1 MKKRWERL
9 IAAVMSVVMVQ
20 TVCPP
25 QAMALAASEVK
36 EAAEYLEIDQLFSAT
51 QSAVTTDSPE
61 NVETQTSA
69 ALFQDG
75 AVRIYHALQLYA
87 IGSNAVVHSGDAQ
100 AETFGTGTVLTDE
113 NGQVLLYDSDG
124 SYQLMNDIALPEGTA
139 WTLPSGFSGTF
150 VSEGESTE
158 APLYDEDTDTIYIYN
173 NYQLL
178 TRAAEDELKTV
189 LSGDNV
195 AETFGLGQVVYAGD
209 QQLEYTQEHNYVVA
223 QSFTG
228 EMPELKA
235 EEILSETTQNA
246 TPGLDGRDYLGQV
259 VYYEPSDTKKQN
271 PYILIGNEQ
280 QLQEIGKDTQVTPM
294 LYVKSTATWEQW
306 EKTGEIILGVPVYDW
321 VKKEEVT
328 YVPYYPGDAD
338 FNLRADKDD
347 ENELVYLYFRDGD
360 NAQDSL
366 MHIDYAE
373 SNLVSNLLG
382 GVLTILDDI
391 VSGLLEGILGSIFWD
406 GTRNK
411 ETTHDIVIV
420 DKEYNDVNAASY
432 VSVKNAP
439 DEYKGLKYTSDA
451 NYIIF
456 RDIELTPAADGEGNW
471 TPLMFH
477 GTMIGAKSENGEK
490 IWNEN
495 GIISTKT
502 PITISNVTVVANEPL
517 QVEKQKGYG
526 FFATIYSEMN
536 REKLGESSGQTVVS
550 NLRLQD
556 VVVNT
561 DTSDY
566 SVDKSLLGLLL
577 GLAGGVTGTILDG
590 LLQLLGFKLNLGAV
604 LTDLLSVHQNDPT
617 KFATGGF
624 AGRIQGDVLVAN
636 CSVENA
642 VVSNINDYTGGFVGY
657 TEGVTKYDDVSG
669 LLQLLVD
676 LLENVLNLIPGLGL
690 GDLVTVLL
698 ENDVPIGNLIPCGYY
713 RPQINNCSV
722 TLSKGDLGNAASEAK
737 DYVGGFVGKQV
748 GTVMDTCT
756 VSGLKSVTAND
767 YAGGFAGA
775 TMDALIRGLLTELGG
790 NISYSPSTENT
801 NCTVQSVVNS
811 SEDEQSETEATLW
824 TITGTNYV
832 GGYTGMTANSNIV
845 NSTVKNLGAVT
856 ASGDYAAGFVGQ
868 ATVGSGALSLG
879 EDENTLL
886 GQIGKL
892 TGDLT
897 GMEGAVLEL
906 FGAAPSRFNNCK
918 ILDSTLSV
926 QAGNYAGGFIGQG
939 DGVQINQ
946 EGGTTTLKNV
956 ASITSA
962 QNYSGGFAGQ
972 LIPTNAGG
980 ALNKVL
986 GIAAIREPVVSN
998 VDVWGADG
1006 EFAVT
1011 ANENYAGGAIGVT
1024 VGGQIKNVTV
1034 SNLQKV
1040 AANAEKGIAGGFLG
1054 SNNASGLV
1062 DAGGLNLLNLDILKV
1077 SNLLNVV
1084 NYLLTDCTNCYVS
1097 FTGNAAPQVTAAS
1110 AGGFVGEMYGGSVN
1124 NSDMTDNRGAVRNL
1138 SNVQGTY
1145 YAGGFAGKIC
1155 SGNLADASGGIEL
1168 AGLKVDVTG
1177 LAGVLQGYVPKVTS
1191 ADVSSAE
1198 TGLKVQA
1205 LKQKMREDN
1214 TTVADKDSGAAG
1226 GYAGLMRGAQ
1236 ITDSDVNALATRG
1249 SFKSEEVSNSDWAV
1263 KAPAYAGGYAG
1274 KIDLGSLATV
1284 GDSVSLLDIVGLDDI
1299 LSALS
1304 VVESRLEQCDV
1315 TGKSGGFNVKASNI
1329 TEKKTVMS
1337 ATVGSAGGFAG
1348 EINGAWLNGCDA
1360 GNYEYIE
1367 GVVSAGGYAGTVQP
1381 GDMVSLLEG
1390 QTNILEIVNASG
1402 LLSALKTFIPRIYN
1416 SSTAAVPCGGYIE
1429 ATGTSV
1435 DEQLK
1440 GMAGG
1445 YVGYNQGGR
1454 IWGNVKTD
1462 PADVSEQPAVLKDQ
1476 KTATTH
1482 RVREVVG
1489 EEFAGG
1495 FTGLMK
1501 SANLV
1506 DSGSVKLLPTGEGGA
1521 VVKLSVPVSALEV
1534 VYAIQTNTQTTG
1546 PLRGLDEDTWKAWV
1560 AAVGSSGVYGEELV
1574 QASYNEL
1581 AEYIYG
1587 YTVTAK
1593 AEDEGSSLVDGGAAG
1608 GYVGRMEAGVITN
1621 AYAQDVKAVTAFRSA
1636 GGFAGEMETGAVANV
1651 GSIKIAE
1658 IDVTGNL
1665 PIVKSFVPV
1674 VYASRVDGYQ
1684 SGMTI
1689 KTTSD
1694 TENSAIGN
1702 AGGFVGVAYG
1712 AQLWREIPKD
1722 EDLDFVRVT
1731 EQAAEVQNLKYVY
1744 GSQYAGGFAG
1754 RIDSASA
1761 ANVEVGSDSGVLDQI
1776 LEHLIQSVTGDVAN
1790 LLSVLD
1796 ATIPTVESAWV
1807 NTRVKKDAKASITRD
1822 DLEATMDFAVLDA
1835 DQAAGG
1841 FVGMACGAVFG
1852 ERNATTKTTEEIP
1865 DTALVISGVRAV
1877 VGGEH
1882 AGGFFGLAEMGGV
1895 AQIAEGGT
1903 GILNLLVLNNV
1914 DVLNAFRTYFY
1925 DCYVFGSAEGM
1936 SVYAQTDSSDGGD
1949 STSGS
1954 DANQV
1959 YHSGNAGGF
1968 GGSLLNATVLR
1979 SHVRNLKLVNGLNY
1993 VGGFVGLSGK
2003 SGVLDLDK
2011 AEVLKNVLIAAAGLM
2026 DIFGSHMD
2034 DSSVTGMANQVGYTL
2049 ASKGGKD
2056 CIAGGFIGYGD
2067 LSRGNNC
2074 KVDQLKQVYSDAQA
2088 GGFVGRTSYTYLAK
2102 IDGASPVLLNPL
2114 LYVINELLDA
2124 LYVGKLE
2131 DIGAIQVTI
2140 PGLEKA
2146 LELKVLSDGDVLS
2159 VTLFGLKISVA
2170 LVKDNGDGTKDV
2182 AQIHIGDS
2190 YVEIPCSEDGIT
2202 ADNLEIGLIKANRTK
2217 VAGCTI
2223 TGVTNGYDVFGGG
2236 AGNGEKEEA
2245 TDPNGYAGGFVGFN
2259 NEGLL
2264 ENNTM
2269 IYADTIRGTA
2279 NLVGAFSGR
2288 TELESSYSFNTL
2300 KEIEG
2305 NNNKYSVYRLDKYG
2319 DELNRILHQSGE
2331 ALSADYQKEKIGEV
2345 SYHVYTVE
2353 HRGPSEILQGEAP
2366 SYFEA
2371 AWKDAVLNS
2380 SKYEQAKFPA
2390 NVYVSAGQANLMLGV
2405 ATEQNEDRTIPG
2417 AGDMQDPCGTE
2428 MLLTVQKI
2436 WFDDG
2441 SIKRPEE
2448 INVTLLQGFKPSKE
2462 GEESTMKPY
2471 QVPVEDQYQPGE
2483 TGASVVDNVLK
2494 ENPFQMNIDMVGAD
2508 PDIWTTQFYVP
2519 VRAEQGENG
2528 ELGQLYTYDVS
2539 EETIDGYVT
2548 FYYKPD
2554 DYTIYIL
2561 NFQISMLMEDDT
2573 VVIDYGLP
2581 VAVDV
2586 LDNDALG
2593 SYQIAGELAGVATF
2607 DEKDLYKTFPDTKRT
2622 FEKMDLSYGTAVTNI
2637 DVGVLGTEL
2646 YDKLSNVKAETPE
2659 TDVKPETPETDGK
2672 AETSET
2678 NAAYKRDVYYV
2689 PDTMQMDS
2697 LEKMLYVV
2705 KLDSEHV
2712 KNDQHYITGALSI
2725 IPATEIFYEDNF
2737 GAIKY
2742 TPGLKNDGTDISWV
2756 NVENSG
2762 SSSDHQQDTDRPG
2775 SKELGK
2781 LWDDLYG
2788 NDTHYKDDATYSNG
2802 STYYVTVDENSDLNQ
2817 LPTAEFEF
2825 TGTGFDIISV
2835 TSGDT
2840 GYVMIEVYN
2849 KKENKLV
2856 RRAIIDT
2863 YYGYTY
2869 DAEKNEWIVDENA
2882 DNTNALYQVP
2892 IAKVDGLG
2900 WGEYSVKV
2908 MPVYE
2913 KVFDHHYQEG
2923 GQDNS
2928 YTFYLDAIR
2937 VYNPANPSGNAY
2949 KDIKDVYLEDGEFNP
2964 QFMEIRDILLNAKN
2978 TSEVTEI
2985 GAVFVDG
2992 NGALTDIEDYKAY
3005 GPKNEV
3011 YLAPGQAISFNL
3023 ETTTK
3028 DIPDKLQLSAKLDSG
3043 SSTQMTIELAVP
3055 DKDQQWVSFRAKT
3068 HTIETAY
3075 DLYYE
3080 FGEQCVWEAQKDEAG
3095 EVVSYKTK
3103 FPIVIRN
3110 SSSSTTEGAGVV
3122 PTDDPNANLDDK
3134 VGNLLSLTNL
3144 QWTGNAKIKQEGD
3157 GTATVQSEENRT
3169 AQQDLL
3175 VTSSWENVEAAYYLL
3190 NPVQQYTVTVKY
3202 QDESGNS
3209 LAEDQVLQVYDGAE
3223 YDATK
3228 LLEQAIKGY
3237 QFQRVQGEA
3246 TGVATGDVE
3255 IVVIY
3260 QKLRMETLQQLIDRA
3275 NTMVDCAHKYVKTQW
3290 EALLDALAA
3299 AEQLLSVEHVTQDQV
3314 DDTASALLEAI
3325 LAQRFQANKENLEAI
3340 LEQAKDMDLSGYTV
3354 ESVARFQAA
3363 LDAAQAVMDDDSL
3376 SEEEQQTVDA
3386 ATEALAAAME
3396 GLTAET
3402 EPEEPEATDAPQ
3414 VTDAPEVS
3422 QQPEATNAPQT
3433 TDEPQAT
3440 PESEAQVP
3448 QTGDE
3453 SGLTIWLTTLFV
3465 CAAAGIAMGM
3475 KIKTRK
3481 EEEQ

>member
-1 MKKRWERL
+1 MENFIWSEGRTMKKRWERL

-124 SYQLMNDIALPEGTA
+124 TYQLMNDIALPDGTM

-223 QSFTG
+223 QSFTAQ
-228 EMPELKA
+228 MPELKA
-235 EEILSETTQNA
+235 EEILSEPTQDA
-246 TPGLDGRDYLGQV
+246 IPGLDGRDYIGQV
-259 VYYEPSDTKKQN
+259 VYYEPSDTNNQE

-280 QLQEIGKDTQVTPM
+280 QLQAIGTGKQVTPM
-294 LYVKSTATWEQW
+294 LFL
-306 EKTGEIILGVPVYDW
+306 KTSFKFLGITFSN
-321 VKKEEVT
+321 KI
-328 YVPYYPGDAD
+328 VPYYPGDAD
-338 FNLRADKDD
+338 LTVRTVHDAGVDYEDIRQEDLSFKYHADASKKGQ
-347 ENELVYLYFRDGD
+347 LL
-360 NAQDSL
+360 
-366 MHIDYAE
+366 AE
-373 SNLVSNLLG
+373 EFDSNLLEMLAG
-382 GVLTILDDI
+382 TIGD
-391 VSGLLEGILGSIFWD
+391 ILGTVLPLGD
-406 GTRNK
+406 T
-411 ETTHDIVIV
+411 EIV
-420 DKEYNDVNAASY
+420 
-432 VSVKNAP
+432 
-439 DEYKGLKYTSDA
+439 GLKVQGSKTSISKRSYTSYYDIQREYGNIKYSSDA

-456 RDIELTPAADGEGNW
+456 RDIELTPAAVGEGNW

-502 PITISNVTVVANEPL
+502 PITISNVNVVANEPL

-566 SVDKSLLGLLL
+566 TVDESLLGLLL
-577 GLAGGVTGTILDG
+577 RLVGGVTGTILDG
-590 LLQLLGFKLNLGAV
+590 LLQLLGFKLNLDAV

-669 LLQLLVD
+669 LFQLLVG
-676 LLENVLNLIPGLGL
+676 LLEGVLNLIPGLGL

-775 TMDALIRGLLTELGG
+775 TMDALIRGLLTKLGG

-868 ATVGSGALSLG
+868 ATVGSGALYLG

-956 ASITSA
+956 ASITST

-986 GIAAIREPVVSN
+986 GIAAVREPVVSN

-1097 FTGNAAPQVTAAS
+1097 FTGNAAPQVSAAS

-1168 AGLKVDVTG
+1168 AGLTVNVTG
-1177 LAGVLQGYVPKVTS
+1177 LADVLQGYVPKVTS
-1191 ADVSSAE
+1191 AGVSSAE

-1205 LKQKMREDN
+1205 LKQNMREDN

-1226 GYAGLMRGAQ
+1226 GYAGLVRGAQ
-1236 ITDSDVNALATRG
+1236 ISYSDVNALATRG

-1304 VVESRLEQCDV
+1304 VVESRLDQCDV

-1329 TEKKTVMS
+1329 TEKKTVTS

-1462 PADVSEQPAVLKDQ
+1462 PADVSEQPAVLNDQ

-1489 EEFAGG
+1489 VEFAGG

-1506 DSGSVKLLPTGEGGA
+1506 DSGSVKLLPTEEGA
-1521 VVKLSVPVSALEV
+1521 VAELSVPVSALEV

-1574 QASYNEL
+1574 QASYGDL

-1636 GGFAGEMETGAVANV
+1636 GGFAGEMETGSVANV
-1651 GSIKIAE
+1651 GSIKIAG

-1694 TENSAIGN
+1694 TGNSAIGN

-1761 ANVEVGSDSGVLDQI
+1761 ANVEVGADSGVLNQI
-1776 LEHLIQSVTGDVAN
+1776 LEHLIQAVTGDVAN

-1807 NTRVKKDAKASITRD
+1807 NTSVKKNAKASITRD

-1852 ERNATTKTTEEIP
+1852 KRNATTKMTEEIP

-1877 VGGEH
+1877 AGGEH

-1949 STSGS
+1949 ITSGS

-1959 YHSGNAGGF
+1959 YHNGNAGGF

-2067 LSRGNNC
+2067 LSRVNNC

-2088 GGFVGRTSYTYLAK
+2088 GGFVGRTSYAYLAK
-2102 IDGASPVLLNPL
+2102 VDSTSPVLLNPL

-2131 DIGAIQVTI
+2131 GIDAIKVSI
-2140 PGLEKA
+2140 PGLNNV

-2159 VTLFGLKISVA
+2159 VTLLGLKISVA
-2170 LVKDNGDGTKDV
+2170 LVKDNGDGTKDM

-2190 YVEIPCSEDGIT
+2190 YVEIPCSKDGIT
-2202 ADNLEIGLIKANRTK
+2202 ADNLKIGLIKANRTK
-2217 VAGCTI
+2217 VANCTVA
-2223 TGVTNGYDVFGGG
+2223 GVTNGYDVFGGG
-2236 AGNGEKEEA
+2236 ATNDVDGSNEF
-2245 TDPNGYAGGFVGFN
+2245 GYAGGFVGCN
-2259 NEGLL
+2259 KEGLL

-2269 IYADTIRGTA
+2269 IYADTIRGTV

-2300 KEIEG
+2300 EEIEG

-2319 DELNRILHQSGE
+2319 DELDLILHQSGK

-2345 SYHVYTVE
+2345 SYRVYTVE

-2428 MLLTVQKI
+2428 MLLTIQKI

-2441 SIKRPEE
+2441 SIERPEE

-2462 GEESTMKPY
+2462 GEEPTMNPY

-2561 NFQISMLMEDDT
+2561 NFQISMLMADDT

-2593 SYQIAGELAGVATF
+2593 SYQIAGELAGVAEF
-2607 DEKDLYKTFPDTKRT
+2607 RQEDLYKTFANTSRT

-2637 DVGVLGTEL
+2637 DEGVLGTEL
-2646 YDKLSNVKAETPE
+2646 YDKLSNVKGET
-2659 TDVKPETPETDGK
+2659 TETDGG
-2672 AETSET
+2672 S
-2678 NAAYKRDVYYV
+2678 KRDVYYV

-2712 KNDQHYITGALSI
+2712 KNDQNYITGALSI

-2737 GAIKY
+2737 GAIKPNPGY
-2742 TPGLKNDGTDISWV
+2742 TKDDTKIVWTPLTGEGSDTDY
-2756 NVENSG
+2756 
-2762 SSSDHQQDTDRPG
+2762 QQDTNRPG
-2775 SKELGK
+2775 SAELGK

-2788 NDTHYKDDATYSNG
+2788 NDTHYEKDRTYSNG
-2802 STYYVTVDENSDLNQ
+2802 TALYVEVGEDTKTS
-2817 LPTAEFEF
+2817 PSAEFTF
-2825 TGTGFDIISV
+2825 TGTGFDVISV
-2835 TSGDT
+2835 TSGET
-2840 GYVMIEVYN
+2840 GTIKVNVYDVNQGN
-2849 KKENKLV
+2849 KKVKGY
-2856 RRAIIDT
+2856 IIDT
-2863 YYGYTY
+2863 YYGYNFV
-2869 DAEKNEWIVDENA
+2869 DGEWVVDESA
-2882 DNTNALYQVP
+2882 DASNALYQVP
-2892 IAKVDGLG
+2892 VLKVEDLP
-2900 WGEYSVKV
+2900 WGTYKAEIIPTYHKA
-2908 MPVYE
+2908 Y
-2913 KVFDHHYQEG
+2913 DDQYQEG
-2923 GQDNS
+2923 KYNS
-2928 YTFYLDAIR
+2928 YRFYLDAIR
-2937 VYNPANPSGNAY
+2937 IYDPAKP
-2949 KDIKDVYLEDGEFNP
+2949 DGEHYKEIEEVYEKDGENRP
-2964 QFMEIRDILLNAKN
+2964 EFMEIRDILLNANN

-2992 NGALTDIEDYKAY
+2992 NGALTDIEDYEAY

-3023 ETTTK
+3023 ETTT
-3028 DIPDKLQLSAKLDSG
+3028 DCIPDKLQLSAKLESG
-3043 SSTQMTIELAVP
+3043 SSTQMTIELAVR
-3055 DKDQQWVSFRAKT
+3055 DQDQQWVSFRAKT
-3068 HTIETAY
+3068 HPIETAY

-3080 FGEQCVWEAQKDEAG
+3080 FGEQCVWEAQKNEAG
-3095 EVVSYKTK
+3095 EVVYKTK

-3110 SSSSTTEGAGVV
+3110 SSSSTTEGADVV

-3144 QWTGNAKIKQEGD
+3144 KWTGSAENKQEGD
-3157 GTATVQSEENRT
+3157 EPTTVQSEENRT

-3202 QDESGNS
+3202 QDENGNS
-3209 LAEDQVLQVYDGAE
+3209 LAENQVLQVYDGAE

-3354 ESVARFQAA
+3354 ESVAKFQAA

-3414 VTDAPEVS
+3414 ATDAPEVS

-3465 CAAAGIAMGM
+3465 CAAAGIGMGM

-3481 EEEQ
+3481 EEQ

>member
-1 MKKRWERL
+1 MQYVVKYKKLKHILEIFIWSEGRTMKKRWERL

-100 AETFGTGTVLTDE
+100 AETFGTGTVLTDD

-124 SYQLMNDIALPEGTA
+124 SYQLMNDIALPDGTM

-228 EMPELKA
+228 NMPELKA
-235 EEILSETTQNA
+235 EEILSETTQDA
-246 TPGLDGRDYLGQV
+246 TPGLDGRDYIGQV
-259 VYYEPSDTKKQN
+259 VYYEPGDTDKQN

-280 QLQEIGKDTQVTPM
+280 QLRAIGDENIRVTPM
-294 LYVKSTATWEQW
+294 LYVKYSY
-306 EKTGEIILGVPVYDW
+306 LYGVF
-321 VKKEEVT
+321 KGIT
-328 YVPYYPGDAD
+328 PYYPGDAD
-338 FNLRADKDD
+338 FGLTSINGD
-347 ENELVYLYFRDGD
+347 EFSHDYTELP
-360 NAQDSL
+360 SL
-366 MHIDYAE
+366 DLT
-373 SNLVSNLLG
+373 SDNLVEGILNFVKDFLG
-382 GVLTILDDI
+382 TVVGVLTGYSSELVGHPD
-391 VSGLLEGILGSIFWD
+391 SGEISYENCKSLNEL
-406 GTRNK
+406 R
-411 ETTHDIVIV
+411 H
-420 DKEYNDVNAASY
+420 EYGNLTYSA
-432 VSVKNAP
+432 
-439 DEYKGLKYTSDA
+439 DA

-456 RDIELTPAADGEGNW
+456 RSIKLTSAADGEGNW

-490 IWNEN
+490 IWDQT
-495 GIISTKT
+495 GIVASGRPVISNITVFMDEEQKLN
-502 PITISNVTVVANEPL
+502 PDKQLGVGFFGTISSEINVNNIGISAGTTL
-517 QVEKQKGYG
+517 
-526 FFATIYSEMN
+526 
-536 REKLGESSGQTVVS
+536 VS
-550 NLRLQD
+550 NLKL
-556 VVVNT
+556 
-561 DTSDY
+561 DTITIKTETNQTESY
-566 SVDKSLLGLLL
+566 ETLLNIITSGTGGLVGGLLDWL
-577 GLAGGVTGTILDG
+577 VNAITFGQI
-590 LLQLLGFKLNLGAV
+590 KLNLKQV
-604 LTDLLSVHQNDPT
+604 LGGLLDARAKDPT
-617 KFATGGF
+617 RFATGSF
-624 AGRIQGDVLVAN
+624 AGRIEGDVRIEN
-636 CSVENA
+636 CEVVNA
-642 VVSNINDYTGGFVGY
+642 TVHNINDYTGGFVGY
-657 TEGVTKYDDVSG
+657 STGITEYSG
-669 LLQLLVD
+669 LSDDLNITTGALESLL
-676 LLENVLNLIPGLGL
+676 NVIPGLGL
-690 GDLVTVLL
+690 GDLITILL
-698 ENDVPIGNLIPCGYY
+698 RNGLAIGHLIPTGYY
-713 RPQINNCSV
+713 RPHIENCTVS
-722 TLSKGDLGNAASEAK
+722 LKNGAGSLGNATSS
-737 DYVGGFVGKQV
+737 YVGGFVGKQV

-775 TMDALIRGLLTELGG
+775 TMDALIRGLLTKLGG

-856 ASGDYAAGFVGQ
+856 ASGDYAAGFVGR

-879 EDENTLL
+879 KDENTLL

-956 ASITSA
+956 ASITSTK
-962 QNYSGGFAGQ
+962 NYSGGFAGQ

-1062 DAGGLNLLNLDILKV
+1062 NAGGLNLLNLDILKV

-1097 FTGNAAPQVTAAS
+1097 FTGNAAPQVSAAS

-1177 LAGVLQGYVPKVTS
+1177 LTGVLQGYVPKVTS

-1205 LKQKMREDN
+1205 LKQTMREDN

-1226 GYAGLMRGAQ
+1226 GYAGLVRGAQ
-1236 ITDSDVNALATRG
+1236 ISYSDVNALATRG

-1284 GDSVSLLDIVGLDDI
+1284 GDSVSLLDIVGLNGI

-1315 TGKSGGFNVKASNI
+1315 TGKSGGFNVKASNV
-1329 TEKKTVMS
+1329 TEEKTVTS

-1390 QTNILEIVNASG
+1390 QTNILKIVDASG

-1462 PADVSEQPAVLKDQ
+1462 PDPADVSEQPAVLKDQ

-1489 EEFAGG
+1489 VEFAGG

-1506 DSGSVKLLPTGEGGA
+1506 DSGSVKLLPTEEGA
-1521 VVKLSVPVSALEV
+1521 VAKLSVPVSALEV

-1546 PLRGLDEDTWKAWV
+1546 PLRGLDEETWKAWV

-1574 QASYNEL
+1574 QASYGNL
-1581 AEYIYG
+1581 AQYIYG

-1636 GGFAGEMETGAVANV
+1636 GGFAGEMETGSVANV
-1651 GSIKIAE
+1651 GNIEIAGLK
-1658 IDVTGNL
+1658 VTGNL

-1776 LEHLIQSVTGDVAN
+1776 LEHLIQAVTGDVSN

-1807 NTRVKKDAKASITRD
+1807 NTSVKKNAKASITRD

-1852 ERNATTKTTEEIP
+1852 ERNATTKMTEEIP

-1877 VGGEH
+1877 AGGEH

-1895 AQIAEGGT
+1895 AQIAEEGT
-1903 GILNLLVLNNV
+1903 GILDLLVLNNV

-1936 SVYAQTDSSDGGD
+1936 SVYARTDSRDGGD
-1949 STSGS
+1949 ITSGS

-1959 YHSGNAGGF
+1959 YHNGNAGGF

-2011 AEVLKNVLIAAAGLM
+2011 AEVLENVLIAAAGLM

-2067 LSRGNNC
+2067 LSRVNNC

-2088 GGFVGRTSYTYLAK
+2088 GGFVGRTSYAYLAK
-2102 IDGASPVLLNPL
+2102 VDGTSPVLLNPL

-2131 DIGAIQVTI
+2131 DIGAIQVKI

-2146 LELKVLSDGDVLS
+2146 LELEVLSDGDVLS
-2159 VTLFGLKISVA
+2159 VTLLGLKISVA
-2170 LVKDNGDGTKDV
+2170 LVKDNGDGTKDM

-2202 ADNLEIGLIKANRTK
+2202 ADNLKIGLIKANRTK
-2217 VAGCTI
+2217 VDGCTV

-2236 AGNGEKEEA
+2236 AGND
-2245 TDPNGYAGGFVGFN
+2245 TDGTDEHGYAGGFVGYN

-2264 ENNTM
+2264 QNNTM
-2269 IYADTIRGTA
+2269 YRADTIRGSVKSVDIDGEKVTLG
-2279 NLVGAFSGR
+2279 LVGTFSGE
-2288 TELESSYSFNTL
+2288 TSL
-2300 KEIEG
+2300 KTVYENINDLKDIEG
-2305 NNNKYSVYRLDKYG
+2305 VNNHYFVYRLNKYG
-2319 DELNRILHQSGE
+2319 DPLDEIVKGDKQLNQVDTQRNKELVPYKQDGDYNVYAVWHLGGDDDITVAKDQTYFS
-2331 ALSADYQKEKIGEV
+2331 AMWQDAQLS
-2345 SYHVYTVE
+2345 S
-2353 HRGPSEILQGEAP
+2353 R
-2366 SYFEA
+2366 
-2371 AWKDAVLNS
+2371 
-2380 SKYEQAKFPA
+2380 KYPNAKFPV
-2390 NVYVSAGQANLMLGV
+2390 NVYVSAAQANLMLGV

-2441 SIKRPEE
+2441 SIERPEE

-2462 GEESTMKPY
+2462 GEEPTMKPY

-2494 ENPFQMNIDMVGAD
+2494 ENSFQMNSDMVGAD

-2561 NFQISMLMEDDT
+2561 NFQISMLMADDT

-2593 SYQIAGELAGVATF
+2593 SYKIYGELAGVAAFNKDNLHKIF
-2607 DEKDLYKTFPDTKRT
+2607 DETTQTSPNMKLT
-2622 FEKMDLSYGTAVTNI
+2622 YGFAVTDKTDENLEQQ
-2637 DVGVLGTEL
+2637 LGKERFEQL
-2646 YDKLSNVKAETPE
+2646 QKVVSET
-2659 TDVKPETPETDGK
+2659 TETDGD
-2672 AETSET
+2672 S
-2678 NAAYKRDVYYV
+2678 KRDVYYV

-2712 KNDQHYITGALSI
+2712 KNDQNYITGALSI

-2737 GAIKY
+2737 GAIEYSDGK
-2742 TPGLKNDGTDISWV
+2742 KNDGSPIVWDKPHG
-2756 NVENSG
+2756 SG
-2762 SSSDHQQDTDRPG
+2762 FKSDYQQDTDRPG
-2775 SKELGK
+2775 STELGK

-2788 NDTHYKDDATYSNG
+2788 NDTHYKDDSTYSNG
-2802 STYYVTVDENSDLNQ
+2802 TAKYVEIGEDTKTFPS
-2817 LPTAEFEF
+2817 AEFTF
-2825 TGTGFDIISV
+2825 TGTGFDVISV
-2835 TSGDT
+2835 TSGET
-2840 GYVMIEVYN
+2840 GTIKVNVYDVNQEN
-2849 KKENKLV
+2849 KKVKGY
-2856 RRAIIDT
+2856 IIDT
-2863 YYGYTY
+2863 YYGYNFV
-2869 DAEKNEWIVDENA
+2869 DGEWVVDESA
-2882 DNTNALYQVP
+2882 DASNALYQVP
-2892 IAKVDGLG
+2892 VLKVEDLP
-2900 WGEYSVKV
+2900 WGTYKAEIIPTYHKA
-2908 MPVYE
+2908 Y
-2913 KVFDHHYQEG
+2913 DDQYQEG
-2923 GQDNS
+2923 EYNS
-2928 YTFYLDAIR
+2928 YRFYLDAIR
-2937 VYNPANPSGNAY
+2937 IYDPAKP
-2949 KDIKDVYLEDGEFNP
+2949 DGEHYKEIEEVYEKDGENRP
-2964 QFMEIRDILLNAKN
+2964 EFMEIRDILLNANN
-2978 TSEVTEI
+2978 TSEGTEI

-2992 NGALTDIEDYKAY
+2992 NGALTDIKDYEAY

-3023 ETTTK
+3023 ETTSE
-3028 DIPDKLQLSAKLDSG
+3028 DIPDKLQLSAKLESG

-3055 DKDQQWVSFRAKT
+3055 DKNRQWVPFRAKT
-3068 HTIETAY
+3068 YKIETAY

-3080 FGEQCVWEAQKDEAG
+3080 FGEQCVWEAQKNEKG
-3095 EVVSYKTK
+3095 EIVSYKTK

-3110 SSSSTTEGAGVV
+3110 SSSSTTEGADVV

-3144 QWTGNAKIKQEGD
+3144 KWTGSAENKQEGD
-3157 GTATVQSEENRT
+3157 EPTTVQSEENRT

-3202 QDESGNS
+3202 QDENGNS

-3275 NTMVDCAHKYVKTQW
+3275 KTMVDCAHKYVKTQW

-3414 VTDAPEVS
+3414 ATDAPEVS

-3465 CAAAGIAMGM
+3465 CAAAGIGMGM

>member
-1 MKKRWERL
+1 MENFIWSEGRTMKKRWERL

-113 NGQVLLYDSDG
+113 NGQVLLYNSDG

-158 APLYDEDTDTIYIYN
+158 APLYNEDTDTIYIYN

-209 QQLEYTQEHNYVVA
+209 QQLEYTQEHNYVVS

-235 EEILSETTQNA
+235 EEILSETTQDA

-259 VYYEPSDTKKQN
+259 VYNDSATGLQ
-271 PYILIGNEQ
+271 YILIGNKQ
-280 QLQEIGKDTQVTPM
+280 QLQAIGQTEREWQMVGVLVQYVNVAIKVTEP
-294 LYVKSTATWEQW
+294 LW
-306 EKTGEIILGVPVYDW
+306 EKDGREWKQV
-321 VKKEEVT
+321 
-328 YVPYYPGDAD
+328 YPGDAD
-338 FNLRADKDD
+338 LSSDQKLWGNDDFYHTIGQKYYGSKLVNGQVVCDESATKYHVNIERNGKD
-347 ENELVYLYFRDGD
+347 EPTYSTN
-360 NAQDSL
+360 
-366 MHIDYAE
+366 
-373 SNLVSNLLG
+373 
-382 GVLTILDDI
+382 
-391 VSGLLEGILGSIFWD
+391 
-406 GTRNK
+406 
-411 ETTHDIVIV
+411 
-420 DKEYNDVNAASY
+420 
-432 VSVKNAP
+432 
-439 DEYKGLKYTSDA
+439 A

-456 RDIELTPAADGEGNW
+456 RDINLNYEEW
-471 TPLMFH
+471 TPLAFH
-477 GTMIGAKSENGEK
+477 GTMIGAKTDGTSK
-490 IWNEN
+490 IWDDTGIVASKRPEISRIIVTMDENEQLEVDKQL
-495 GIISTKT
+495 GVGFFS
-502 PITISNVTVVANEPL
+502 TIS
-517 QVEKQKGYG
+517 
-526 FFATIYSEMN
+526 SEMN
-536 REKLGESSGQTVVS
+536 EKNVGVSSGQVIVS
-550 NLRLQD
+550 NLILDD
-556 VVVNT
+556 V
-561 DTSDY
+561 
-566 SVDKSLLGLLL
+566 SVQTLTNKTKDSQSLLNAITSGVGGILGELLDTL
-577 GLAGGVTGTILDG
+577 LNILTFG
-590 LLQLLGFKLNLGAV
+590 KLNLNFKKV
-604 LTDLLSVHQNDPT
+604 LGGLLNARAKDPT
-617 KFATGGF
+617 RFATGAFAGRIEGDVKVYNCDVIGADVKNINDFTGGF
-624 AGRIQGDVLVAN
+624 AGY
-636 CSVENA
+636 S
-642 VVSNINDYTGGFVGY
+642 TG
-657 TEGVTKYDDVSG
+657 TTKYDG
-669 LLQLLVD
+669 LSEALGDIERLLTN
-676 LLENVLNLIPGLGL
+676 LLNIIPGIGL
-690 GDLVTVLL
+690 GDLITILL
-698 ENDVPIGNLIPCGYY
+698 RNGLAIGHLIPTGYY
-713 RPQINNCSV
+713 RPHIENCTVS
-722 TLSKGDLGNAASEAK
+722 LKNGAGSLGNATSS
-737 DYVGGFVGKQV
+737 YVGGFVGKQV

-956 ASITSA
+956 ASITSTK
-962 QNYSGGFAGQ
+962 NYSGGFAGQ

-986 GIAAIREPVVSN
+986 GFAAIREPVVSN

-1062 DAGGLNLLNLDILKV
+1062 NAGGLNLLNLDILKV

-1097 FTGNAAPQVTAAS
+1097 FTGNAAPQVSAAS
-1110 AGGFVGEMYGGSVN
+1110 AGGFVGEMYGGTVD
-1124 NSDMTDNRGAVRNL
+1124 NSTMTDNQGAVRNV
-1138 SNVQGTY
+1138 SNIQGTY

-1155 SGNLADASGGIEL
+1155 SGNLADAGGGIEL

-1177 LAGVLQGYVPKVTS
+1177 LTGVLQGYVPKVTS

-1205 LKQKMREDN
+1205 LKQKMQEDD

-1226 GYAGLMRGAQ
+1226 GYAGLVRGAQ
-1236 ITDSDVNALATRG
+1236 ISYSDVNALATRG

-1284 GDSVSLLDIVGLDDI
+1284 GDSVSLLDIVGLDNI

-1304 VVESRLEQCDV
+1304 VVESRLDQCDV
-1315 TGKSGGFNVKASNI
+1315 TGKSGGFNVKASNV
-1329 TEKKTVMS
+1329 TEEKTVTS

-1462 PADVSEQPAVLKDQ
+1462 PADVSKQPAVLNDQ

-1489 EEFAGG
+1489 VEFAGG

-1506 DSGSVKLLPTGEGGA
+1506 DSGSVKLLPTEEGA
-1521 VVKLSVPVSALEV
+1521 VAELSVPVSALEV

-1574 QASYNEL
+1574 QASYGNL
-1581 AEYIYG
+1581 AQYIYG

-1636 GGFAGEMETGAVANV
+1636 GGFAGEMETGSVANV

-1658 IDVTGNL
+1658 INVTGNL

-1712 AQLWREIPKD
+1712 AQLWNEIPED

-1761 ANVEVGSDSGVLDQI
+1761 ANVEVGADSGVLDQI
-1776 LEHLIQSVTGDVAN
+1776 LEHLIQAVTGDVSN

-1807 NTRVKKDAKASITRD
+1807 NTSVKKNAKASITRD

-1852 ERNATTKTTEEIP
+1852 KRNATTKMTEEIP

-1877 VGGEH
+1877 AGGEH

-1949 STSGS
+1949 ITSGS

-1959 YHSGNAGGF
+1959 YHNGNAGGF

-2011 AEVLKNVLIAAAGLM
+2011 AEVLENVLIAAAGLM
-2026 DIFGSHMD
+2026 DIFGSHVD

-2067 LSRGNNC
+2067 LSRVNNC
-2074 KVDQLKQVYSDAQA
+2074 QVDQLKQVYSDAQA
-2088 GGFVGRTSYTYLAK
+2088 GGFVGRTSYAYLAK
-2102 IDGASPVLLNPL
+2102 VDGDSPDLLKPL
-2114 LYVINELLDA
+2114 LEVINTLLKA
-2124 LYVGKLE
+2124 LYADKLQ
-2131 DIGAIQVTI
+2131 DIDAIKVSI
-2140 PGLEKA
+2140 PGLNKV

-2170 LVKDNGDGTKDV
+2170 LVKDNGDGTKDM

-2202 ADNLEIGLIKANRTK
+2202 EDALKIGLIKANRTK

-2236 AGNGEKEEA
+2236 ANND
-2245 TDPNGYAGGFVGFN
+2245 TDGSSKFGYAGGFVGFN

-2269 IYADTIRGTA
+2269 LYADTIRGTA
-2279 NLVGAFSGR
+2279 NRVGAFSGR

-2319 DELNRILHQSGE
+2319 DELNRILHQSGKP
-2331 ALSADYQKEKIGEV
+2331 LSADHQKEKIGEV

-2353 HRGPSEILQGEAP
+2353 HRGPSKILQGEAP

-2380 SKYEQAKFPA
+2380 SEHEQAKFPA
-2390 NVYVSAGQANLMLGV
+2390 NVYVSAAQANLMLGV

-2462 GEESTMKPY
+2462 GEEPTMKPY
-2471 QVPVEDQYQPGE
+2471 QVPVEDQYQSGE
-2483 TGASVVDNVLK
+2483 NGASVVDNVLK
-2494 ENPFQMNIDMVGAD
+2494 ENPFQMNSDMVGAD

-2548 FYYKPD
+2548 FYCKPD

-2561 NFQISMLMEDDT
+2561 NFQISMLMADDT

-2593 SYQIAGELAGVATF
+2593 SYKIYGELAGVAAFNKDNLHKIF
-2607 DEKDLYKTFPDTKRT
+2607 DETTQTSPNMKLT
-2622 FEKMDLSYGTAVTNI
+2622 YGFAVTDKTDENLEQQ
-2637 DVGVLGTEL
+2637 LGKERFEQL
-2646 YDKLSNVKAETPE
+2646 QKVVSET
-2659 TDVKPETPETDGK
+2659 TETDGG
-2672 AETSET
+2672 S
-2678 NAAYKRDVYYV
+2678 KRDVYYV

-2712 KNDQHYITGALSI
+2712 KNDQNYITGELSI

-2737 GAIKY
+2737 GAIKPNPGY
-2742 TPGLKNDGTDISWV
+2742 TKDDTKIVWTTLTGEGSDTDY
-2756 NVENSG
+2756 
-2762 SSSDHQQDTDRPG
+2762 QQDTNRPG
-2775 SKELGK
+2775 SAELGK

-2788 NDTHYKDDATYSNG
+2788 NDTHYKDDSTYSNG
-2802 STYYVTVDENSDLNQ
+2802 TAWYVEVGEDTKTSPSV
-2817 LPTAEFEF
+2817 EFAF
-2825 TGTGFDIISV
+2825 TGTGFDLISV

-2840 GYVMIEVYN
+2840 GYVLIEVYD
-2849 KKENKLV
+2849 KENQLV
-2856 RRAIIDT
+2856 RRSVIDT
-2863 YYGYTY
+2863 YYGYVY
-2869 DAEKNEWIVDENA
+2869 DAEKDEWIVDENA
-2882 DNTNALYQVP
+2882 DNSNALYQVP

-2937 VYNPANPSGNAY
+2937 VYNPANPLGNAY
-2949 KDIKDVYLEDGEFNP
+2949 EDIKDVYLEDGEFNP
-2964 QFMEIRDILLNAKN
+2964 QFKEIRNILLNANN
-2978 TSEVTEI
+2978 TSAVTEI

-3005 GPKNEV
+3005 GPKHEV

-3023 ETTTK
+3023 ETTTGC
-3028 DIPDKLQLSAKLDSG
+3028 IPDKLQLSAKLESG

-3055 DKDQQWVSFRAKT
+3055 DQDQQWVSFRAKT
-3068 HTIETAY
+3068 HPIETAY

-3080 FGEQCVWEAQKDEAG
+3080 FGEQCVWEAQKNEKG
-3095 EVVSYKTK
+3095 EIVSYKTK

-3110 SSSSTTEGAGVV
+3110 SSSSTTEGADVV

-3134 VGNLLSLTNL
+3134 VGSLLSLTNL
-3144 QWTGNAKIKQEGD
+3144 KWTGNAKIKQEGD

-3275 NTMVDCAHKYVKTQW
+3275 NTMVDCAHNYVKTQW

-3396 GLTAET
+3396 GLTAKT

-3414 VTDAPEVS
+3414 ATDAPEVS

-3465 CAAAGIAMGM
+3465 CAAAGIGMGM

-3481 EEEQ
+3481 EEQ

>member
-1 MKKRWERL
+1 MENFIWSEGRTMKKRWERL

-100 AETFGTGTVLTDE
+100 AETFGTGTVLTDD

-124 SYQLMNDIALPEGTA
+124 SYQLMNDIALPEGTT

-178 TRAAEDELKTV
+178 TRASEDELKTV

-235 EEILSETTQNA
+235 EEILSEPTQDA
-246 TPGLDGRDYLGQV
+246 TAEGRQFAGQV
-259 VYYEPSDTKKQN
+259 IYYENANTAQEKA
-271 PYILIGNEQ
+271 YILIGNAEQ
-280 QLQEIGKDTQVTPM
+280 LGAIGSDKPVYTAVYKRTWVIGWNSHWEIEYDKDNNPIM
-294 LYVKSTATWEQW
+294 LYGGDADLLQSQNGKKNYAFHGIDDDGGLVRDKRCGVNQ
-306 EKTGEIILGVPVYDW
+306 KTGEIDPNMDIDESGQ
-321 VKKEEVT
+321 T
-328 YVPYYPGDAD
+328 Y
-338 FNLRADKDD
+338 
-347 ENELVYLYFRDGD
+347 
-360 NAQDSL
+360 S
-366 MHIDYAE
+366 
-373 SNLVSNLLG
+373 
-382 GVLTILDDI
+382 
-391 VSGLLEGILGSIFWD
+391 
-406 GTRNK
+406 
-411 ETTHDIVIV
+411 
-420 DKEYNDVNAASY
+420 
-432 VSVKNAP
+432 
-439 DEYKGLKYTSDA
+439 SDA

-456 RDIELTPAADGEGNW
+456 RNITLTPADNGGGNW
-471 TPLMFH
+471 TPLMFS
-477 GTMIGAKSENGEK
+477 GTMEGRLYMQVANPSNPNDQSQPTIS
-490 IWNEN
+490 
-495 GIISTKT
+495 GISISTDNTLNPEDDRTGTGVGFFSNIINDSIYRGT
-502 PITISNVTVVANEPL
+502 PKAVYVKNLILEVENVENQYTKVDDGTISL
-517 QVEKQKGYG
+517 LSIILK
-526 FFATIYSEMN
+526 F
-536 REKLGESSGQTVVS
+536 
-550 NLRLQD
+550 
-556 VVVNT
+556 
-561 DTSDY
+561 
-566 SVDKSLLGLLL
+566 LGLLL
-577 GLAGGVTGTILDG
+577 DG
-590 LLQLLGFKLNLGAV
+590 LTAGQLGLQ
-604 LTDLLSVHQNDPT
+604 DLLTADDESME
-617 KFATGGF
+617 FYATGAF
-624 AGRIQGDVLVAN
+624 AGRIIGPVT
-636 CSVENA
+636 VENCN
-642 VVSNINDYTGGFVGY
+642 VSLGTITSEKGMVGGFVGSAEGL
-657 TEGVTKYDDVSG
+657 TEYEGLSNILSDVAEG
-669 LLQLLVD
+669 L
-676 LLENVLNLIPGLGL
+676 ETILNHIPGLGL
-690 GDLVTVLL
+690 GDLVPVLL
-698 ENDVPIGNLIPCGYY
+698 KNPKLVNLDNLIPIGYKA
-713 RPQINNCSV
+713 PVIDDCHV
-722 TLSKGDLGNAASEAK
+722 TMTDSTIIGSEK
-737 DYVGGFVGKQV
+737 TSFNGGFVGCQT
-748 GTVMDTCT
+748 GATISDC
-756 VSGLKSVTAND
+756 SVYGITSVKASN

-775 TMDALIRGLLTELGG
+775 IRDGAIEGLLSGG
-790 NISYSPSTENT
+790 NIDLFEDVIPNLRGIDPSAKNI
-801 NCTVQSVVNS
+801 NCSVNVPDADKPLIQWTVQ
-811 SEDEQSETEATLW
+811 A
-824 TITGTNYV
+824 
-832 GGYTGMTANSNIV
+832 
-845 NSTVKNLGAVT
+845 
-856 ASGDYAAGFVGQ
+856 GDYAGGLAGIIANSDVSRAVVQGLKKVAATGDYAGGLTGRATLGSGLTMVGEVEEGEEDYNILGQVTNLLEGVLTGNTDEHLQLLNALGVSPSNIHSCTVTGSELEIEAVNFVGGFLGQGDGTQIGKVDKGVKNSVSNLNSITAKNGSYAGGFVGQ
-868 ATVGSGALSLG
+868 LVPA
-879 EDENTLL
+879 
-886 GQIGKL
+886 
-892 TGDLT
+892 
-897 GMEGAVLEL
+897 
-906 FGAAPSRFNNCK
+906 
-918 ILDSTLSV
+918 
-926 QAGNYAGGFIGQG
+926 
-939 DGVQINQ
+939 
-946 EGGTTTLKNV
+946 
-956 ASITSA
+956 
-962 QNYSGGFAGQ
+962 
-972 LIPTNAGG
+972 NAGG
-980 ALNKVL
+980 VLNSTL
-986 GIAAIREPVVSN
+986 GLISLQIPDVSY
-998 VDVWGADG
+998 VSVCGQADG
-1006 EFAVT
+1006 FTVQASSGS
-1011 ANENYAGGAIGVT
+1011 YAGGAIGVV
-1024 VGGQIKNVTV
+1024 VGGTIDNVTV
-1034 SNLQKV
+1034 TNLLSV
-1040 AANAEKGIAGGFLG
+1040 TANAENGIAGGFMG

-1062 DAGGLNLLNLDILKV
+1062 NAGGLNLLNLDILKV

-1097 FTGNAAPQVTAAS
+1097 FTGNAAPQVSAAS

-1177 LAGVLQGYVPKVTS
+1177 LTDVLQGYVPKVTS
-1191 ADVSSAE
+1191 AGVSSAE

-1226 GYAGLMRGAQ
+1226 GYAGLVRGAQ
-1236 ITDSDVNALATRG
+1236 ISYSDVNALATRG

-1315 TGKSGGFNVKASNI
+1315 TGKSGGFNVKASNV
-1329 TEKKTVMS
+1329 TEEKTVTS

-1390 QTNILEIVNASG
+1390 QANILEIVDASG

-1462 PADVSEQPAVLKDQ
+1462 PADVSKQPAVLKDQ

-1489 EEFAGG
+1489 VEFAGG

-1506 DSGSVKLLPTGEGGA
+1506 DSGSVKLLPTEEGA
-1521 VVKLSVPVSALEV
+1521 VAKLSVPVSALEV

-1574 QASYNEL
+1574 QASYGNL
-1581 AEYIYG
+1581 AQYIYG

-1636 GGFAGEMETGAVANV
+1636 GGFAGEMETGSVANV

-1658 IDVTGNL
+1658 IEVTGNL

-1712 AQLWREIPKD
+1712 AQLWNEIPED

-1761 ANVEVGSDSGVLDQI
+1761 ANVEVGADSGVLDQI
-1776 LEHLIQSVTGDVAN
+1776 LEHLIQAVTGDVSN

-1807 NTRVKKDAKASITRD
+1807 NTSVKKNAKASITRD

-1852 ERNATTKTTEEIP
+1852 KRNATTKMTEEIP

-1877 VGGEH
+1877 AGGEH

-1895 AQIAEGGT
+1895 AQIAEEGT

-1936 SVYAQTDSSDGGD
+1936 SVYARTDSRDGGD

-1959 YHSGNAGGF
+1959 YHNGNAGGF

-2011 AEVLKNVLIAAAGLM
+2011 AEVLENVLIAAAGLM

-2067 LSRGNNC
+2067 LSRVNNC

-2088 GGFVGRTSYTYLAK
+2088 GGFVGRTSYAYLAK
-2102 IDGASPVLLNPL
+2102 VDGTSPVLLNPL

-2131 DIGAIQVTI
+2131 DIGAIQVKI

-2146 LELKVLSDGDVLS
+2146 LELEVLSEGDVLS
-2159 VTLFGLKISVA
+2159 VTLLGLKISVA
-2170 LVKDNGDGTKDV
+2170 LVKDNGDGTKDM

-2202 ADNLEIGLIKANRTK
+2202 ADNLKIGLIKANRTK
-2217 VAGCTI
+2217 VANCTVA
-2223 TGVTNGYDVFGGG
+2223 GVTNGYDVFGGG
-2236 AGNGEKEEA
+2236 ATNDVDGSNEF
-2245 TDPNGYAGGFVGFN
+2245 GYAGGFVGCN
-2259 NEGLL
+2259 KEGLL
-2264 ENNTM
+2264 EYNTM
-2269 IYADTIRGTA
+2269 IYADTIRGTV

-2319 DELNRILHQSGE
+2319 DELDRILHQSGKP
-2331 ALSADYQKEKIGEV
+2331 LSADHQKEKIGEV

-2428 MLLTVQKI
+2428 MLLTIQKI

-2462 GEESTMKPY
+2462 GEEPTMKPY
-2471 QVPVEDQYQPGE
+2471 QVPVEDQYQSGE

-2494 ENPFQMNIDMVGAD
+2494 ENPFQMNSDMVGAD

-2519 VRAEQGENG
+2519 MRAEQGENG

-2548 FYYKPD
+2548 FYCKPD

-2561 NFQISMLMEDDT
+2561 NFQISMLMADDT

-2593 SYQIAGELAGVATF
+2593 PYQIAGELAGVAQYDAEKLHKTF
-2607 DEKDLYKTFPDTKRT
+2607 DQTTALTQHEQQ
-2622 FEKMDLSYGTAVTNI
+2622 LSYGKATI
-2637 DVGVLGTEL
+2637 DAPKGV
-2646 YDKLSNVKAETPE
+2646 VAETPE
-2659 TDVKPETPETDGK
+2659 TDVKPKTPETDGK

-2678 NAAYKRDVYYV
+2678 NDVYKRDVYYV

-2697 LEKMLYVV
+2697 LERMLYVV
-2705 KLDSEHV
+2705 ALDSKYV
-2712 KNDQHYITGALSI
+2712 KNGQNYITGALTV

-2737 GAIKY
+2737 GAIKPNPGY
-2742 TPGLKNDGTDISWV
+2742 TKEDTKIVWTPLTG
-2756 NVENSG
+2756 E
-2762 SSSDHQQDTDRPG
+2762 SSDTDYQQDTDRPG
-2775 SKELGK
+2775 SAELGK

-2788 NDTHYKDDATYSNG
+2788 NDTHYGKDATYSNG
-2802 STYYVTVDENSDLNQ
+2802 TAWYVEVGEDTKTS
-2817 LPTAEFEF
+2817 PSAEFTF
-2825 TGTGFDIISV
+2825 KGTGFDVISV
-2835 TSGDT
+2835 TSGET
-2840 GYVMIEVYN
+2840 GTIKVNVYDVNQGN
-2849 KKENKLV
+2849 KKVKGY
-2856 RRAIIDT
+2856 IIDT
-2863 YYGYTY
+2863 YYGYNFV
-2869 DAEKNEWIVDENA
+2869 DGEWVVDESA
-2882 DNTNALYQVP
+2882 DASNALYQVP
-2892 IAKVDGLG
+2892 VLKVEDLP
-2900 WGEYSVKV
+2900 WGTYKAEIIPTYHKA
-2908 MPVYE
+2908 Y
-2913 KVFDHHYQEG
+2913 DDQYQEG
-2923 GQDNS
+2923 KYNS
-2928 YTFYLDAIR
+2928 YRFYLDAIR
-2937 VYNPANPSGNAY
+2937 IYDPAKP
-2949 KDIKDVYLEDGEFNP
+2949 DGEHYKEIEEVYEKDGENRPEFK
-2964 QFMEIRDILLNAKN
+2964 EIRDILLNAKN
-2978 TSEVTEI
+2978 TSAVTEI

-2992 NGALTDIEDYKAY
+2992 NGALTDIKDYEAY

-3023 ETTTK
+3023 ETTSE
-3028 DIPDKLQLSAKLDSG
+3028 DIPDKLQLSAKLESG

-3055 DKDQQWVSFRAKT
+3055 DKNQQWVPFRAKT
-3068 HTIETAY
+3068 YKIETAY

-3080 FGEQCVWEAQKDEAG
+3080 FGEQCVWEAQKNEKG
-3095 EVVSYKTK
+3095 EIVSYKTK

-3110 SSSSTTEGAGVV
+3110 SSSSTTEGADVV

-3144 QWTGNAKIKQEGD
+3144 KWTGSAENKQEGD
-3157 GTATVQSEENRT
+3157 EPTTVQSEENRT

-3396 GLTAET
+3396 GLTAKT
-3402 EPEEPEATDAPQ
+3402 EPEVPEATDAPQ
-3414 VTDAPEVS
+3414 ATDAPEVS

-3465 CAAAGIAMGM
+3465 CAAAGIGMGM

>member
-100 AETFGTGTVLTDE
+100 AETFGTGTVLTDD
-113 NGQVLLYDSDG
+113 NGQVLLYNSDG
-124 SYQLMNDIALPEGTA
+124 SYQLMNDIALPDGTM

-235 EEILSETTQNA
+235 EEILSEPTQDA
-246 TPGLDGRDYLGQV
+246 TAEGRQFAGQV
-259 VYYEPSDTKKQN
+259 IYYENANTAQEKA
-271 PYILIGNEQ
+271 YILIGNAEQ
-280 QLQEIGKDTQVTPM
+280 LGAIGSDKPVYTAVYKRTWVIGWNSHWEIEYDKDNNPIM
-294 LYVKSTATWEQW
+294 LYGGDADLLQSQNGKKNYAFHGIDDDGGLVRDKRCGVNQ
-306 EKTGEIILGVPVYDW
+306 KTGEIDPNMDIDESGQ
-321 VKKEEVT
+321 T
-328 YVPYYPGDAD
+328 Y
-338 FNLRADKDD
+338 
-347 ENELVYLYFRDGD
+347 
-360 NAQDSL
+360 S
-366 MHIDYAE
+366 
-373 SNLVSNLLG
+373 
-382 GVLTILDDI
+382 
-391 VSGLLEGILGSIFWD
+391 
-406 GTRNK
+406 
-411 ETTHDIVIV
+411 
-420 DKEYNDVNAASY
+420 
-432 VSVKNAP
+432 
-439 DEYKGLKYTSDA
+439 SDA

-456 RDIELTPAADGEGNW
+456 RNITLTPADNGGGNW
-471 TPLMFH
+471 TPLMFS
-477 GTMIGAKSENGEK
+477 GTMEGRLYMQVADPSNPNDQSQPTIS
-490 IWNEN
+490 
-495 GIISTKT
+495 GISISTDNTLNPEDDRTGTGVGFFSNIINDSIYRGT
-502 PITISNVTVVANEPL
+502 PKAVYVKNLILEVENVENQYTKVDDGTISL
-517 QVEKQKGYG
+517 LSIILK
-526 FFATIYSEMN
+526 
-536 REKLGESSGQTVVS
+536 
-550 NLRLQD
+550 
-556 VVVNT
+556 
-561 DTSDY
+561 
-566 SVDKSLLGLLL
+566 LLGVL
-577 GLAGGVTGTILDG
+577 LDG
-590 LLQLLGFKLNLGAV
+590 LTAGQLGLQ
-604 LTDLLSVHQNDPT
+604 DLLTADDESME
-617 KFATGGF
+617 FYATGAF
-624 AGRIQGDVLVAN
+624 AGRIIGPVT
-636 CSVENA
+636 VENCN
-642 VVSNINDYTGGFVGY
+642 VSLGTITSEKGMVGGFVGSAEGL
-657 TEGVTKYDDVSG
+657 TEYEGLSNILSGVAEG
-669 LLQLLVD
+669 LKTILD
-676 LLENVLNLIPGLGL
+676 YIPGLGL
-690 GDLVTVLL
+690 GDLVPVLL
-698 ENDVPIGNLIPCGYY
+698 KNPKLVNLDNLIPIGYKA
-713 RPQINNCSV
+713 PVIDDCHV
-722 TLSKGDLGNAASEAK
+722 TMTDSTIIGSEK
-737 DYVGGFVGKQV
+737 TSFNGGFVGCQT
-748 GTVMDTCT
+748 GATISDC
-756 VSGLKSVTAND
+756 SVYGITSVKASN

-775 TMDALIRGLLTELGG
+775 IRDGAIEGLLSGG
-790 NISYSPSTENT
+790 NIDLFEDVIPNLRGIDPSAKNI
-801 NCTVQSVVNS
+801 NCSVNVPDADKPLIQWTVQ
-811 SEDEQSETEATLW
+811 A
-824 TITGTNYV
+824 
-832 GGYTGMTANSNIV
+832 
-845 NSTVKNLGAVT
+845 
-856 ASGDYAAGFVGQ
+856 GDYAGGLAGIIANSDVSRAVVQGLKKVAAAGDYAGGLTGRATLGSGLTMVGEVEEGEEDYNILGQVTNLLEGVLTGNTDEHLQLLNALGVSPSNIHSCTVTGSELEIEAVNFVGGFLGQGDGTQIGKVDKGVKNSVSNLNSITAKNGSYAGGFVGQ
-868 ATVGSGALSLG
+868 LVPA
-879 EDENTLL
+879 
-886 GQIGKL
+886 
-892 TGDLT
+892 
-897 GMEGAVLEL
+897 
-906 FGAAPSRFNNCK
+906 
-918 ILDSTLSV
+918 
-926 QAGNYAGGFIGQG
+926 
-939 DGVQINQ
+939 
-946 EGGTTTLKNV
+946 
-956 ASITSA
+956 
-962 QNYSGGFAGQ
+962 
-972 LIPTNAGG
+972 NAGG
-980 ALNKVL
+980 VLNSTL
-986 GIAAIREPVVSN
+986 GLISLQIPDVSY
-998 VDVWGADG
+998 VSVCGQADG
-1006 EFAVT
+1006 FTVQASSGS
-1011 ANENYAGGAIGVT
+1011 YAGGAIGVV
-1024 VGGQIKNVTV
+1024 VGGTIDNVTV
-1034 SNLQKV
+1034 TNLLSV
-1040 AANAEKGIAGGFLG
+1040 TANAENGIAGGFMG

-1062 DAGGLNLLNLDILKV
+1062 STGGLNLLGLNIVTV
-1077 SNLLNVV
+1077 SELLNAV

-1097 FTGNAAPQVTAAS
+1097 FTGNAAPQVSAAS

-1155 SGNLADASGGIEL
+1155 SGNLADAGGGIEL
-1168 AGLKVDVTG
+1168 AELEVNVTG
-1177 LAGVLQGYVPKVTS
+1177 LTDVLQGYVPKVTS

-1205 LKQKMREDN
+1205 LKQKMQEDD

-1226 GYAGLMRGAQ
+1226 GYAGLVRGAQ
-1236 ITDSDVNALATRG
+1236 ISYSDVNALATRG

-1284 GDSVSLLDIVGLDDI
+1284 GDSVSLLDIVGLDNI

-1315 TGKSGGFNVKASNI
+1315 TGKSGGFNVKASNV
-1329 TEKKTVMS
+1329 TEEKTVTS

-1390 QTNILEIVNASG
+1390 QTNILKIVNASG

-1462 PADVSEQPAVLKDQ
+1462 PADASEQPAVLKDQ

-1489 EEFAGG
+1489 VEFAGG

-1506 DSGSVKLLPTGEGGA
+1506 DSGSVKLLPTEGGA
-1521 VVKLSVPVSALEV
+1521 AAELSVPVSALEV

-1574 QASYNEL
+1574 QASYGNL
-1581 AEYIYG
+1581 AQYIYG

-1593 AEDEGSSLVDGGAAG
+1593 AEDEGSSLVDGGSAG

-1636 GGFAGEMETGAVANV
+1636 GGFAGEMETGSVANV
-1651 GSIKIAE
+1651 GSIEIAGMK
-1658 IDVTGNL
+1658 VTGNL

-1712 AQLWREIPKD
+1712 AQLWNEIPED

-1761 ANVEVGSDSGVLDQI
+1761 ANVEVGADSGVLDQI
-1776 LEHLIQSVTGDVAN
+1776 LEHLIQAVTGDVSN

-1807 NTRVKKDAKASITRD
+1807 NTSVKKNAKASITRD

-1852 ERNATTKTTEEIP
+1852 ERNTTTTTDEIP

-1877 VGGEH
+1877 AGGEH

-1949 STSGS
+1949 ITSGS

-1959 YHSGNAGGF
+1959 YHNGNAGGF

-2011 AEVLKNVLIAAAGLM
+2011 AEVLENVLIAAAGLM

-2067 LSRGNNC
+2067 LSRVNNC

-2088 GGFVGRTSYTYLAK
+2088 GGFVGRTSYAYLAK
-2102 IDGASPVLLNPL
+2102 VDSTSPVLLNPL
-2114 LYVINELLDA
+2114 LYVINKLLDA

-2131 DIGAIQVTI
+2131 NIDAIKVSI
-2140 PGLEKA
+2140 PGLNNV

-2159 VTLFGLKISVA
+2159 VTLLGLKISVA
-2170 LVKDNGDGTKDV
+2170 LVKDNGDGTKDM

-2190 YVEIPCSEDGIT
+2190 YVEIPCSKDGIT
-2202 ADNLEIGLIKANRTK
+2202 ADNLKIGLIKANRTK
-2217 VAGCTI
+2217 VANCTVA
-2223 TGVTNGYDVFGGG
+2223 GVTNGYDVFGGG
-2236 AGNGEKEEA
+2236 ATNDVDGSNEF
-2245 TDPNGYAGGFVGFN
+2245 GYAGGFVGCN
-2259 NEGLL
+2259 KEGLL

-2269 IYADTIRGTA
+2269 IYADTIRGTV

-2319 DELNRILHQSGE
+2319 DELDRILHQSGKP
-2331 ALSADYQKEKIGEV
+2331 LSADHQKDKIGEV

-2380 SKYEQAKFPA
+2380 SNYEQAKFPA

-2462 GEESTMKPY
+2462 GEEPTMNPY
-2471 QVPVEDQYQPGE
+2471 QVPVEDQYQSGE

-2494 ENPFQMNIDMVGAD
+2494 ENPFQMNSDMVGAD

-2561 NFQISMLMEDDT
+2561 NFQISMLMADDT

-2607 DEKDLYKTFPDTKRT
+2607 DEKDLYKTFANTSRT
-2622 FEKMDLSYGTAVTNI
+2622 FEKLDLSYGTAVTNK
-2637 DVGVLGTEL
+2637 GEEMENELGEL
-2646 YDKLSNVKAETPE
+2646 WETLWNVKAETPE

-2672 AETSET
+2672 AEASET
-2678 NAAYKRDVYYV
+2678 NDVYKRDVYYV

-2705 KLDSEHV
+2705 ALDSEHV
-2712 KNDQHYITGALSI
+2712 KNDQNYITGALSI

-2737 GAIKY
+2737 EAIQYVDSEYADEETGVGKWKS
-2742 TPGLKNDGTDISWV
+2742 LLTD
-2756 NVENSG
+2756 EKTTAA
-2762 SSSDHQQDTDRPG
+2762 QQDTDRPG
-2775 SKELGK
+2775 STDLGR
-2781 LWDDLYG
+2781 LWDDWYG
-2788 NDTHYKDDATYSNG
+2788 NDTHYEDDLTYSNG
-2802 STYYVTVDENSDLNQ
+2802 TTHYVTVDESIDSVEES
-2817 LPTAEFEF
+2817 PKVTFDF
-2825 TGTGFDIISV
+2825 MGTGFDAISV
-2835 TSGDT
+2835 TSGETGTVMVNVYDEEGT
-2840 GYVMIEVYN
+2840 EVKGYV
-2849 KKENKLV
+2849 
-2856 RRAIIDT
+2856 IDT
-2863 YYGYTY
+2863 YYGYNY
-2869 DAEKNEWIVDENA
+2869 IDGEWVVDASA
-2882 DNTNALYQVP
+2882 DATNALYQVP
-2892 IAKVDGLG
+2892 ILKVENLP
-2900 WGEYSVKV
+2900 WGQYKAEIIPIYHKS
-2908 MPVYE
+2908 
-2913 KVFDHHYQEG
+2913 FDNQYDVSEDH
-2923 GQDNS
+2923 S
-2928 YTFYLDAIR
+2928 YVFYLDAIR
-2937 VYNPANPSGNAY
+2937 VHGPARP
-2949 KDIKDVYLEDGEFNP
+2949 DGEDYDQIEEIYIQDGENKP
-2964 QFMEIRDILLNAKN
+2964 DYTEIRDILINANN
-2978 TSEVTEI
+2978 TSELQNI
-2985 GAVFVDG
+2985 GVVFIDG
-2992 NGALTDIEDYKAY
+2992 NGELNNIEDYKAY

-3023 ETTTK
+3023 WTDVK
-3028 DIPDKLQLSAKLDSG
+3028 PDKVQLAAKLEMGDS
-3043 SSTQMTIELAVP
+3043 TNLTIAIAVP
-3055 DKDQQWVSFRAKT
+3055 TNDEQKWQAFRSQVHEVK
-3068 HTIETAY
+3068 TAY
-3075 DLYYE
+3075 DLYYD
-3080 FGEQCVWEAQKDEAG
+3080 FGDLCIWDSVDNGDYA
-3095 EVVSYKTK
+3095 YKTRY
-3103 FPIVIRN
+3103 PIVIMNN
-3110 SSSSTTEGAGVV
+3110 SKETQVIGNVSESPAPGLG
-3122 PTDDPNANLDDK
+3122 LDD
-3134 VGNLLSLTNL
+3134 VTNNLLSLTKL
-3144 QWTGNAKIKQEGD
+3144 QWTGRNKLESDD
-3157 GTATVQSEENRT
+3157 GIETIALEESGEKTSKLVATASKT
-3169 AQQDLL
+3169 
-3175 VTSSWENVEAAYYLL
+3175 NVEAAYYLL

-3202 QDESGNS
+3202 QDENGNS

-3275 NTMVDCAHKYVKTQW
+3275 KTMVDCAHKYVKTQW

-3325 LAQRFQANKENLEAI
+3325 MAQRFQANKENLEAI

-3354 ESVARFQAA
+3354 ESVAKFQAA

-3402 EPEEPEATDAPQ
+3402 EPEEPEATDVPQ
-3414 VTDAPEVS
+3414 ATDAPEVS

-3440 PESEAQVP
+3440 PESELQVP

-3453 SGLTIWLTTLFV
+3453 SGLTIWMTTLFV
-3465 CAAAGIAMGM
+3465 CAAAGIGMGM

>member
-1 MKKRWERL
+1 MQYVVKYKRLKHILEIFIWSEGRTMKKRWERL

-36 EAAEYLEIDQLFSAT
+36 EAAEYLEIDQLFSPT
-51 QSAVTTDSPE
+51 QSSVATDSPE

-100 AETFGTGTVLTDE
+100 AETFGTGTVLTDD
-113 NGQVLLYDSDG
+113 NGQVLLYNSDG
-124 SYQLMNDIALPEGTA
+124 SYQLMNDIALPDGTM

-228 EMPELKA
+228 KMPELKA
-235 EEILSETTQNA
+235 EEILSEPTQDA
-246 TPGLDGRDYLGQV
+246 TAEGRQFAGQV
-259 VYYEPSDTKKQN
+259 IYYENANTAQEKA
-271 PYILIGNEQ
+271 YILIGNAEQ
-280 QLQEIGKDTQVTPM
+280 LGAIGSDKPVYTAVYKRTWVISWNSHWEIEYDKDNNPIM
-294 LYVKSTATWEQW
+294 LYGGDADLLQSQNGKKNYAFHGIDDDGGLVGDKRCGVNQ
-306 EKTGEIILGVPVYDW
+306 KTGEIDPNMDIDESGQ
-321 VKKEEVT
+321 T
-328 YVPYYPGDAD
+328 Y
-338 FNLRADKDD
+338 
-347 ENELVYLYFRDGD
+347 
-360 NAQDSL
+360 S
-366 MHIDYAE
+366 
-373 SNLVSNLLG
+373 
-382 GVLTILDDI
+382 
-391 VSGLLEGILGSIFWD
+391 
-406 GTRNK
+406 
-411 ETTHDIVIV
+411 
-420 DKEYNDVNAASY
+420 
-432 VSVKNAP
+432 
-439 DEYKGLKYTSDA
+439 SDA

-456 RDIELTPAADGEGNW
+456 RNITLTPADNGGGNW
-471 TPLMFH
+471 TPLMFS
-477 GTMIGAKSENGEK
+477 GTMEGRLYMQVADPSNPNDQSQPTIS
-490 IWNEN
+490 
-495 GIISTKT
+495 GISISTDNT
-502 PITISNVTVVANEPL
+502 LNPEDDRTGTGV
-517 QVEKQKGYG
+517 G
-526 FFATIYSEMN
+526 FFSNIINDSIY
-536 REKLGESSGQTVVS
+536 RGTPKAVYVK
-550 NLRLQD
+550 NLILEVENVENQY
-556 VVVNT
+556 T
-561 DTSDY
+561 K
-566 SVDKSLLGLLL
+566 VDDGSISLLSIILKLL
-577 GLAGGVTGTILDG
+577 GVLLDG
-590 LLQLLGFKLNLGAV
+590 LTAGQLGLQ
-604 LTDLLSVHQNDPT
+604 DLLTADDESME
-617 KFATGGF
+617 FYATGAF
-624 AGRIQGDVLVAN
+624 AGRIIGPVT
-636 CSVENA
+636 VENCN
-642 VVSNINDYTGGFVGY
+642 VSLGTITSEKGMVGGFVGSAEGL
-657 TEGVTKYDDVSG
+657 TEYEGLSNILNGVTKG
-669 LLQLLVD
+669 L
-676 LLENVLNLIPGLGL
+676 EIILNYIPGLGL
-690 GDLVTVLL
+690 GDLVPVLL
-698 ENDVPIGNLIPCGYY
+698 KNPKLVNLGNLIPIGYKA
-713 RPQINNCSV
+713 PVIDDCHV
-722 TLSKGDLGNAASEAK
+722 TMTDSTIIGSEK
-737 DYVGGFVGKQV
+737 TSFNGGFVGCQTGAKIS
-748 GTVMDTCT
+748 DC
-756 VSGLKSVTAND
+756 SVYGITSVKASN

-775 TMDALIRGLLTELGG
+775 IRDGAIEGLLSGG
-790 NISYSPSTENT
+790 NIDLFEDVIPNLRGIDPSAKNI
-801 NCTVQSVVNS
+801 NCSVNVPDADKPLIQWTVQ
-811 SEDEQSETEATLW
+811 A
-824 TITGTNYV
+824 
-832 GGYTGMTANSNIV
+832 
-845 NSTVKNLGAVT
+845 
-856 ASGDYAAGFVGQ
+856 GDYAGGLAGIIANSDVSGAVVQGLKKVAATGDYAGGLTGRATLGSGLTMVGEVEEGEEDYNILGQVTNLLEGVLTGNTDEHLQLLNALGVSPSNIHSCTVTGSELEIEAVNFVGGFLGQGDGTQIGKVDKGVKNSVSNLNSITAKNGSYAGGFVGQ
-868 ATVGSGALSLG
+868 LVPA
-879 EDENTLL
+879 
-886 GQIGKL
+886 
-892 TGDLT
+892 
-897 GMEGAVLEL
+897 
-906 FGAAPSRFNNCK
+906 
-918 ILDSTLSV
+918 
-926 QAGNYAGGFIGQG
+926 
-939 DGVQINQ
+939 
-946 EGGTTTLKNV
+946 
-956 ASITSA
+956 
-962 QNYSGGFAGQ
+962 
-972 LIPTNAGG
+972 NAGG
-980 ALNKVL
+980 VLNSTL
-986 GIAAIREPVVSN
+986 GLISLQIPDVSY
-998 VDVWGADG
+998 VSVCGQADG
-1006 EFAVT
+1006 FTVQASSGS
-1011 ANENYAGGAIGVT
+1011 YAGGAIGVV
-1024 VGGQIKNVTV
+1024 VGGTIDNVTV
-1034 SNLQKV
+1034 TNLLSV
-1040 AANAEKGIAGGFLG
+1040 TANAENGIAGGFMG

-1062 DAGGLNLLNLDILKV
+1062 STGGLNLLGLNIVTV
-1077 SNLLNVV
+1077 SELLNAV

-1124 NSDMTDNRGAVRNL
+1124 NSDMIDNRGAVRNL

-1168 AGLKVDVTG
+1168 AGLKVNVTG
-1177 LAGVLQGYVPKVTS
+1177 LADVLQGYVPKVTS
-1191 ADVSSAE
+1191 AGVSSAE

-1205 LKQKMREDN
+1205 LKQKMQEDD

-1226 GYAGLMRGAQ
+1226 GYAGLVRGAQ
-1236 ITDSDVNALATRG
+1236 ISYSDVNALATRG
-1249 SFKSEEVSNSDWAV
+1249 SFKNEEVSNSDWAV
-1263 KAPAYAGGYAG
+1263 KAPVYAGGYAG

-1284 GDSVSLLDIVGLDDI
+1284 GDSVSLLKIAGLDDI

-1329 TEKKTVMS
+1329 TEKKTVTS

-1416 SSTAAVPCGGYIE
+1416 SSTAAVPCGGYIK

-1574 QASYNEL
+1574 QASYDDL
-1581 AEYIYG
+1581 AQYIYG

-1636 GGFAGEMETGAVANV
+1636 GGFAGEMETGSVANV
-1651 GSIKIAE
+1651 GNIEIAG
-1658 IDVTGNL
+1658 INVTGNL

-1674 VYASRVDGYQ
+1674 VYASRVDGYK

-1694 TENSAIGN
+1694 AENSAIGN

-1712 AQLWREIPKD
+1712 AQLWNEIPED

-1761 ANVEVGSDSGVLDQI
+1761 ANVEVGADSGVLDQI

-1796 ATIPTVESAWV
+1796 ATIPTVESVWV

-1852 ERNATTKTTEEIP
+1852 ERNTTTTTDEIP

-1959 YHSGNAGGF
+1959 YHNGNAGGF

-2049 ASKGGKD
+2049 ASKGGED

-2067 LSRGNNC
+2067 LSRVNNC

-2102 IDGASPVLLNPL
+2102 VDSDSPALLKPL
-2114 LYVINELLDA
+2114 LEVINTLLKA
-2124 LYVGKLE
+2124 LYADKLQ
-2131 DIGAIQVTI
+2131 DIDAIKVSI
-2140 PGLEKA
+2140 PGLNNV

-2159 VTLFGLKISVA
+2159 VTLLGLKISVA
-2170 LVKDNGDGTKDV
+2170 LVEDNGDGTKDV
-2182 AQIHIGDS
+2182 AKIHIGDS

-2202 ADNLEIGLIKANRTK
+2202 EDALKIGLIKANRTK

-2319 DELNRILHQSGE
+2319 DELNLILHQSGDE
-2331 ALSADYQKEKIGEV
+2331 LSANYQKEKIGEV
-2345 SYHVYTVE
+2345 PYHVYTVE
-2353 HRGPSEILQGEAP
+2353 HRGPSKIEQGDAP

-2371 AWKDAVLNS
+2371 AWKDAVLSS

-2462 GEESTMKPY
+2462 GEEPAMKAY
-2471 QVPVEDQYQPGE
+2471 EVPVEDQYQPGE

-2561 NFQISMLMEDDT
+2561 NFQISMLMADDT

-2607 DEKDLYKTFPDTKRT
+2607 AEEDLYKTFANTSRT
-2622 FEKMDLSYGTAVTNI
+2622 FEKLDLSYGTAVTNI

-2678 NAAYKRDVYYV
+2678 NDVYKRDVYYV

-2705 KLDSEHV
+2705 ALDSKYV
-2712 KNDQHYITGALSI
+2712 KNGQNYITGALSI

-2737 GAIKY
+2737 EAIQYIDSVDADEETGVGKWK
-2742 TPGLKNDGTDISWV
+2742 PLLTD
-2756 NVENSG
+2756 EKTTAA
-2762 SSSDHQQDTDRPG
+2762 QQDTDRPG
-2775 SKELGK
+2775 SAELGK

-2788 NDTHYKDDATYSNG
+2788 NDTHYENDATYSNG
-2802 STYYVTVDENSDLNQ
+2802 TAKYVEVGEDTATS
-2817 LPTAEFEF
+2817 PSAEFTF
-2825 TGTGFDIISV
+2825 TGTGFDVISV
-2835 TSGDT
+2835 TSGET
-2840 GYVMIEVYN
+2840 GTIKVNVYDVNQGN
-2849 KKENKLV
+2849 KKVKGY
-2856 RRAIIDT
+2856 IIDT
-2863 YYGYTY
+2863 YYGYNFV
-2869 DAEKNEWIVDENA
+2869 DGEWVVDESA
-2882 DNTNALYQVP
+2882 DASNALYQVP
-2892 IAKVDGLG
+2892 VLKVENLP
-2900 WGEYSVKV
+2900 WGTYKAEIIPTYHKA
-2908 MPVYE
+2908 Y
-2913 KVFDHHYQEG
+2913 DDQYQEG
-2923 GQDNS
+2923 EYNS
-2928 YTFYLDAIR
+2928 YRFYLDAIR
-2937 VYNPANPSGNAY
+2937 IYDPAKP
-2949 KDIKDVYLEDGEFNP
+2949 DGEHYEEIEEVYEKDGENRP
-2964 QFMEIRDILLNAKN
+2964 EFMEIRDILLNANN

-2992 NGALTDIEDYKAY
+2992 NGTLTDIEDYKAY

-3023 ETTTK
+3023 ETTSK
-3028 DIPDKLQLSAKLDSG
+3028 DIPDKLQLSAKLESG

-3068 HTIETAY
+3068 YTIETAY

-3080 FGEQCVWEAQKDEAG
+3080 FGEQCVWEAQKNEAG

-3110 SSSSTTEGAGVV
+3110 SSSSTTEGADVV

-3414 VTDAPEVS
+3414 ATDAPEAS

-3465 CAAAGIAMGM
+3465 CAAAGIGMGM

>member
-9 IAAVMSVVMVQ
+9 IAAVMSVVLVQ

-124 SYQLMNDIALPEGTA
+124 SYQLMNDIALPDGTM

-158 APLYDEDTDTIYIYN
+158 APLYNEDTDTIYIYN

-223 QSFTG
+223 QSFTAQ
-228 EMPELKA
+228 MPELKA
-235 EEILSETTQNA
+235 EEILTEAQNDDQL
-246 TPGLDGRDYLGQV
+246 GGRDYIGQV
-259 VYYEPSDTKKQN
+259 VYYEPTDTKKQN

-280 QLQEIGKDTQVTPM
+280 QLSAIGDENIRVTPM
-294 LYVKSTATWEQW
+294 LYVKYSY
-306 EKTGEIILGVPVYDW
+306 LYGV
-321 VKKEEVT
+321 VKGIT
-328 YVPYYPGDAD
+328 PYYPGDAD
-338 FNLRADKDD
+338 FGLTSINGD
-347 ENELVYLYFRDGD
+347 EFSHDYTELP
-360 NAQDSL
+360 SL
-366 MHIDYAE
+366 DLT
-373 SNLVSNLLG
+373 SDNLVEGILNFVKDFLG
-382 GVLTILDDI
+382 TVVGVLTGYSSELVGHPD
-391 VSGLLEGILGSIFWD
+391 SGEISYNNYKSLQDL
-406 GTRNK
+406 K
-411 ETTHDIVIV
+411 
-420 DKEYNDVNAASY
+420 KEYGDLTYS
-432 VSVKNAP
+432 
-439 DEYKGLKYTSDA
+439 SDA
-451 NYIIF
+451 DYIIF
-456 RDIELTPAADGEGNW
+456 RDIDLSGVDW
-471 TPLMFH
+471 TPLKFT
-477 GTMIGAKSENGEK
+477 GTMEGRLNMQ
-490 IWNEN
+490 
-495 GIISTKT
+495 T
-502 PITISNVTVVANEPL
+502 PDPTNPNDNSQPTISNVQISTGSELNLKNENDSTG
-517 QVEKQKGYG
+517 VG
-526 FFATIYSEMN
+526 FFSIITNDIYQGDGSEVYVKN
-536 REKLGESSGQTVVS
+536 IALDIVKVDNNYTEIKDTDSLITDILGG
-550 NLRLQD
+550 
-556 VVVNT
+556 
-561 DTSDY
+561 
-566 SVDKSLLGLLL
+566 LGRFLEAIL
-577 GLAGGVTGTILDG
+577 GPLFEA
-590 LLQLLGFKLNLGAV
+590 FKLELSLDLKAL
-604 LTDLLSVHQNDPT
+604 LTADNESME
-617 KFATGGF
+617 FYATGGF
-624 AGRIQGDVLVAN
+624 AGRIVGPV
-636 CSVENA
+636 SVENCD
-642 VVSNINDYTGGFVGY
+642 VSIETIESTKSMVGAFVGSAEGL
-657 TEGVTKYDDVSG
+657 TEYEGLSKLLGDTSDSLSG
-669 LLQLLVD
+669 I
-676 LLENVLNLIPGLGL
+676 LNIIPGLGI
-690 GDLVTVLL
+690 GDLIPILVKNPELL
-698 ENDVPIGNLIPCGYY
+698 DLSQLIPIGYHSPSIESCE
-713 RPQINNCSV
+713 V
-722 TLSKGDLGNAASEAK
+722 TMKNGTIGTEQNSF
-737 DYVGGFVGKQV
+737 VGGFVGCQTGCQISDCV
-748 GTVMDTCT
+748 VT
-756 VSGLKSVTAND
+756 GLSSVIAKK

-775 TMDALIRGLLTELGG
+775 TRDAVIRGLL
-790 NISYSPSTENT
+790 ENLDVSIFNVDPASET
-801 NCTVQSVVNS
+801 TTCSVVGTALEIQSEAYAGGFTGIVANSDVSNS
-811 SEDEQSETEATLW
+811 SVSGLSA
-824 TITGTNYV
+824 V
-832 GGYTGMTANSNIV
+832 
-845 NSTVKNLGAVT
+845 STT
-856 ASGDYAAGFVGQ
+856 
-868 ATVGSGALSLG
+868 
-879 EDENTLL
+879 
-886 GQIGKL
+886 
-892 TGDLT
+892 
-897 GMEGAVLEL
+897 
-906 FGAAPSRFNNCK
+906 
-918 ILDSTLSV
+918 
-926 QAGNYAGGFIGQG
+926 GNYAGGFAGRATLGSSVILVGEGDIADKGLLGEVTGLLGSILEGNDAETLLNVVGVFPSHLDGCTVGGTAWSVSAGDYAGGFVGQG
-939 DGVQINQ
+939 DGLQINQ
-946 EGGTTTLKNV
+946 STQNSATTVNGLK
-956 ASITSA
+956 S
-962 QNYSGGFAGQ
+962 
-972 LIPTNAGG
+972 
-980 ALNKVL
+980 
-986 GIAAIREPVVSN
+986 VVSN
-998 VDVWGADG
+998 G
-1006 EFAVT
+1006 
-1011 ANENYAGGAIGVT
+1011 NYAGGCAGQLVVATGGGVVNGLVGLVAIKEPKASNVNVVGDTEGLEVQTKGDGVSYAGGAFGVS
-1024 VGGQIKNVTV
+1024 VGGQFSNIKIT
-1034 SNLQKV
+1034 NLKSV
-1040 AANAEKGIAGGFLG
+1040 AADMDEGMAGGFIG
-1054 SNNASGLV
+1054 SNNAAGLV
-1062 DAGGLNLLNLDILKV
+1062 NAQGIDLLGWDLLTIR
-1077 SNLLNVV
+1077 NLLNVV

-1155 SGNLADASGGIEL
+1155 SGNLADAGGGIEL
-1168 AGLKVDVTG
+1168 AELEVNVTG
-1177 LAGVLQGYVPKVTS
+1177 LTDVLQGYVPKVTS

-1226 GYAGLMRGAQ
+1226 GYAGLVRGAQ
-1236 ITDSDVNALATRG
+1236 ISYSDVNALATRG

-1284 GDSVSLLDIVGLDDI
+1284 GDSVSLLDIVGLDGI

-1315 TGKSGGFNVKASNI
+1315 TGKSGGFNVKASNV
-1329 TEKKTVMS
+1329 TEEKTVTS

-1416 SSTAAVPCGGYIE
+1416 SSTAAVPCGGYVK

-1489 EEFAGG
+1489 VEFAGG
-1495 FTGLMK
+1495 FTGLME

-1506 DSGSVKLLPTGEGGA
+1506 DSGSLKLLPTEEGGA
-1521 VVKLSVPVSALEV
+1521 VAELSVPVSALQV
-1534 VYAIQTNTQTTG
+1534 VYPTETNTQTTG
-1546 PLRGLDEDTWKAWV
+1546 PLRGLNKETWNAWV
-1560 AAVGSSGVYGEELV
+1560 TAVGSSGVYGEELV
-1574 QASYNEL
+1574 QASYGDL
-1581 AEYIYG
+1581 AQYIYG

-1636 GGFAGEMETGAVANV
+1636 GGFAGEMETGSVANV

-1658 IDVTGNL
+1658 LQVTGNL

-1712 AQLWREIPKD
+1712 AQLWNEIPED

-1731 EQAAEVQNLKYVY
+1731 EQAAEVQNLKCVY

-1761 ANVEVGSDSGVLDQI
+1761 ANVEVGADSGVLDQI
-1776 LEHLIQSVTGDVAN
+1776 LEHLIQAVTGDVSN

-1807 NTRVKKDAKASITRD
+1807 NTSVKKNAKASITRD

-1852 ERNATTKTTEEIP
+1852 ERNTTTTTEEIP

-1877 VGGEH
+1877 AGGEH

-1895 AQIAEGGT
+1895 AQIAEEGT

-1936 SVYAQTDSSDGGD
+1936 SVYARTDSRDGGD

-1959 YHSGNAGGF
+1959 YHNGNAGGF

-2067 LSRGNNC
+2067 LSRVNNC
-2074 KVDQLKQVYSDAQA
+2074 QVDQLKQVYSDAQA
-2088 GGFVGRTSYTYLAK
+2088 GGFVGRTSYAYLAK
-2102 IDGASPVLLNPL
+2102 VDSTSPVLLNPL

-2131 DIGAIQVTI
+2131 DIDAIKVSI
-2140 PGLEKA
+2140 PGLNNV
-2146 LELKVLSDGDVLS
+2146 LELNVLSDGDVLS
-2159 VTLFGLKISVA
+2159 VTLLGLKISVA
-2170 LVKDNGDGTKDV
+2170 LVKDNGDGTKDM

-2190 YVEIPCSEDGIT
+2190 YVEIPCSKDGIT
-2202 ADNLEIGLIKANRTK
+2202 ADNLKIGLIKANRTK
-2217 VAGCTI
+2217 VANCTVA
-2223 TGVTNGYDVFGGG
+2223 GVTNGYDVFGGG
-2236 AGNGEKEEA
+2236 ATNDVDGSNEF
-2245 TDPNGYAGGFVGFN
+2245 GYAGGFVGCN
-2259 NEGLL
+2259 KEGLL
-2264 ENNTM
+2264 EYNTM
-2269 IYADTIRGTA
+2269 IYADTIRGTV

-2319 DELNRILHQSGE
+2319 DELDRILHQSGKP
-2331 ALSADYQKEKIGEV
+2331 LSADHQKEKIGEV

-2428 MLLTVQKI
+2428 MLLTIQKI

-2462 GEESTMKPY
+2462 GEEPTMKPY
-2471 QVPVEDQYQPGE
+2471 QVPVEDQYQSGE

-2494 ENPFQMNIDMVGAD
+2494 ENPFQMNSDMVGAD

-2519 VRAEQGENG
+2519 MRAEQGENG

-2548 FYYKPD
+2548 FYCKPD

-2561 NFQISMLMEDDT
+2561 NFQISMLMADDT

-2593 SYQIAGELAGVATF
+2593 PYQIAGELAGVAQYDAEKLHKTF
-2607 DEKDLYKTFPDTKRT
+2607 DQTTALTQHEQQ
-2622 FEKMDLSYGTAVTNI
+2622 LSYGKATI
-2637 DVGVLGTEL
+2637 DAPKGV
-2646 YDKLSNVKAETPE
+2646 VAETPE
-2659 TDVKPETPETDGK
+2659 TDVKPKTPETDGK

-2678 NAAYKRDVYYV
+2678 NDVYKRDVYYV

-2697 LEKMLYVV
+2697 LERMLYVV
-2705 KLDSEHV
+2705 ALDSKYV
-2712 KNDQHYITGALSI
+2712 KNGQNYITGALTV

-2737 GAIKY
+2737 GAIKPNPGY
-2742 TPGLKNDGTDISWV
+2742 TKEDTKIVWTPLTG
-2756 NVENSG
+2756 E
-2762 SSSDHQQDTDRPG
+2762 SSDTDYQQDTDRPG
-2775 SKELGK
+2775 SAELGK

-2788 NDTHYKDDATYSNG
+2788 NDTHYGKDATYSNG
-2802 STYYVTVDENSDLNQ
+2802 TAWYVEVGEDTKTS
-2817 LPTAEFEF
+2817 PSAEFTF
-2825 TGTGFDIISV
+2825 KGTGFDVISV
-2835 TSGDT
+2835 TSGET
-2840 GYVMIEVYN
+2840 GTIKVNVYDVNQGN
-2849 KKENKLV
+2849 KKVKGY
-2856 RRAIIDT
+2856 IIDT
-2863 YYGYTY
+2863 YYGYNFV
-2869 DAEKNEWIVDENA
+2869 DGEWVVDESA
-2882 DNTNALYQVP
+2882 DASNALYQVP
-2892 IAKVDGLG
+2892 VLKVEDLP
-2900 WGEYSVKV
+2900 WGTYKAEIIPTYHKA
-2908 MPVYE
+2908 Y
-2913 KVFDHHYQEG
+2913 DDQYQEG
-2923 GQDNS
+2923 EYNS
-2928 YTFYLDAIR
+2928 YRFYLDAIR
-2937 VYNPANPSGNAY
+2937 IYDPANPDGANY
-2949 KDIKDVYLEDGEFNP
+2949 KEIEEVYEKDGENRP
-2964 QFMEIRDILLNAKN
+2964 GFMEIRDILLNAKN

-2992 NGALTDIEDYKAY
+2992 NGALTDIKDYEAY

-3011 YLAPGQAISFNL
+3011 YLAPGQAISFHL
-3023 ETTTK
+3023 ETTTNS
-3028 DIPDKLQLSAKLDSG
+3028 IPDKLQLSAKLESG

-3055 DKDQQWVSFRAKT
+3055 DQDKQWVSFRAKT
-3068 HTIETAY
+3068 HPIKTAY

-3080 FGEQCVWEAQKDEAG
+3080 FGEQCVWEAQKNEKG
-3095 EVVSYKTK
+3095 EIVSYKTK

-3110 SSSSTTEGAGVV
+3110 SSSSTTEGADVV

-3144 QWTGNAKIKQEGD
+3144 KWTGSAENKQEGD
-3157 GTATVQSEENRT
+3157 EPTTVQSEENRT

-3202 QDESGNS
+3202 QDENGNS

-3275 NTMVDCAHKYVKTQW
+3275 KTMVDCAHKYVKTQW

-3325 LAQRFQANKENLEAI
+3325 MAQRFQANKENLEAI

-3414 VTDAPEVS
+3414 ATDAPEVS

-3465 CAAAGIAMGM
+3465 CAAAGIGMGM

>member
-100 AETFGTGTVLTDE
+100 AETFGTGTVLTDD

-124 SYQLMNDIALPEGTA
+124 SYQLMNDIALPDGTM

-235 EEILSETTQNA
+235 EEILSETTQDA

-259 VYYEPSDTKKQN
+259 VYNDSATGLQ
-271 PYILIGNEQ
+271 YILIGNKQ
-280 QLQEIGKDTQVTPM
+280 QLQAIGQTEREWQMVGFLVQYVNVAIKVTEP
-294 LYVKSTATWEQW
+294 LW
-306 EKTGEIILGVPVYDW
+306 EKDGREWKQV
-321 VKKEEVT
+321 
-328 YVPYYPGDAD
+328 YPGDAD
-338 FNLRADKDD
+338 LSSDQKLWGNDDFYHTIGQKYYGSKLVNGQVVCDESATKYHVNIERNGKD
-347 ENELVYLYFRDGD
+347 EPTYSTN
-360 NAQDSL
+360 
-366 MHIDYAE
+366 
-373 SNLVSNLLG
+373 
-382 GVLTILDDI
+382 
-391 VSGLLEGILGSIFWD
+391 
-406 GTRNK
+406 
-411 ETTHDIVIV
+411 
-420 DKEYNDVNAASY
+420 
-432 VSVKNAP
+432 
-439 DEYKGLKYTSDA
+439 A

-456 RDIELTPAADGEGNW
+456 RDINLNYEEW
-471 TPLMFH
+471 TPLAFH
-477 GTMIGAKSENGEK
+477 GTMIGAKTDGTSK
-490 IWNEN
+490 IWDDTGIVASKRPEISRIIVTMDENEQLEVDKQL
-495 GIISTKT
+495 GVGFFS
-502 PITISNVTVVANEPL
+502 TIS
-517 QVEKQKGYG
+517 
-526 FFATIYSEMN
+526 SEMN
-536 REKLGESSGQTVVS
+536 EKNVGVSSGQVIVS
-550 NLRLQD
+550 NLILDD
-556 VVVNT
+556 V
-561 DTSDY
+561 
-566 SVDKSLLGLLL
+566 SVQTLTNKTKDSQSLLDAITSGVGGILGGLLDTL
-577 GLAGGVTGTILDG
+577 LNILTFG
-590 LLQLLGFKLNLGAV
+590 KLNLNLKKV
-604 LTDLLSVHQNDPT
+604 LGGLLNARAKDPT
-617 KFATGGF
+617 RFATGAFAGRIEGDVKVYNCDVIGADVKNINDFTGGF
-624 AGRIQGDVLVAN
+624 AGY
-636 CSVENA
+636 S
-642 VVSNINDYTGGFVGY
+642 TG
-657 TEGVTKYDDVSG
+657 TTKYDG
-669 LLQLLVD
+669 LSEALGDIERLLTN
-676 LLENVLNLIPGLGL
+676 LLNIIPGIGL
-690 GDLVTVLL
+690 GDLITILL
-698 ENDVPIGNLIPCGYY
+698 RNGLAIGHLIPTGYY
-713 RPQINNCSV
+713 RPHIENCTVS
-722 TLSKGDLGNAASEAK
+722 LKNGAGSLGNAISS
-737 DYVGGFVGKQV
+737 YVGGFVGKQV

-775 TMDALIRGLLTELGG
+775 TMDALIRGLLTKLGG

-856 ASGDYAAGFVGQ
+856 ASGDYAAGFVGR

-956 ASITSA
+956 ASITSTK
-962 QNYSGGFAGQ
+962 NYSGGFAGQ

-986 GIAAIREPVVSN
+986 GFAAIREPVVSN

-1040 AANAEKGIAGGFLG
+1040 AANAENGIAGGFLG

-1097 FTGNAAPQVTAAS
+1097 FTGTAVPQVKAAS
-1110 AGGFVGEMYGGSVN
+1110 AGGFVGEMYGGTVD
-1124 NSDMTDNRGAVRNL
+1124 NSTMTDNQGAVRNV
-1138 SNVQGTY
+1138 SNIQGTY

-1177 LAGVLQGYVPKVTS
+1177 LTGVLQGYVPKVTS

-1205 LKQKMREDN
+1205 LKQKMQEDD

-1226 GYAGLMRGAQ
+1226 GYAGLVRGAQ
-1236 ITDSDVNALATRG
+1236 ISYSDVNALATRG

-1284 GDSVSLLDIVGLDDI
+1284 GDSVSLLEVVGLDNI

-1304 VVESRLEQCDV
+1304 VVESRLDQCDV
-1315 TGKSGGFNVKASNI
+1315 TGKSGGFNVKTSNV
-1329 TEKKTVMS
+1329 TEEKTVTS

-1416 SSTAAVPCGGYIE
+1416 SSTAAVPCGGYVK

-1489 EEFAGG
+1489 VEFAGG
-1495 FTGLMK
+1495 FTGLME

-1506 DSGSVKLLPTGEGGA
+1506 DSGSLKLLPTEEGGA
-1521 VVKLSVPVSALEV
+1521 VAELSVPVSALQV
-1534 VYAIQTNTQTTG
+1534 VYPTETNTQTTG
-1546 PLRGLDEDTWKAWV
+1546 PLRGLNKETWNAWV
-1560 AAVGSSGVYGEELV
+1560 TAVGSSGVYGEELV
-1574 QASYNEL
+1574 QASYGDL
-1581 AEYIYG
+1581 AQYIYG

-1636 GGFAGEMETGAVANV
+1636 GGFAGEMETGSVANV

-1658 IDVTGNL
+1658 INVTGNL

-1712 AQLWREIPKD
+1712 AQLWNEIPED

-1761 ANVEVGSDSGVLDQI
+1761 ANVEVGADSGVLNQI
-1776 LEHLIQSVTGDVAN
+1776 LEHLIQAVTGDVAN

-1807 NTRVKKDAKASITRD
+1807 NTSVKKNAKASITRD

-1852 ERNATTKTTEEIP
+1852 KRNATTKMTEEIP

-1877 VGGEH
+1877 AGGEH

-1949 STSGS
+1949 ITSGS

-1959 YHSGNAGGF
+1959 YHNGNAGGF

-2011 AEVLKNVLIAAAGLM
+2011 AEVLENVLIAAAGLM

-2067 LSRGNNC
+2067 LSRVNNC

-2088 GGFVGRTSYTYLAK
+2088 GGFVGRTSYAYLAK
-2102 IDGASPVLLNPL
+2102 VDSTSPVLLNPL

-2131 DIGAIQVTI
+2131 GIGAIQVTI

-2146 LELKVLSDGDVLS
+2146 LKLEVLSDGDVLS
-2159 VTLFGLKISVA
+2159 VTLFDLKISVA
-2170 LVKDNGDGTKDV
+2170 LVKDNGDGTKDM

-2202 ADNLEIGLIKANRTK
+2202 ADNLKIGLIKANRTK
-2217 VAGCTI
+2217 VANCTVA
-2223 TGVTNGYDVFGGG
+2223 GVTNGYDVFGGG
-2236 AGNGEKEEA
+2236 ANND
-2245 TDPNGYAGGFVGFN
+2245 TDGSSKFGYAGGFVGFN

-2264 ENNTM
+2264 EYNTM
-2269 IYADTIRGTA
+2269 LYADTIRGTA
-2279 NLVGAFSGR
+2279 NRVGAFSGD
-2288 TELESSYSFNTL
+2288 TSLGSSYSFNTL
-2300 KEIEG
+2300 EEIEG

-2319 DELNRILHQSGE
+2319 DELNRILHQSGKL
-2331 ALSADYQKEKIGEV
+2331 LSADHQKDKIGEV

-2353 HRGPSEILQGEAP
+2353 HRGPSKILQGEAP

-2380 SKYEQAKFPA
+2380 SKHEQAKFPA

-2462 GEESTMKPY
+2462 GEEPTMKPY
-2471 QVPVEDQYQPGE
+2471 QVPVEDQYQSGE

-2494 ENPFQMNIDMVGAD
+2494 ENPFQMNSDMVGAD

-2519 VRAEQGENG
+2519 MRAEQGENG

-2554 DYTIYIL
+2554 DYTIHIL
-2561 NFQISMLMEDDT
+2561 NFQISMLMADDT

-2607 DEKDLYKTFPDTKRT
+2607 AEADLYKTFADTSRT
-2622 FEKMDLSYGTAVTNI
+2622 KEILDLSYGTAVTNK
-2637 DVGVLGTEL
+2637 GEEMENELGEL
-2646 YDKLSNVKAETPE
+2646 WETLLNVKGET
-2659 TDVKPETPETDGK
+2659 TETDGG
-2672 AETSET
+2672 S
-2678 NAAYKRDVYYV
+2678 KRDVYYV

-2712 KNDQHYITGALSI
+2712 KNDQNYITGALSI

-2737 GAIKY
+2737 EAIQYVDSEYADEETGVGKWKS
-2742 TPGLKNDGTDISWV
+2742 LLTD
-2756 NVENSG
+2756 EKTTAA
-2762 SSSDHQQDTDRPG
+2762 QQDTDRPG
-2775 SKELGK
+2775 STDLGR
-2781 LWDDLYG
+2781 LWDDWYG
-2788 NDTHYKDDATYSNG
+2788 NDTHYEDDLTYSNG
-2802 STYYVTVDENSDLNQ
+2802 TTHYVTVDESIDSVEES
-2817 LPTAEFEF
+2817 PKVTFDF
-2825 TGTGFDIISV
+2825 MGTGFDAISV
-2835 TSGDT
+2835 TSGETGTVMVNVYDEEGT
-2840 GYVMIEVYN
+2840 EVKGYV
-2849 KKENKLV
+2849 
-2856 RRAIIDT
+2856 IDT
-2863 YYGYTY
+2863 YYGYNY
-2869 DAEKNEWIVDENA
+2869 IDGEWVVDASA
-2882 DNTNALYQVP
+2882 DATNALYQVP
-2892 IAKVDGLG
+2892 ILKVENLP
-2900 WGEYSVKV
+2900 WGQYKAEIIPIYHKS
-2908 MPVYE
+2908 
-2913 KVFDHHYQEG
+2913 FDNQYDVSEDH
-2923 GQDNS
+2923 S
-2928 YTFYLDAIR
+2928 YVFYLDAIR
-2937 VYNPANPSGNAY
+2937 VHGPARP
-2949 KDIKDVYLEDGEFNP
+2949 DGEDYDQIEEIYIQDGENKP
-2964 QFMEIRDILLNAKN
+2964 DYTEIRDILINANN
-2978 TSEVTEI
+2978 TSELQNI
-2985 GAVFVDG
+2985 GVVFIDG
-2992 NGALTDIEDYKAY
+2992 NGELNNIEDYKAY

-3023 ETTTK
+3023 WTDVK
-3028 DIPDKLQLSAKLDSG
+3028 PDKVQLAAKLEMGDS
-3043 SSTQMTIELAVP
+3043 TNLTIAIAVP
-3055 DKDQQWVSFRAKT
+3055 TNDEQKWQAFRSQVHEVK
-3068 HTIETAY
+3068 TAY
-3075 DLYYE
+3075 DLYYD
-3080 FGEQCVWEAQKDEAG
+3080 FGDLCIWDSVDNGDYA
-3095 EVVSYKTK
+3095 YKTRY
-3103 FPIVIRN
+3103 PIVIMNN
-3110 SSSSTTEGAGVV
+3110 SKETQVIGNVSESPAPGLG
-3122 PTDDPNANLDDK
+3122 LDD
-3134 VGNLLSLTNL
+3134 VTNNLLSLTKL
-3144 QWTGNAKIKQEGD
+3144 QWTGRNKLESDD
-3157 GTATVQSEENRT
+3157 GIETIALEESGEKTSKLVATASKT
-3169 AQQDLL
+3169 
-3175 VTSSWENVEAAYYLL
+3175 NVEAAYYLL

-3202 QDESGNS
+3202 QDENGNS

-3275 NTMVDCAHKYVKTQW
+3275 KTMVDCAHKYVQTQW
-3290 EALLDALAA
+3290 EALLDALEA
-3299 AEQLLSVEHVTQDQV
+3299 AEQLLSVDHVTQEQV
-3314 DDTASALLEAI
+3314 DNTASTLLEAI

-3340 LEQAKDMDLSGYTV
+3340 LEQAKGMDLSGYTV

-3414 VTDAPEVS
+3414 ATDAPEVS

-3465 CAAAGIAMGM
+3465 CAAAGIGMGM

>member
-100 AETFGTGTVLTDE
+100 AETFGTGTVLTDD

-124 SYQLMNDIALPEGTA
+124 SYQLMNDIALPDGTM

-158 APLYDEDTDTIYIYN
+158 APLYDENTDTIYIYN

-178 TRAAEDELKTV
+178 TRASEDELKTV

-259 VYYEPSDTKKQN
+259 VYYGPSDTDKQN

-280 QLQEIGKDTQVTPM
+280 QLQEIGKGTQVTPM
-294 LYVKSTATWEQW
+294 LYIMT
-306 EKTGEIILGVPVYDW
+306 KTSELGHNGIYFQ
-321 VKKEEVT
+321 K
-328 YVPYYPGDAD
+328 YYPGDAD
-338 FNLRADKDD
+338 FHLVADTELEET
-347 ENELVYLYFRDGD
+347 ENKWVYGEDTSR
-360 NAQDSL
+360 NPENL
-366 MHIDYAE
+366 MHV
-373 SNLVSNLLG
+373 NF
-382 GVLTILDDI
+382 DDT
-391 VSGLLEGILGSIFWD
+391 GLLGSILGGLGSILEESLSALLMPLAKLIHALFPLVPLD
-406 GTRNK
+406 EILEGLLGNK
-411 ETTHDIVIV
+411 EHSLVGITGNGEPISENNYLTWDELKV
-420 DKEYNDVNAASY
+420 EYEN
-432 VSVKNAP
+432 
-439 DEYKGLKYTSDA
+439 LKYSANA

-456 RDIELTPAADGEGNW
+456 RDIKLTSAADGEGNW
-471 TPLMFH
+471 TPLMFC

-502 PITISNVTVVANEPL
+502 PITISNVNVVANEPL

-566 SVDKSLLGLLL
+566 SVDESLLGLLL

-590 LLQLLGFKLNLGAV
+590 LLKLLGFELNLDAV

-676 LLENVLNLIPGLGL
+676 LLEGVLNLIPGLGL
-690 GDLVTVLL
+690 GDLITVLL

-722 TLSKGDLGNAASEAK
+722 TLGKGDLGKAGSEAK

-956 ASITSA
+956 ASITSTK
-962 QNYSGGFAGQ
+962 NYSGGFAGQ

-1062 DAGGLNLLNLDILKV
+1062 DADGLNLLDLDILKI

-1168 AGLKVDVTG
+1168 AGLTVNVTG
-1177 LAGVLQGYVPKVTS
+1177 LADVLQGYVPKVTS
-1191 ADVSSAE
+1191 AGVSSAE

-1205 LKQKMREDN
+1205 LKQNMREDN

-1284 GDSVSLLDIVGLDDI
+1284 GDSVSLLEIIGLDDI

-1304 VVESRLEQCDV
+1304 VVESRLDQCDV
-1315 TGKSGGFNVKASNI
+1315 TGKSGGFNVKASNV
-1329 TEKKTVMS
+1329 TDEKAVTS

-1390 QTNILEIVNASG
+1390 QTNILKIVDASG

-1462 PADVSEQPAVLKDQ
+1462 PADVSEQPAVLNDQ

-1489 EEFAGG
+1489 VEFAGG

-1506 DSGSVKLLPTGEGGA
+1506 DSGGVKLLPTEEGA
-1521 VVKLSVPVSALEV
+1521 VAELSVPVSALEV
-1534 VYAIQTNTQTTG
+1534 VYAIQTNTKTTG

-1574 QASYNEL
+1574 QASYGDL
-1581 AEYIYG
+1581 AQYIYG

-1636 GGFAGEMETGAVANV
+1636 GGFAGEMETGSVANV
-1651 GSIKIAE
+1651 GSIKIAG

-1674 VYASRVDGYQ
+1674 VYASRVDGYK

-1712 AQLWREIPKD
+1712 AQLWKEIPED

-1761 ANVEVGSDSGVLDQI
+1761 ANVEVGADSSVLNQI
-1776 LEHLIQSVTGDVAN
+1776 LEHLIQAVTGDVAN

-1807 NTRVKKDAKASITRD
+1807 NTSVKKNAKASITRD

-1852 ERNATTKTTEEIP
+1852 KRNATTKMTEEIP

-1877 VGGEH
+1877 AGGEH

-1949 STSGS
+1949 ITSGS

-1959 YHSGNAGGF
+1959 YHNGNAGGF

-2011 AEVLKNVLIAAAGLM
+2011 AEVLENVLIAAAGLM

-2067 LSRGNNC
+2067 LSRVNNC

-2088 GGFVGRTSYTYLAK
+2088 GGFVGRTSYAYLAK
-2102 IDGASPVLLNPL
+2102 VDGTSPVLLNPL

-2131 DIGAIQVTI
+2131 DIDAIKVSI
-2140 PGLEKA
+2140 PGLNNV

-2159 VTLFGLKISVA
+2159 VTLLGLKISVA
-2170 LVKDNGDGTKDV
+2170 LVKDNGDGTEDM

-2190 YVEIPCSEDGIT
+2190 YVEIPCSKDGIT
-2202 ADNLEIGLIKANRTK
+2202 ADNLKIGLIKANRTK

-2236 AGNGEKEEA
+2236 AGNDEKEEA
-2245 TDPNGYAGGFVGFN
+2245 TDPKGYAGGFVGFN

-2279 NLVGAFSGR
+2279 NMVGAFSGY
-2288 TELESSYSFNTL
+2288 TSLESSYSFNTL
-2300 KEIEG
+2300 EEIEG

-2319 DELNRILHQSGE
+2319 DELDLILHQSGE

-2353 HRGPSEILQGEAP
+2353 HRGPSEIHQGEAP

-2462 GEESTMKPY
+2462 GEEPTMKPY

-2548 FYYKPD
+2548 FYYKTD

-2561 NFQISMLMEDDT
+2561 NFQISMLMADDT

-2622 FEKMDLSYGTAVTNI
+2622 FEKLDLSYGTAVTNI
-2637 DVGVLGTEL
+2637 DEVMLGKEL
-2646 YDKLSNVKAETPE
+2646 WEKLSNVKGET
-2659 TDVKPETPETDGK
+2659 TETDGG
-2672 AETSET
+2672 S
-2678 NAAYKRDVYYV
+2678 KRDVYYV

-2712 KNDQHYITGALSI
+2712 KNDQNYITGALSI

-2742 TPGLKNDGTDISWV
+2742 SDGKKNDGSLIVWDKPHD
-2756 NVENSG
+2756 SG
-2762 SSSDHQQDTDRPG
+2762 STSDHQQDTDRPG
-2775 SKELGK
+2775 STELGK

-2788 NDTHYKDDATYSNG
+2788 NDTHYKDDSTYSNG
-2802 STYYVTVDENSDLNQ
+2802 TAKYVEIGEDTKTFPS
-2817 LPTAEFEF
+2817 AEFTF
-2825 TGTGFDIISV
+2825 AGTGFDVISV
-2835 TSGDT
+2835 TSGATGVVKVDIYEAKEGGSRVDT
-2840 GYVMIEVYN
+2840 FT
-2849 KKENKLV
+2849 
-2856 RRAIIDT
+2856 IDT
-2863 YYGYTY
+2863 YYGYNY
-2869 DAEKNEWIVDENA
+2869 IDGKWVVDDSADAG
-2882 DNTNALYQVP
+2882 NALYQVP
-2892 IAKVDGLG
+2892 ILKVSDLH
-2900 WGEYSVKV
+2900 WGNYRVV
-2908 MPVYE
+2908 ITPMYYDF
-2913 KVFDHHYQEG
+2913 FDHHYQEG

-2937 VYNPANPSGNAY
+2937 IYDPANPGGANY
-2949 KDIKDVYLEDGEFNP
+2949 KEIEEVYEKDGEFNP
-2964 QFMEIRDILLNAKN
+2964 QFMEIRDILLDANN

-2992 NGALTDIEDYKAY
+2992 NGTLTDIEDYEAY

-3023 ETTTK
+3023 ETTT
-3028 DIPDKLQLSAKLDSG
+3028 DCIPDKLQLSAKLENG

-3068 HTIETAY
+3068 YTIETAY

-3080 FGEQCVWEAQKDEAG
+3080 FGEQCVWEAQKDESG

-3110 SSSSTTEGAGVV
+3110 SSSSTTEGTDVV

-3144 QWTGNAKIKQEGD
+3144 QWTGSAEIKQEGD

-3202 QDESGNS
+3202 QDENGNS

-3325 LAQRFQANKENLEAI
+3325 MAQRFQANKENLEAI

-3414 VTDAPEVS
+3414 TTDAPEVS

-3465 CAAAGIAMGM
+3465 CAAAGIGMGM

-3481 EEEQ
+3481 EEQ

>member
-36 EAAEYLEIDQLFSAT
+36 EAAEYLEIDQLFSPT
-51 QSAVTTDSPE
+51 QSSVATDSPE

-124 SYQLMNDIALPEGTA
+124 SYQLMNDIALPEGATWA
-139 WTLPSGFSGTF
+139 LPSGFSGTF

-209 QQLEYTQEHNYVVA
+209 QQLEYTQEHNYVVS

-235 EEILSETTQNA
+235 EEILSETTQDA

-259 VYYEPSDTKKQN
+259 VYNDSATGLQ
-271 PYILIGNEQ
+271 YILIGNKQ
-280 QLQEIGKDTQVTPM
+280 QLQAIGQTEREWQMVGFLVQYVNVAIKVTEP
-294 LYVKSTATWEQW
+294 LW
-306 EKTGEIILGVPVYDW
+306 EKDGREWKQV
-321 VKKEEVT
+321 
-328 YVPYYPGDAD
+328 YPGDAD
-338 FNLRADKDD
+338 LSSDQKLWGNDDFYHTIGQKYYGSKLVNGQVVCDESATKYHVNIERNGKD
-347 ENELVYLYFRDGD
+347 EPTYSTN
-360 NAQDSL
+360 
-366 MHIDYAE
+366 
-373 SNLVSNLLG
+373 
-382 GVLTILDDI
+382 
-391 VSGLLEGILGSIFWD
+391 
-406 GTRNK
+406 
-411 ETTHDIVIV
+411 
-420 DKEYNDVNAASY
+420 
-432 VSVKNAP
+432 
-439 DEYKGLKYTSDA
+439 A

-456 RDIELTPAADGEGNW
+456 RDINLNYEEW
-471 TPLMFH
+471 TPLAFH
-477 GTMIGAKSENGEK
+477 GTMIGAKTDGTSK
-490 IWNEN
+490 IWDDTGIVASKRPEISRIIVTMDENEQLEVDKQL
-495 GIISTKT
+495 GVGFFS
-502 PITISNVTVVANEPL
+502 TIS
-517 QVEKQKGYG
+517 
-526 FFATIYSEMN
+526 SEMN
-536 REKLGESSGQTVVS
+536 EKNVGVSSGQVIVS
-550 NLRLQD
+550 NLILDD
-556 VVVNT
+556 V
-561 DTSDY
+561 
-566 SVDKSLLGLLL
+566 SVQTLTNKTKDSQSLLNAITSGVGGILGEVLDTLLN
-577 GLAGGVTGTILDG
+577 ILTFG
-590 LLQLLGFKLNLGAV
+590 KLNLNLKKV
-604 LTDLLSVHQNDPT
+604 LGGLLNARAKDPT
-617 KFATGGF
+617 RFATGAF
-624 AGRIQGDVLVAN
+624 AGRIEGDVKVYN
-636 CSVENA
+636 CDVIGA
-642 VVSNINDYTGGFVGY
+642 DVKNINDFTGGFVGY
-657 TEGVTKYDDVSG
+657 STGTTKYDG
-669 LLQLLVD
+669 LSEALGDIERLLTN
-676 LLENVLNLIPGLGL
+676 LLNIIPGIGL
-690 GDLVTVLL
+690 GDLITILL
-698 ENDVPIGNLIPCGYY
+698 ENGLAVGNLIPTGYY
-713 RPQINNCSV
+713 RPQIENCTVSLKNGAG
-722 TLSKGDLGNAASEAK
+722 TLGNTTSC
-737 DYVGGFVGKQV
+737 YVGGFIGKQV

-775 TMDALIRGLLTELGG
+775 TMDALIRGLLTKLGG

-1062 DAGGLNLLNLDILKV
+1062 DAGGLNLLDLDILKV

-1177 LAGVLQGYVPKVTS
+1177 LADVLQGYVPKVTS

-1205 LKQKMREDN
+1205 LKQNMREDN

-1236 ITDSDVNALATRG
+1236 ITDSNVNALATRG
-1249 SFKSEEVSNSDWAV
+1249 SFKNEEVSNSDWAV

-1284 GDSVSLLDIVGLDDI
+1284 GDSVSLLEIIGLDDI

-1636 GGFAGEMETGAVANV
+1636 GGFAGEMETGSVANV
-1651 GSIKIAE
+1651 GNIEIAGLK
-1658 IDVTGNL
+1658 VTGNL

-1712 AQLWREIPKD
+1712 AQLWNEIPED

-1761 ANVEVGSDSGVLDQI
+1761 ANVEVGADSGVLDQI
-1776 LEHLIQSVTGDVAN
+1776 LEHLIQAVTGDVSN

-1807 NTRVKKDAKASITRD
+1807 NTSVKKNAKASITRD

-1852 ERNATTKTTEEIP
+1852 KRNATTKMTEEIP

-1877 VGGEH
+1877 AGGEH

-1895 AQIAEGGT
+1895 AQIAEEGT

-1936 SVYAQTDSSDGGD
+1936 SVYARTDSSDGGD
-1949 STSGS
+1949 ITSGS

-1959 YHSGNAGGF
+1959 YHNGNAGGF

-2011 AEVLKNVLIAAAGLM
+2011 AEVLENVLIAAAGLM

-2067 LSRGNNC
+2067 LSRVNNC

-2088 GGFVGRTSYTYLAK
+2088 GGFVGRTSYAYLAK
-2102 IDGASPVLLNPL
+2102 VDGDSPDLLKPL
-2114 LYVINELLDA
+2114 LEVINTLLKA
-2124 LYVGKLE
+2124 LYADKLQ
-2131 DIGAIQVTI
+2131 DIDAIKVSI
-2140 PGLEKA
+2140 PGLNKV

-2170 LVKDNGDGTKDV
+2170 LVKDNGDGTKDM

-2202 ADNLEIGLIKANRTK
+2202 EDALKIGLIKANRTK
-2217 VAGCTI
+2217 VDGCTV

-2236 AGNGEKEEA
+2236 AGND
-2245 TDPNGYAGGFVGFN
+2245 TDGTDEHGYAGGFVGYN

-2269 IYADTIRGTA
+2269 LYADTIRGTA
-2279 NLVGAFSGR
+2279 DKVGPFSGHTKLK
-2288 TELESSYSFNTL
+2288 TEHDQINNLDV
-2300 KEIEG
+2300 IEG
-2305 NNNKYSVYRLDKYG
+2305 QGNSYSVYRSKTYQDKLDILLQDDQYLLNGDPNQKGEILYDDT
-2319 DELNRILHQSGE
+2319 DELYYI
-2331 ALSADYQKEKIGEV
+2331 
-2345 SYHVYTVE
+2345 YTVH
-2353 HRGPSEILQGEAP
+2353 HRHVAMWPSCEEVDALNG
-2366 SYFEA
+2366 FA
-2371 AWKDAVLNS
+2371 ATWQDAQMS
-2380 SKYEQAKFPA
+2380 SSTLTNAKFPV
-2390 NVYVSAGQANLMLGV
+2390 NVYITSAQANLMLGV

-2462 GEESTMKPY
+2462 GEEPTMKPY
-2471 QVPVEDQYQPGE
+2471 QVPVEDQYQSGE
-2483 TGASVVDNVLK
+2483 PGASVVDNVLK
-2494 ENPFQMNIDMVGAD
+2494 ENPFQMNSDMVGAD

-2519 VRAEQGENG
+2519 MRAEQGENG

-2548 FYYKPD
+2548 FYCKPD

-2561 NFQISMLMEDDT
+2561 NFQISMLMADDT

-2593 SYQIAGELAGVATF
+2593 PYQIAGELAGVAQYDAEKLHKTF
-2607 DEKDLYKTFPDTKRT
+2607 DQTTALTQHEQQ
-2622 FEKMDLSYGTAVTNI
+2622 LSYGKATI
-2637 DVGVLGTEL
+2637 DAPKGV
-2646 YDKLSNVKAETPE
+2646 VAETPE
-2659 TDVKPETPETDGK
+2659 TDVKPKTPETDGK

-2678 NAAYKRDVYYV
+2678 NDVYKRDVYYV

-2697 LEKMLYVV
+2697 LERMLYVV
-2705 KLDSEHV
+2705 ALDSKYV
-2712 KNDQHYITGALSI
+2712 KNGQNYITGALTV

-2737 GAIKY
+2737 GAIKPNPGY
-2742 TPGLKNDGTDISWV
+2742 TKEDTKIVWTPLTG
-2756 NVENSG
+2756 E
-2762 SSSDHQQDTDRPG
+2762 SSDTDYQQDTDRPG
-2775 SKELGK
+2775 SAELGK

-2788 NDTHYKDDATYSNG
+2788 NDTHYGKDATYSNG
-2802 STYYVTVDENSDLNQ
+2802 TAWYVEVGEDTKTS
-2817 LPTAEFEF
+2817 PSAEFTF
-2825 TGTGFDIISV
+2825 KGTGFDVISV
-2835 TSGDT
+2835 TSGET
-2840 GYVMIEVYN
+2840 GTIKVNVYDVNQGN
-2849 KKENKLV
+2849 KKVKGY
-2856 RRAIIDT
+2856 IIDT
-2863 YYGYTY
+2863 YYGYNFV
-2869 DAEKNEWIVDENA
+2869 DGEWVVDESA
-2882 DNTNALYQVP
+2882 DASNALYQVP
-2892 IAKVDGLG
+2892 VLKVEDLP
-2900 WGEYSVKV
+2900 WGTYKAEIIPTYHKA
-2908 MPVYE
+2908 Y
-2913 KVFDHHYQEG
+2913 DDQYQEG
-2923 GQDNS
+2923 EYNS
-2928 YTFYLDAIR
+2928 YRFYLDAIR
-2937 VYNPANPSGNAY
+2937 IYDPANPDGANY
-2949 KDIKDVYLEDGEFNP
+2949 KEIEEVYEKDGENRP
-2964 QFMEIRDILLNAKN
+2964 GFMEIRDILLNAKN

-2992 NGALTDIEDYKAY
+2992 NGALTDIKDYEAY

-3011 YLAPGQAISFNL
+3011 YLAPGQAISFHL
-3023 ETTTK
+3023 ETTTNS
-3028 DIPDKLQLSAKLDSG
+3028 IPDKLQLSAKLESG

-3055 DKDQQWVSFRAKT
+3055 DQDKQWVSFRAKT
-3068 HTIETAY
+3068 HPIKTAY

-3080 FGEQCVWEAQKDEAG
+3080 FGEQCVWEAQKNEKG
-3095 EVVSYKTK
+3095 EIVSYKTK

-3110 SSSSTTEGAGVV
+3110 SSSSTTEGADVV

-3144 QWTGNAKIKQEGD
+3144 KWTGSAENKQEGD
-3157 GTATVQSEENRT
+3157 EPTTVQSEENRT

-3202 QDESGNS
+3202 QDENGNS

-3275 NTMVDCAHKYVKTQW
+3275 KTMVDCAHKYVKTQW

-3414 VTDAPEVS
+3414 ATDAPEVS

-3433 TDEPQAT
+3433 TDGPQAT

-3465 CAAAGIAMGM
+3465 CAAAGIGMGM

>member
-100 AETFGTGTVLTDE
+100 AETFGTGTVLTDD

-158 APLYDEDTDTIYIYN
+158 APLYNEDTDTIYIYN

-235 EEILSETTQNA
+235 EEILAETTQDA

-259 VYYEPSDTKKQN
+259 VYNDSATGLQ
-271 PYILIGNEQ
+271 YILIGNKQ
-280 QLQEIGKDTQVTPM
+280 QLQAIGQTEREWQMVGVRVQYVNVAIKVTEP
-294 LYVKSTATWEQW
+294 LW
-306 EKTGEIILGVPVYDW
+306 EKDGREWKQV
-321 VKKEEVT
+321 
-328 YVPYYPGDAD
+328 YPGDAD
-338 FNLRADKDD
+338 LSSDQKLWGNDDFYHTIGQKYYGSKLVNGQVVCDESATKYHVNIERNGKD
-347 ENELVYLYFRDGD
+347 EPTYSTN
-360 NAQDSL
+360 
-366 MHIDYAE
+366 
-373 SNLVSNLLG
+373 
-382 GVLTILDDI
+382 
-391 VSGLLEGILGSIFWD
+391 
-406 GTRNK
+406 
-411 ETTHDIVIV
+411 
-420 DKEYNDVNAASY
+420 
-432 VSVKNAP
+432 
-439 DEYKGLKYTSDA
+439 A

-456 RDIELTPAADGEGNW
+456 RDINLNYEEW
-471 TPLMFH
+471 TPLAFH
-477 GTMIGAKSENGEK
+477 GTMIGAKTDGTSK
-490 IWNEN
+490 IWDDTGIVASKRPEISRIIVTMDENEQLEVDKQL
-495 GIISTKT
+495 GVGFFS
-502 PITISNVTVVANEPL
+502 TIS
-517 QVEKQKGYG
+517 
-526 FFATIYSEMN
+526 SEMN
-536 REKLGESSGQTVVS
+536 EKNVGVSSGQVIVS
-550 NLRLQD
+550 NLILDD
-556 VVVNT
+556 V
-561 DTSDY
+561 
-566 SVDKSLLGLLL
+566 SVQTLTNKTKDSQSLLNAITSGVGGILGELLDNL
-577 GLAGGVTGTILDG
+577 LNILTFG
-590 LLQLLGFKLNLGAV
+590 KLNLNLNKV
-604 LTDLLSVHQNDPT
+604 LGGLLNARAKDPT
-617 KFATGGF
+617 RFATGAFAGRIEGDVKVYNCDVIGADVKNINDFTGGF
-624 AGRIQGDVLVAN
+624 AGYSIG
-636 CSVENA
+636 
-642 VVSNINDYTGGFVGY
+642 T
-657 TEGVTKYDDVSG
+657 TKYDG
-669 LLQLLVD
+669 LSEALGDIERLLTN
-676 LLENVLNLIPGLGL
+676 LLNIIPGIGL
-690 GDLVTVLL
+690 GDLITILL
-698 ENDVPIGNLIPCGYY
+698 RNGLAIGHLIPTGYY
-713 RPQINNCSV
+713 RPHIENCTVS
-722 TLSKGDLGNAASEAK
+722 LKNGAGSLGNATSS
-737 DYVGGFVGKQV
+737 YVGGFVGKQV

-956 ASITSA
+956 ASITSTK
-962 QNYSGGFAGQ
+962 NYSGGFAGQ

-986 GIAAIREPVVSN
+986 GFAAIREPVVSN

-1062 DAGGLNLLNLDILKV
+1062 NAGGLNLLNLDILKV

-1097 FTGNAAPQVTAAS
+1097 FTGNAAPQVSAAS
-1110 AGGFVGEMYGGSVN
+1110 AGGFVGEMYGGTVD
-1124 NSDMTDNRGAVRNL
+1124 NSTMTDNQGAVRNV
-1138 SNVQGTY
+1138 SNIQGTY

-1155 SGNLADASGGIEL
+1155 SGNLADAGGGIEL

-1177 LAGVLQGYVPKVTS
+1177 LTGVLQGYVPKVTS

-1205 LKQKMREDN
+1205 LKQKMQEDD

-1226 GYAGLMRGAQ
+1226 GYAGLVRGAQ
-1236 ITDSDVNALATRG
+1236 ISYSDVNALATRG

-1284 GDSVSLLDIVGLDDI
+1284 GDSVSLLDIVGLDNI

-1304 VVESRLEQCDV
+1304 VVESRLDQCDV
-1315 TGKSGGFNVKASNI
+1315 TGKSGGFNVKASNV
-1329 TEKKTVMS
+1329 TEEKTVTS

-1462 PADVSEQPAVLKDQ
+1462 PADVSKQPAVLNDQ

-1489 EEFAGG
+1489 VEFAGG

-1506 DSGSVKLLPTGEGGA
+1506 DSGSVKLLPTEEGA
-1521 VVKLSVPVSALEV
+1521 VAELSVPVSALEV

-1574 QASYNEL
+1574 QASYGDL
-1581 AEYIYG
+1581 AQYIYG

-1593 AEDEGSSLVDGGAAG
+1593 AEDEGSSLVDGGSAG

-1636 GGFAGEMETGAVANV
+1636 GGFAGEMETGSVANV
-1651 GSIKIAE
+1651 GSIKIAGMK
-1658 IDVTGNL
+1658 VTGNL

-1712 AQLWREIPKD
+1712 AQLWNEIPED

-1761 ANVEVGSDSGVLDQI
+1761 ANVEVGADSGVLDQI
-1776 LEHLIQSVTGDVAN
+1776 LEHLIQAVTGDVSN

-1807 NTRVKKDAKASITRD
+1807 NTSVKKNAKASITRD

-1852 ERNATTKTTEEIP
+1852 KRNATTKMTEEIP

-1877 VGGEH
+1877 AGGEH

-1949 STSGS
+1949 ITSGS

-1959 YHSGNAGGF
+1959 YHNGNAGGF

-2011 AEVLKNVLIAAAGLM
+2011 AEVLENVLIAAAGLM

-2067 LSRGNNC
+2067 LSRVNNC
-2074 KVDQLKQVYSDAQA
+2074 QVDQLKQVYSDAQA
-2088 GGFVGRTSYTYLAK
+2088 GGFVGRTSYAYLAK
-2102 IDGASPVLLNPL
+2102 VDGTSPVLLNPL

-2131 DIGAIQVTI
+2131 DIGAIQVKI

-2159 VTLFGLKISVA
+2159 VTLLGLKISVA
-2170 LVKDNGDGTKDV
+2170 LVKDNGDGTKDM

-2190 YVEIPCSEDGIT
+2190 YVEIPCSKDGIT
-2202 ADNLEIGLIKANRTK
+2202 EDALKIGLIKANRTK
-2217 VAGCTI
+2217 VANCTVA
-2223 TGVTNGYDVFGGG
+2223 GVTNGYDVFGGG
-2236 AGNGEKEEA
+2236 ATNDVDGSNEF
-2245 TDPNGYAGGFVGFN
+2245 GYAGGFVGFN

-2269 IYADTIRGTA
+2269 LYADTIRGTA
-2279 NLVGAFSGR
+2279 DKVGPFSGHTKLK
-2288 TELESSYSFNTL
+2288 TEHDQINNLDV
-2300 KEIEG
+2300 IEWQG
-2305 NNNKYSVYRLDKYG
+2305 NSYSVYRSKTYQDKLDILLQDDQYLLNGDPNQKGEILYDDT
-2319 DELNRILHQSGE
+2319 DELYYI
-2331 ALSADYQKEKIGEV
+2331 
-2345 SYHVYTVE
+2345 YTVH
-2353 HRGPSEILQGEAP
+2353 HRHVAMWPSCEEVDALNG
-2366 SYFEA
+2366 FA
-2371 AWKDAVLNS
+2371 ATWQDAQMS
-2380 SKYEQAKFPA
+2380 SSTLTNAKFPV
-2390 NVYVSAGQANLMLGV
+2390 NVYITSAQANLMLGV

-2462 GEESTMKPY
+2462 GEEPTMKPY
-2471 QVPVEDQYQPGE
+2471 QVPVEDQYQSGE

-2494 ENPFQMNIDMVGAD
+2494 ENPFQMNSDMVGAD

-2519 VRAEQGENG
+2519 MRAEQGENG

-2548 FYYKPD
+2548 FYCKPD

-2561 NFQISMLMEDDT
+2561 NFQISMLMADDT

-2593 SYQIAGELAGVATF
+2593 PYQIAGELAGVAQYDAEKLHKTF
-2607 DEKDLYKTFPDTKRT
+2607 DQTTALTQHEQQ
-2622 FEKMDLSYGTAVTNI
+2622 LSYGKATI
-2637 DVGVLGTEL
+2637 DAPKGV
-2646 YDKLSNVKAETPE
+2646 VA
-2659 TDVKPETPETDGK
+2659 ETPETDGK

-2678 NAAYKRDVYYV
+2678 NDVYKRDVYYV

-2705 KLDSEHV
+2705 ALDSKYV
-2712 KNDQHYITGALSI
+2712 KNGQNYITGELSI

-2737 GAIKY
+2737 GAIKPNPGY
-2742 TPGLKNDGTDISWV
+2742 TKDDTKIVWTPLTG
-2756 NVENSG
+2756 EG
-2762 SSSDHQQDTDRPG
+2762 SDTQQDTDRPG
-2775 SKELGK
+2775 SAELGK

-2788 NDTHYKDDATYSNG
+2788 NDTHYEKDRTYSNG
-2802 STYYVTVDENSDLNQ
+2802 TALYVEVGEDTKTFPS
-2817 LPTAEFEF
+2817 AEFTF
-2825 TGTGFDIISV
+2825 KGTGFDVISV
-2835 TSGDT
+2835 TSGET
-2840 GYVMIEVYN
+2840 GTIKVNVYDVNQGN
-2849 KKENKLV
+2849 KKVKGY
-2856 RRAIIDT
+2856 IIDT
-2863 YYGYTY
+2863 YYGYNFV
-2869 DAEKNEWIVDENA
+2869 DGEWVVDESA
-2882 DNTNALYQVP
+2882 DASNALYQVP
-2892 IAKVDGLG
+2892 VLKVEDLP
-2900 WGEYSVKV
+2900 WGTYKAEIIPTYHKA
-2908 MPVYE
+2908 Y
-2913 KVFDHHYQEG
+2913 DDQYQEG
-2923 GQDNS
+2923 EDNS
-2928 YTFYLDAIR
+2928 YRFYLDAIR
-2937 VYNPANPSGNAY
+2937 IYDPAKP
-2949 KDIKDVYLEDGEFNP
+2949 DGEHYKEIEEVYEKDGENRP
-2964 QFMEIRDILLNAKN
+2964 GFMEIRDILLNAKN
-2978 TSEVTEI
+2978 TSAVTEI

-2992 NGALTDIEDYKAY
+2992 NGALTDIEDYEAY

-3023 ETTTK
+3023 ETTK
-3028 DIPDKLQLSAKLDSG
+3028 DCIPDKLQLSAKLESG

-3055 DKDQQWVSFRAKT
+3055 DQDRQWVSFRAKT

-3080 FGEQCVWEAQKDEAG
+3080 FGEQCVWEAQKNEAG
-3095 EVVSYKTK
+3095 EVVYKTK

-3110 SSSSTTEGAGVV
+3110 SSSSATEGADVV

-3144 QWTGNAKIKQEGD
+3144 KWTGGAEIKKEGD

-3202 QDESGNS
+3202 QDENGNS
-3209 LAEDQVLQVYDGAE
+3209 LAENQVLQVYDGAE

-3354 ESVARFQAA
+3354 ESVAKFQAA

-3414 VTDAPEVS
+3414 ATDTPEVS

-3465 CAAAGIAMGM
+3465 CAAAGIGMGM

-3481 EEEQ
+3481 EEQ

>member
-124 SYQLMNDIALPEGTA
+124 SYQLMNDIALPDGTM

-209 QQLEYTQEHNYVVA
+209 QQLEYTQDHNYVVA
-223 QSFTG
+223 QSFTAQ
-228 EMPELKA
+228 MPELKA
-235 EEILSETTQNA
+235 EEILSETTQDA
-246 TPGLDGRDYLGQV
+246 TAEGRQFAGQV
-259 VYYEPSDTKKQN
+259 IYYENANTAQEKA
-271 PYILIGNEQ
+271 YILIGNAEQ
-280 QLQEIGKDTQVTPM
+280 LGAIGSDKPVYTAVYKRTWVIGWNSHWEIEYDKDNNPIM
-294 LYVKSTATWEQW
+294 LYGGDADLLQSQNGKKNYAFHGIDDDGGLVGDKRCGVNQ
-306 EKTGEIILGVPVYDW
+306 KTGEIDPNMDIDESGQ
-321 VKKEEVT
+321 T
-328 YVPYYPGDAD
+328 YSA
-338 FNLRADKDD
+338 
-347 ENELVYLYFRDGD
+347 
-360 NAQDSL
+360 
-366 MHIDYAE
+366 
-373 SNLVSNLLG
+373 
-382 GVLTILDDI
+382 
-391 VSGLLEGILGSIFWD
+391 
-406 GTRNK
+406 
-411 ETTHDIVIV
+411 
-420 DKEYNDVNAASY
+420 
-432 VSVKNAP
+432 
-439 DEYKGLKYTSDA
+439 DA

-456 RDIELTPAADGEGNW
+456 RNITLTPADNGGGNW
-471 TPLMFH
+471 TPLMFS
-477 GTMIGAKSENGEK
+477 GTMEGRLYMQVADPSNPNDQSQPTIS
-490 IWNEN
+490 
-495 GIISTKT
+495 GISISTDNTLNPEDDRTGTGVGFFSNIINDSIYRGT
-502 PITISNVTVVANEPL
+502 PKAVYVKNLILEVENVENQYTKVDDGTISL
-517 QVEKQKGYG
+517 LSIILK
-526 FFATIYSEMN
+526 
-536 REKLGESSGQTVVS
+536 
-550 NLRLQD
+550 
-556 VVVNT
+556 
-561 DTSDY
+561 
-566 SVDKSLLGLLL
+566 LLGL
-577 GLAGGVTGTILDG
+577 ILDG
-590 LLQLLGFKLNLGAV
+590 LTAGQLGLQ
-604 LTDLLSVHQNDPT
+604 DLLTADDESME
-617 KFATGGF
+617 FYATGAF
-624 AGRIQGDVLVAN
+624 AGRIIGPVT
-636 CSVENA
+636 VENCN
-642 VVSNINDYTGGFVGY
+642 VSLGTITSEKGMVGGFVGSAEGL
-657 TEGVTKYDDVSG
+657 TEYEG
-669 LLQLLVD
+669 LSNILNGAIRG
-676 LLENVLNLIPGLGL
+676 LETILNYIPGLGL
-690 GDLVTVLL
+690 GDLVPVLL
-698 ENDVPIGNLIPCGYY
+698 KNPKLVNLDNLIPIGYKA
-713 RPQINNCSV
+713 PVIDDCHV
-722 TLSKGDLGNAASEAK
+722 TMTDSTIIGSEK
-737 DYVGGFVGKQV
+737 TSFNGGFVGCQT
-748 GTVMDTCT
+748 GATISDC
-756 VSGLKSVTAND
+756 SVYGITSVKASN

-775 TMDALIRGLLTELGG
+775 IRDGAIEGLLSGG
-790 NISYSPSTENT
+790 NIDLFEDVIPNLRGIDPSAKNI
-801 NCTVQSVVNS
+801 NCSVNVPDADKPLIQWTVQ
-811 SEDEQSETEATLW
+811 A
-824 TITGTNYV
+824 
-832 GGYTGMTANSNIV
+832 
-845 NSTVKNLGAVT
+845 
-856 ASGDYAAGFVGQ
+856 GDYAGGLAGIIANSDVSRAVVQGLKKVAATGDYAGGLTGRATLGSGLTMVGEVEEGEEDYNILGQVTNLLEGVLTGNTDEHLQLLNALGVSPSNIHSCTVTGSELEIEAVNFVGGFLGQGDGTQIGKVDKGVKNSVSNLNSITAKNGSYAGGFVGQ
-868 ATVGSGALSLG
+868 LVPA
-879 EDENTLL
+879 
-886 GQIGKL
+886 
-892 TGDLT
+892 
-897 GMEGAVLEL
+897 
-906 FGAAPSRFNNCK
+906 
-918 ILDSTLSV
+918 
-926 QAGNYAGGFIGQG
+926 
-939 DGVQINQ
+939 
-946 EGGTTTLKNV
+946 
-956 ASITSA
+956 
-962 QNYSGGFAGQ
+962 
-972 LIPTNAGG
+972 NAGG
-980 ALNKVL
+980 VLNSTL
-986 GIAAIREPVVSN
+986 GLISLQIPDVSY
-998 VDVWGADG
+998 VSVCGQADG
-1006 EFAVT
+1006 FTVQASSGS
-1011 ANENYAGGAIGVT
+1011 YAGGAIGVV
-1024 VGGQIKNVTV
+1024 VGGTIDNVTV
-1034 SNLQKV
+1034 TNLLSV
-1040 AANAEKGIAGGFLG
+1040 TANAENGIAGGFMG

-1062 DAGGLNLLNLDILKV
+1062 SAGGLNLLGLNIVTV
-1077 SNLLNVV
+1077 SELLNVV

-1177 LAGVLQGYVPKVTS
+1177 LTGVLQGYVPKVTS

-1205 LKQKMREDN
+1205 LKQNMREDN

-1226 GYAGLMRGAQ
+1226 GYAGLVRGAQ
-1236 ITDSDVNALATRG
+1236 ISYSDVNALATRG
-1249 SFKSEEVSNSDWAV
+1249 GFKSEEVSNSDWAV

-1284 GDSVSLLDIVGLDDI
+1284 GDSVSLLDIVGLDGI

-1329 TEKKTVMS
+1329 TEEKTVTS

-1462 PADVSEQPAVLKDQ
+1462 PADVSEQSAVLNDQ

-1489 EEFAGG
+1489 VEFAGG

-1506 DSGSVKLLPTGEGGA
+1506 DSGSVKLLPTAEGA
-1521 VVKLSVPVSALEV
+1521 AAELSVPVSALEV

-1574 QASYNEL
+1574 QASYGDL
-1581 AEYIYG
+1581 AQYIYG

-1636 GGFAGEMETGAVANV
+1636 GGFAGEMETGSVANV

-1658 IDVTGNL
+1658 INVTGNL
-1665 PIVKSFVPV
+1665 PTVKSFVPV

-1712 AQLWREIPKD
+1712 AQLWNEIPED

-1776 LEHLIQSVTGDVAN
+1776 LEHLIQAVTGDVTE
-1790 LLSVLD
+1790 LLTVLN

-1807 NTRVKKDAKASITRD
+1807 NTSVKKNAKASITRD

-1852 ERNATTKTTEEIP
+1852 KRNATTKMTEEIP

-1877 VGGEH
+1877 AGGEH

-1949 STSGS
+1949 ITSGS

-1959 YHSGNAGGF
+1959 YHNGNAGGF

-2067 LSRGNNC
+2067 LSRVNNC

-2088 GGFVGRTSYTYLAK
+2088 GGFVGRTSYAYLAK
-2102 IDGASPVLLNPL
+2102 VDGDSPDLLKPL
-2114 LYVINELLDA
+2114 LEVINTLLKA
-2124 LYVGKLE
+2124 LYADKLQ
-2131 DIGAIQVTI
+2131 DIDAIKVSI
-2140 PGLEKA
+2140 PGLNKV

-2170 LVKDNGDGTKDV
+2170 LVKDNGDGTKDM

-2202 ADNLEIGLIKANRTK
+2202 EDALKIGLIKANRTK

-2236 AGNGEKEEA
+2236 ANND
-2245 TDPNGYAGGFVGFN
+2245 TDGSSKFGYAGGFVGFN

-2279 NLVGAFSGR
+2279 NMVGAFSGR

-2300 KEIEG
+2300 EEIEG

-2319 DELNRILHQSGE
+2319 DELNRILHQSGKP
-2331 ALSADYQKEKIGEV
+2331 LSADHQKEKIGEV

-2353 HRGPSEILQGEAP
+2353 HRGPSKILQGEAP

-2380 SKYEQAKFPA
+2380 SKHEQAKFPA

-2462 GEESTMKPY
+2462 GEEPTMKPY
-2471 QVPVEDQYQPGE
+2471 QVPVEDQYQSGE

-2494 ENPFQMNIDMVGAD
+2494 ENPFQMNSDMVGAD

-2519 VRAEQGENG
+2519 MRAEQGENG

-2554 DYTIYIL
+2554 DYTIHIL
-2561 NFQISMLMEDDT
+2561 NFQISMLMADDT

-2593 SYQIAGELAGVATF
+2593 SYQIAGELAGVAQYDAEKLHKTF
-2607 DEKDLYKTFPDTKRT
+2607 DQTTALTQHEQQ
-2622 FEKMDLSYGTAVTNI
+2622 LSYGKATI
-2637 DVGVLGTEL
+2637 DAPKGV
-2646 YDKLSNVKAETPE
+2646 VA
-2659 TDVKPETPETDGK
+2659 ETPETDGK

-2678 NAAYKRDVYYV
+2678 NDVYKRDVYYV

-2705 KLDSEHV
+2705 ALDSKYV
-2712 KNDQHYITGALSI
+2712 KNGQNYITGELSI

-2737 GAIKY
+2737 GAIKPNPGY
-2742 TPGLKNDGTDISWV
+2742 TKDDTEIVWTTLTG
-2756 NVENSG
+2756 EG
-2762 SSSDHQQDTDRPG
+2762 SDTQQDTDRPG

-2788 NDTHYKDDATYSNG
+2788 NDKHYKDDATYSNG
-2802 STYYVTVDENSDLNQ
+2802 STYYVTVDENLDLNR

-2840 GYVMIEVYN
+2840 GYVLIEVYD
-2849 KKENKLV
+2849 KGNKLV
-2856 RRAIIDT
+2856 RRSVIDT
-2863 YYGYTY
+2863 YYGYVY
-2869 DAEKNEWIVDENA
+2869 DAEKDEWIVDENA
-2882 DNTNALYQVP
+2882 DDSNALYQVP

-2913 KVFDHHYQEG
+2913 KAFDHHYQEG

-2949 KDIKDVYLEDGEFNP
+2949 EDIKDVYLEDGEFNP
-2964 QFMEIRDILLNAKN
+2964 QFKEIRDILLNAKN
-2978 TSEVTEI
+2978 TSAVTEI

-3005 GPKNEV
+3005 GPKHEV

-3023 ETTTK
+3023 ETTTGC
-3028 DIPDKLQLSAKLDSG
+3028 IPDKLQLSAKLESG

-3055 DKDQQWVSFRAKT
+3055 DQDRQWVSFRAKT
-3068 HTIETAY
+3068 YTIETAY

-3080 FGEQCVWEAQKDEAG
+3080 FGEQCVWEAKKNEAG
-3095 EVVSYKTK
+3095 EVVYKTK

-3110 SSSSTTEGAGVV
+3110 SSSSTTEGADVV

-3144 QWTGNAKIKQEGD
+3144 KWTGNAKIKQEGD

-3396 GLTAET
+3396 GLTAKT

-3414 VTDAPEVS
+3414 ATDAPEVS

-3465 CAAAGIAMGM
+3465 CAAAGIGMGM

>member
-36 EAAEYLEIDQLFSAT
+36 EAAEYLEVDQLFSTT

-124 SYQLMNDIALPEGTA
+124 SYQLMNDIELPEGATWA
-139 WTLPSGFSGTF
+139 LPSGFSGTF

-209 QQLEYTQEHNYVVA
+209 QQLEYTQDHNYVVA
-223 QSFTG
+223 QSFTAQ
-228 EMPELKA
+228 MPELKA
-235 EEILSETTQNA
+235 EEILSETTQDA
-246 TPGLDGRDYLGQV
+246 TAEGRQFAGQV
-259 VYYEPSDTKKQN
+259 IYYENANTAQEKA
-271 PYILIGNEQ
+271 YILIGNAEQ
-280 QLQEIGKDTQVTPM
+280 LGAIGSDKPVYTAVYKRTWVIGWNSHWEIEYDKDNNPIM
-294 LYVKSTATWEQW
+294 LYGGDADLLQSQNGKKNYAFHGIDDDGGLVGDKRCGVNQ
-306 EKTGEIILGVPVYDW
+306 KTGEIDPNMDIDESGQ
-321 VKKEEVT
+321 T
-328 YVPYYPGDAD
+328 YSA
-338 FNLRADKDD
+338 
-347 ENELVYLYFRDGD
+347 
-360 NAQDSL
+360 
-366 MHIDYAE
+366 
-373 SNLVSNLLG
+373 
-382 GVLTILDDI
+382 
-391 VSGLLEGILGSIFWD
+391 
-406 GTRNK
+406 
-411 ETTHDIVIV
+411 
-420 DKEYNDVNAASY
+420 
-432 VSVKNAP
+432 
-439 DEYKGLKYTSDA
+439 DA

-456 RDIELTPAADGEGNW
+456 RNITLTPADNGGGNW
-471 TPLMFH
+471 TPLMFS
-477 GTMIGAKSENGEK
+477 GTMEGRLYMQVADPSNPNDQSQPTIS
-490 IWNEN
+490 
-495 GIISTKT
+495 GISISTDNTLNPEDDRTGTGVGFFSNIINDSIYRGT
-502 PITISNVTVVANEPL
+502 PKAVYVKNLILEVENVENQYTKVDDGTISL
-517 QVEKQKGYG
+517 LSIILK
-526 FFATIYSEMN
+526 
-536 REKLGESSGQTVVS
+536 
-550 NLRLQD
+550 
-556 VVVNT
+556 
-561 DTSDY
+561 
-566 SVDKSLLGLLL
+566 LLGL
-577 GLAGGVTGTILDG
+577 ILDG
-590 LLQLLGFKLNLGAV
+590 LTAGQLGLQ
-604 LTDLLSVHQNDPT
+604 DLLTADDESME
-617 KFATGGF
+617 FYATGAF
-624 AGRIQGDVLVAN
+624 AGRIIGPVT
-636 CSVENA
+636 VENCN
-642 VVSNINDYTGGFVGY
+642 VSLGTITSEKGMVGGFVGSAEGL
-657 TEGVTKYDDVSG
+657 TEYEG
-669 LLQLLVD
+669 LSNILNGAIRG
-676 LLENVLNLIPGLGL
+676 LETILNYIPGLGL
-690 GDLVTVLL
+690 GDLVPVLL
-698 ENDVPIGNLIPCGYY
+698 KNPKLVNLDNLIPIGYKA
-713 RPQINNCSV
+713 PVIDDCHV
-722 TLSKGDLGNAASEAK
+722 TMTDSTIIGSEK
-737 DYVGGFVGKQV
+737 TSFNGGFVGCQT
-748 GTVMDTCT
+748 GATISDC
-756 VSGLKSVTAND
+756 SVYGITSVKASN

-775 TMDALIRGLLTELGG
+775 IRDGAIEGLLSGG
-790 NISYSPSTENT
+790 NIDLFEDVIPNLRGIDPSAKNI
-801 NCTVQSVVNS
+801 NCSVNVPDADKPLIQWTVQ
-811 SEDEQSETEATLW
+811 A
-824 TITGTNYV
+824 
-832 GGYTGMTANSNIV
+832 
-845 NSTVKNLGAVT
+845 
-856 ASGDYAAGFVGQ
+856 GDYAGGLAGIIANSDVSRAVVQGLKKVAATGDYAGGLTGRATLGSGLTMVGEVEEGEEDYNILGQVTNLLEGVLTGNTDEHLQLLNALGVSPSNIHSCTVTGSELEIEAVNFVGGFLGQGDGTQIGKVDKGVKNSVSNLNSITAKNGSYAGGFVGQ
-868 ATVGSGALSLG
+868 LVPA
-879 EDENTLL
+879 
-886 GQIGKL
+886 
-892 TGDLT
+892 
-897 GMEGAVLEL
+897 
-906 FGAAPSRFNNCK
+906 
-918 ILDSTLSV
+918 
-926 QAGNYAGGFIGQG
+926 
-939 DGVQINQ
+939 
-946 EGGTTTLKNV
+946 
-956 ASITSA
+956 
-962 QNYSGGFAGQ
+962 
-972 LIPTNAGG
+972 NAGG
-980 ALNKVL
+980 VLNSTL
-986 GIAAIREPVVSN
+986 GLISLQIPDVSY
-998 VDVWGADG
+998 VSVCGQADG
-1006 EFAVT
+1006 FTVQASSGS
-1011 ANENYAGGAIGVT
+1011 YAGGAIGVV
-1024 VGGQIKNVTV
+1024 VGGTIDNVTV
-1034 SNLQKV
+1034 TNLLSV
-1040 AANAEKGIAGGFLG
+1040 TANAENGIAGGFMG

-1062 DAGGLNLLNLDILKV
+1062 SAGGLNLLGLNIVTV
-1077 SNLLNVV
+1077 SELLNVV

-1155 SGNLADASGGIEL
+1155 SGNLADAGGGIEL

-1177 LAGVLQGYVPKVTS
+1177 LTGVLQGYVPKVTS

-1205 LKQKMREDN
+1205 LKQKMQEDD

-1226 GYAGLMRGAQ
+1226 GYAGLVRGAQ
-1236 ITDSDVNALATRG
+1236 ISYSDVNALATRG

-1284 GDSVSLLDIVGLDDI
+1284 GDSVSLLDIVGLDNI

-1304 VVESRLEQCDV
+1304 VVESRLDQCDV

-1329 TEKKTVMS
+1329 TEEKTVTS

-1390 QTNILEIVNASG
+1390 QTNILKIVDASG

-1462 PADVSEQPAVLKDQ
+1462 PDPADVSEQPAVLKDQ

-1489 EEFAGG
+1489 VEFAGG

-1506 DSGSVKLLPTGEGGA
+1506 DSGSVKLLPTEEGA
-1521 VVKLSVPVSALEV
+1521 VTELSVPVSALEV

-1574 QASYNEL
+1574 QASHGDL
-1581 AEYIYG
+1581 AQYIYG

-1621 AYAQDVKAVTAFRSA
+1621 AYAQDVKAVAAFRSA
-1636 GGFAGEMETGAVANV
+1636 GGFAGEMETGSVANV

-1658 IDVTGNL
+1658 IEVTGNL

-1712 AQLWREIPKD
+1712 AQLWNEIPED

-1761 ANVEVGSDSGVLDQI
+1761 ANVEVGADSGVLDQI
-1776 LEHLIQSVTGDVAN
+1776 LEHLIQAVTGDVSN

-1807 NTRVKKDAKASITRD
+1807 NTSVKKNAKASITRD

-1852 ERNATTKTTEEIP
+1852 KRNATTKMTEEIP

-1877 VGGEH
+1877 AGGEH

-1936 SVYAQTDSSDGGD
+1936 SVYARTDSRDGGD
-1949 STSGS
+1949 ITSGS

-1959 YHSGNAGGF
+1959 YHNGNAGGF

-2011 AEVLKNVLIAAAGLM
+2011 AEVLENVLIAAAGLM

-2067 LSRGNNC
+2067 LSRVNNC

-2088 GGFVGRTSYTYLAK
+2088 GGFVGRTSYAYLAK
-2102 IDGASPVLLNPL
+2102 VDGDSPDLLKPL
-2114 LYVINELLDA
+2114 LEVINTLLKA
-2124 LYVGKLE
+2124 LYADKLQ
-2131 DIGAIQVTI
+2131 DIDAIKVSI
-2140 PGLEKA
+2140 PGLNKV

-2170 LVKDNGDGTKDV
+2170 LVKDNGDGTKDM

-2202 ADNLEIGLIKANRTK
+2202 EDALKIGLIKANRTK

-2236 AGNGEKEEA
+2236 ANND
-2245 TDPNGYAGGFVGFN
+2245 TDGSSKFGYAGGFVGFN

-2279 NLVGAFSGR
+2279 NMVGAFSGR

-2300 KEIEG
+2300 EEIEG

-2319 DELNRILHQSGE
+2319 DELDRILHQSGKP
-2331 ALSADYQKEKIGEV
+2331 LSADHQKDKIGEV

-2380 SKYEQAKFPA
+2380 SKHEQAKFPA

-2462 GEESTMKPY
+2462 GEEPTMKPY
-2471 QVPVEDQYQPGE
+2471 QVPVEDQYQSGE

-2494 ENPFQMNIDMVGAD
+2494 ENPFQMNSDMVGAD

-2519 VRAEQGENG
+2519 MRAEQGENG

-2554 DYTIYIL
+2554 DYTIHIL
-2561 NFQISMLMEDDT
+2561 NFQISMLMADDT

-2593 SYQIAGELAGVATF
+2593 SYQIAGELAGVAQYDAEKLHKTF
-2607 DEKDLYKTFPDTKRT
+2607 DQTTALTQHEQQ
-2622 FEKMDLSYGTAVTNI
+2622 LSYGKATI
-2637 DVGVLGTEL
+2637 DAPKGV
-2646 YDKLSNVKAETPE
+2646 VA
-2659 TDVKPETPETDGK
+2659 ETPETDGK

-2678 NAAYKRDVYYV
+2678 NDVYKRDVYYV

-2705 KLDSEHV
+2705 ALDSKYV
-2712 KNDQHYITGALSI
+2712 KNGQNYITGELSI

-2737 GAIKY
+2737 GAIKPNPGY
-2742 TPGLKNDGTDISWV
+2742 TKDDTEIVWTTLTG
-2756 NVENSG
+2756 EG
-2762 SSSDHQQDTDRPG
+2762 SDTQQDTDRPG

-2788 NDTHYKDDATYSNG
+2788 NDKHYKDDATYSNG
-2802 STYYVTVDENSDLNQ
+2802 STYYVTVDENLDLNR

-2840 GYVMIEVYN
+2840 GYVLIEVYD
-2849 KKENKLV
+2849 KGNKLV
-2856 RRAIIDT
+2856 RRSVIDT
-2863 YYGYTY
+2863 YYGYVY
-2869 DAEKNEWIVDENA
+2869 DAEKDEWIVDENA
-2882 DNTNALYQVP
+2882 DDSNALYQVP

-2913 KVFDHHYQEG
+2913 KAFDHHYQEG

-2949 KDIKDVYLEDGEFNP
+2949 EDIKDVYLEDGEFNP
-2964 QFMEIRDILLNAKN
+2964 QFKEIRDILLNAKN
-2978 TSEVTEI
+2978 TSAVTEI

-3005 GPKNEV
+3005 GPKHEV

-3023 ETTTK
+3023 ETTTGC
-3028 DIPDKLQLSAKLDSG
+3028 IPDKLQLSAKLESG

-3055 DKDQQWVSFRAKT
+3055 DQDRQWVSFRAKT
-3068 HTIETAY
+3068 YTIETAY

-3080 FGEQCVWEAQKDEAG
+3080 FGEQCVWEAKKNEAG
-3095 EVVSYKTK
+3095 EVVYKTK

-3110 SSSSTTEGAGVV
+3110 SSSSTTEGADVV

-3144 QWTGNAKIKQEGD
+3144 KWTGNAKIKQEGD

-3396 GLTAET
+3396 GLTAKT

-3414 VTDAPEVS
+3414 ATDAPEVS

-3465 CAAAGIAMGM
+3465 CAAAGIGMGM

>member
-1 MKKRWERL
+1 MENFIWSEGRTMKKRWERL

-124 SYQLMNDIALPEGTA
+124 SYQLMNDIALPDGTM

-223 QSFTG
+223 QSFTAQ
-228 EMPELKA
+228 MPELKA
-235 EEILSETTQNA
+235 EEILAETTQDA

-259 VYYEPSDTKKQN
+259 VYNDSATGLQ
-271 PYILIGNEQ
+271 YILIGNKQ
-280 QLQEIGKDTQVTPM
+280 QLQAIGKTDENGDPIKVTEPVWAQKQEAYSVGGIGYWRDVGDPIEYYRGDADIISNGDYTELFSFDQEVGGTGEYEGSILGKDTRNKYYGSM
-294 LYVKSTATWEQW
+294 LNGAEVVCNKNADKYHTNIERGHGDDF
-306 EKTGEIILGVPVYDW
+306 EPVY
-321 VKKEEVT
+321 
-328 YVPYYPGDAD
+328 
-338 FNLRADKDD
+338 
-347 ENELVYLYFRDGD
+347 
-360 NAQDSL
+360 S
-366 MHIDYAE
+366 
-373 SNLVSNLLG
+373 
-382 GVLTILDDI
+382 TI
-391 VSGLLEGILGSIFWD
+391 
-406 GTRNK
+406 
-411 ETTHDIVIV
+411 
-420 DKEYNDVNAASY
+420 
-432 VSVKNAP
+432 
-439 DEYKGLKYTSDA
+439 A

-456 RDIELTPAADGEGNW
+456 REIDLKNEPW

-490 IWNEN
+490 IWDQT
-495 GIISTKT
+495 GIVASGRPVISNITVFMDEEQKLN
-502 PITISNVTVVANEPL
+502 PDKQLGVGFFGTISSEINVNNIGISAGTTL
-517 QVEKQKGYG
+517 
-526 FFATIYSEMN
+526 
-536 REKLGESSGQTVVS
+536 VS
-550 NLRLQD
+550 NLKL
-556 VVVNT
+556 
-561 DTSDY
+561 DTITIKTETNQTES
-566 SVDKSLLGLLL
+566 SETLLKIITSGTGGLVGGLLDWL
-577 GLAGGVTGTILDG
+577 VNAITFGQI
-590 LLQLLGFKLNLGAV
+590 KLNLKQV
-604 LTDLLSVHQNDPT
+604 LGELLNARAKDPT
-617 KFATGGF
+617 RFATGSF
-624 AGRIQGDVLVAN
+624 AGRIEGDVRIEN
-636 CSVENA
+636 CEVVNA
-642 VVSNINDYTGGFVGY
+642 TVHNINDYTGGFVGY
-657 TEGVTKYDDVSG
+657 STGITEYSG
-669 LLQLLVD
+669 LSDDLDIATGALESLL
-676 LLENVLNLIPGLGL
+676 NVIPGLGL
-690 GDLVTVLL
+690 GDLITILL
-698 ENDVPIGNLIPCGYY
+698 RNGLAIGHLIPTGYY
-713 RPQINNCSV
+713 RPHIENCTVS
-722 TLSKGDLGNAASEAK
+722 LKNGAGSLGNATSS
-737 DYVGGFVGKQV
+737 YVGGFVGKQV

-956 ASITSA
+956 ASITSTK
-962 QNYSGGFAGQ
+962 NYSGGFAGQ

-986 GIAAIREPVVSN
+986 GFAAIREPVVSN

-1062 DAGGLNLLNLDILKV
+1062 NAGGLNLLNLDILKV

-1097 FTGNAAPQVTAAS
+1097 FTGNAAPQVSAAS

-1155 SGNLADASGGIEL
+1155 SGNLADAGGGIEL

-1177 LAGVLQGYVPKVTS
+1177 LTGVLQGYVPKVTS

-1205 LKQKMREDN
+1205 LKQKMQEDD

-1226 GYAGLMRGAQ
+1226 GYAGLVRGAQ
-1236 ITDSDVNALATRG
+1236 ISYSDVNALATRG
-1249 SFKSEEVSNSDWAV
+1249 SFKSEGVSNSDWAV

-1284 GDSVSLLDIVGLDDI
+1284 GDSVSLLDIVGLDNI

-1304 VVESRLEQCDV
+1304 VVESRLDQCDV

-1329 TEKKTVMS
+1329 TEKKTVTS

-1390 QTNILEIVNASG
+1390 QTNILKIVNASG

-1462 PADVSEQPAVLKDQ
+1462 PDPADVSEQPAVLNDQ

-1489 EEFAGG
+1489 VEFAGG

-1506 DSGSVKLLPTGEGGA
+1506 DSGSVKLLPTEGGA
-1521 VVKLSVPVSALEV
+1521 AAELSVPVSALEV

-1546 PLRGLDEDTWKAWV
+1546 PLRGLDKDTWKAWV

-1574 QASYNEL
+1574 QASYGDL
-1581 AEYIYG
+1581 AQYIYG

-1593 AEDEGSSLVDGGAAG
+1593 AEDEGSSLVDGGSAG

-1636 GGFAGEMETGAVANV
+1636 GGFAGEMETGSVANV
-1651 GSIKIAE
+1651 GSIKIAGMK
-1658 IDVTGNL
+1658 VTGNL

-1712 AQLWREIPKD
+1712 AQLWNEIPED

-1761 ANVEVGSDSGVLDQI
+1761 ANVEVGADSGVLDQI
-1776 LEHLIQSVTGDVAN
+1776 LEHLIQAVTGDVSN

-1807 NTRVKKDAKASITRD
+1807 NTSVKKNAKASITRD

-1852 ERNATTKTTEEIP
+1852 KRNATTKMTEEIP

-1877 VGGEH
+1877 AGGEH

-1895 AQIAEGGT
+1895 AQIAEEGT

-1936 SVYAQTDSSDGGD
+1936 SVYARTDSRDGGD
-1949 STSGS
+1949 ITSGS

-1959 YHSGNAGGF
+1959 YHNGNAGGF

-2011 AEVLKNVLIAAAGLM
+2011 AEVLENVLIAAAGLM

-2067 LSRGNNC
+2067 LSRVNNC
-2074 KVDQLKQVYSDAQA
+2074 QVDQLKQVYSDAQA
-2088 GGFVGRTSYTYLAK
+2088 GGFVGRTSYAYLAK
-2102 IDGASPVLLNPL
+2102 VDGDSPDLLKPL
-2114 LYVINELLDA
+2114 LEVINTLLKA
-2124 LYVGKLE
+2124 LYADKLQ
-2131 DIGAIQVTI
+2131 DIDAIKVSI
-2140 PGLEKA
+2140 PVWNKV
-2146 LELKVLSDGDVLS
+2146 LELKVLSEGDVLS
-2159 VTLFGLKISVA
+2159 VTLFDLKISVA
-2170 LVKDNGDGTKDV
+2170 LVKDNGDGTKDM

-2202 ADNLEIGLIKANRTK
+2202 EDALKIGLIKANRTK

-2236 AGNGEKEEA
+2236 ANND
-2245 TDPNGYAGGFVGFN
+2245 TDGSSKFGYAGGFVGFN

-2269 IYADTIRGTA
+2269 LYADTIRGTA
-2279 NLVGAFSGR
+2279 NRVGAFSGR

-2300 KEIEG
+2300 EEIEG

-2319 DELNRILHQSGE
+2319 DELNRILHQSGKP
-2331 ALSADYQKEKIGEV
+2331 LSADHQKDKIGEV

-2353 HRGPSEILQGEAP
+2353 HRGPSKILQGEAP

-2371 AWKDAVLNS
+2371 VWEDAMLNS
-2380 SKYEQAKFPA
+2380 SEHPNALAPA
-2390 NVYVSAGQANLMLGV
+2390 NVYVSSAQANLMLGV

-2441 SIKRPEE
+2441 SIERPEE
-2448 INVTLLQGFKPSKE
+2448 INVMLLQGFKPSKE
-2462 GEESTMKPY
+2462 GEEPTMKPY
-2471 QVPVEDQYQPGE
+2471 QVPVEDQYQSGE
-2483 TGASVVDNVLK
+2483 NGASVVDNVLK
-2494 ENPFQMNIDMVGAD
+2494 ENPFQMNSDMVGAD

-2519 VRAEQGENG
+2519 MRAEQGENG

-2548 FYYKPD
+2548 FYCKPD

-2561 NFQISMLMEDDT
+2561 NFQISMLMADDT

-2593 SYQIAGELAGVATF
+2593 SYQIAGELAGVAQYDAEKLHKTF
-2607 DEKDLYKTFPDTKRT
+2607 DQTTALTQHEQQ
-2622 FEKMDLSYGTAVTNI
+2622 LSYGKATI
-2637 DVGVLGTEL
+2637 DAPKGV
-2646 YDKLSNVKAETPE
+2646 VAENPE
-2659 TDVKPETPETDGK
+2659 TDVKPENPETDGK

-2678 NAAYKRDVYYV
+2678 NDVYKRDVYYV

-2705 KLDSEHV
+2705 ALDSKYV
-2712 KNDQHYITGALSI
+2712 KNGQNYITGELSI

-2737 GAIKY
+2737 GAIKPNPGY
-2742 TPGLKNDGTDISWV
+2742 TKDDTKIVWTPLTG
-2756 NVENSG
+2756 EG
-2762 SSSDHQQDTDRPG
+2762 SDTQQDTDRPG
-2775 SKELGK
+2775 SAELGK

-2788 NDTHYKDDATYSNG
+2788 NDTHYKDDSTYSNG
-2802 STYYVTVDENSDLNQ
+2802 TAWYVEVGEDTKTSPSV
-2817 LPTAEFEF
+2817 EFAF
-2825 TGTGFDIISV
+2825 TGTGFDLISV

-2840 GYVMIEVYN
+2840 GYVLIEVYD
-2849 KKENKLV
+2849 KENQLV
-2856 RRAIIDT
+2856 RRSVIDT
-2863 YYGYTY
+2863 YYGYVY
-2869 DAEKNEWIVDENA
+2869 DAEKDEWIVDENA
-2882 DNTNALYQVP
+2882 DNSNALYQVP

-2937 VYNPANPSGNAY
+2937 VYNPANPSDNAY
-2949 KDIKDVYLEDGEFNP
+2949 EDIKDVYLEDGEFNP
-2964 QFMEIRDILLNAKN
+2964 HFKEIRDILLNANN
-2978 TSEVTEI
+2978 TSAVTEI

-2992 NGALTDIEDYKAY
+2992 NGALTDIKDYEAY

-3023 ETTTK
+3023 ETTSE
-3028 DIPDKLQLSAKLDSG
+3028 DIPDKLQLSAKLESG

-3055 DKDQQWVSFRAKT
+3055 DQDRQWVSFRAKT
-3068 HTIETAY
+3068 YTIETAY

-3080 FGEQCVWEAQKDEAG
+3080 FGEQCVWEAKKNEAG
-3095 EVVSYKTK
+3095 EVVYKTK

-3110 SSSSTTEGAGVV
+3110 SSSSTTEGADVV
-3122 PTDDPNANLDDK
+3122 PTDDPNVNLDDK

-3144 QWTGNAKIKQEGD
+3144 KWTGNAKIKQEGD

-3290 EALLDALAA
+3290 EALLDALEA

-3325 LAQRFQANKENLEAI
+3325 MAQRFQANKENLEAI

-3414 VTDAPEVS
+3414 ATDAPEVS

-3465 CAAAGIAMGM
+3465 CAAAGIGMGM

>member
-1 MKKRWERL
+1 MK
-9 IAAVMSVVMVQ
+9 VDNNY
-20 TVCPP
+20 T
-25 QAMALAASEVK
+25 
-36 EAAEYLEIDQLFSAT
+36 EIKD
-51 QSAVTTDSPE
+51 TDSLITAILGRLGGFLEAILGP
-61 NVETQTSA
+61 
-69 ALFQDG
+69 LF
-75 AVRIYHALQLYA
+75 
-87 IGSNAVVHSGDAQ
+87 
-100 AETFGTGTVLTDE
+100 
-113 NGQVLLYDSDG
+113 
-124 SYQLMNDIALPEGTA
+124 
-139 WTLPSGFSGTF
+139 
-150 VSEGESTE
+150 E
-158 APLYDEDTDTIYIYN
+158 AFKLELSLDLKA
-173 NYQLL
+173 LL
-178 TRAAEDELKTV
+178 TA
-189 LSGDNV
+189 DN
-195 AETFGLGQVVYAGD
+195 
-209 QQLEYTQEHNYVVA
+209 
-223 QSFTG
+223 
-228 EMPELKA
+228 
-235 EEILSETTQNA
+235 
-246 TPGLDGRDYLGQV
+246 
-259 VYYEPSDTKKQN
+259 
-271 PYILIGNEQ
+271 
-280 QLQEIGKDTQVTPM
+280 
-294 LYVKSTATWEQW
+294 
-306 EKTGEIILGVPVYDW
+306 
-321 VKKEEVT
+321 
-328 YVPYYPGDAD
+328 
-338 FNLRADKDD
+338 
-347 ENELVYLYFRDGD
+347 
-360 NAQDSL
+360 
-366 MHIDYAE
+366 E
-373 SNLVSNLLG
+373 SM
-382 GVLTILDDI
+382 
-391 VSGLLEGILGSIFWD
+391 EF
-406 GTRNK
+406 
-411 ETTHDIVIV
+411 
-420 DKEYNDVNAASY
+420 Y
-432 VSVKNAP
+432 
-439 DEYKGLKYTSDA
+439 
-451 NYIIF
+451 
-456 RDIELTPAADGEGNW
+456 
-471 TPLMFH
+471 
-477 GTMIGAKSENGEK
+477 
-490 IWNEN
+490 
-495 GIISTKT
+495 
-502 PITISNVTVVANEPL
+502 
-517 QVEKQKGYG
+517 
-526 FFATIYSEMN
+526 
-536 REKLGESSGQTVVS
+536 
-550 NLRLQD
+550 
-556 VVVNT
+556 
-561 DTSDY
+561 
-566 SVDKSLLGLLL
+566 
-577 GLAGGVTGTILDG
+577 
-590 LLQLLGFKLNLGAV
+590 
-604 LTDLLSVHQNDPT
+604 
-617 KFATGGF
+617 ATGGF
-624 AGRIQGDVLVAN
+624 AGRIVGPV
-636 CSVENA
+636 SVENCD
-642 VVSNINDYTGGFVGY
+642 VSIETIESTKSMVGAFVGSAEGL
-657 TEGVTKYDDVSG
+657 TEYEGLSKLLGGMSDSLSG
-669 LLQLLVD
+669 I
-676 LLENVLNLIPGLGL
+676 LNIIPGLGI
-690 GDLVTVLL
+690 GDLIPILVKNPELL
-698 ENDVPIGNLIPCGYY
+698 DLSQLIPIGYHSPSIESCE
-713 RPQINNCSV
+713 V
-722 TLSKGDLGNAASEAK
+722 TMKNGTIGTEQNSF
-737 DYVGGFVGKQV
+737 VGGFVGCQTGCQISDCV
-748 GTVMDTCT
+748 VT
-756 VSGLKSVTAND
+756 GLSSVIAKK

-775 TMDALIRGLLTELGG
+775 TRDAVIRGLL
-790 NISYSPSTENT
+790 ENLDVSIFNVDPASET
-801 NCTVQSVVNS
+801 TTCSVVGTALEIQSEAYAGGFTGIVANSDVSNS
-811 SEDEQSETEATLW
+811 SVSGLSA
-824 TITGTNYV
+824 V
-832 GGYTGMTANSNIV
+832 
-845 NSTVKNLGAVT
+845 STT
-856 ASGDYAAGFVGQ
+856 
-868 ATVGSGALSLG
+868 
-879 EDENTLL
+879 
-886 GQIGKL
+886 
-892 TGDLT
+892 
-897 GMEGAVLEL
+897 
-906 FGAAPSRFNNCK
+906 
-918 ILDSTLSV
+918 
-926 QAGNYAGGFIGQG
+926 GNYAGGFAGRATLGSSVILVGEGDIADKGLLGEVTGLLGSILEGNDAETLLNVVGVFPSHLDGCTVGGTAWSVSAGDYAGGFVGQG
-939 DGVQINQ
+939 DGLQINQ
-946 EGGTTTLKNV
+946 STQNSATTVNGLK
-956 ASITSA
+956 S
-962 QNYSGGFAGQ
+962 
-972 LIPTNAGG
+972 
-980 ALNKVL
+980 
-986 GIAAIREPVVSN
+986 VVSN
-998 VDVWGADG
+998 G
-1006 EFAVT
+1006 
-1011 ANENYAGGAIGVT
+1011 NYAGGCAGQLVVATGGGVVNGLVGLVAIKEPKASNVNVVGDTEGLEVQTKGDGVSYAGGAFGVS
-1024 VGGQIKNVTV
+1024 VGGQFSNIKIT
-1034 SNLQKV
+1034 NLKSV
-1040 AANAEKGIAGGFLG
+1040 AADMDEGMAGGFIG
-1054 SNNASGLV
+1054 SNNAAGLV
-1062 DAGGLNLLNLDILKV
+1062 NAKGIDLLGWDLLTIQ
-1077 SNLLNVV
+1077 NLLNVV

-1155 SGNLADASGGIEL
+1155 SGNLADAGGGIEL
-1168 AGLKVDVTG
+1168 AELEVNVTG
-1177 LAGVLQGYVPKVTS
+1177 LADVLQGYVPKVTS
-1191 ADVSSAE
+1191 AGVSSAE

-1226 GYAGLMRGAQ
+1226 GYAGLVRGAQ
-1236 ITDSDVNALATRG
+1236 ISYSDVNALATRG

-1304 VVESRLEQCDV
+1304 VVESRLDQCDV
-1315 TGKSGGFNVKASNI
+1315 TGKSGGFNVKASNV
-1329 TEKKTVMS
+1329 TEEKTVTS

-1489 EEFAGG
+1489 VEFAGG

-1506 DSGSVKLLPTGEGGA
+1506 DSGSVKLLPTEEGA
-1521 VVKLSVPVSALEV
+1521 VAELSVPVSALEV

-1574 QASYNEL
+1574 QASYGDL
-1581 AEYIYG
+1581 AQYIYG

-1593 AEDEGSSLVDGGAAG
+1593 AEDEGSSLVDGGSAG

-1636 GGFAGEMETGAVANV
+1636 GGFAGEMETGSVANV
-1651 GSIKIAE
+1651 GSIKIAG

-1674 VYASRVDGYQ
+1674 VYASRVDGYK

-1712 AQLWREIPKD
+1712 AQLWNEIPED

-1776 LEHLIQSVTGDVAN
+1776 LEHLIQAVTGDVTE
-1790 LLSVLD
+1790 LLTVLN

-1807 NTRVKKDAKASITRD
+1807 NTSVKKNAKASITRD

-1852 ERNATTKTTEEIP
+1852 KRNATTKMTEEIP

-1877 VGGEH
+1877 AGGEH

-1936 SVYAQTDSSDGGD
+1936 SVYARTDSRDGGD
-1949 STSGS
+1949 ITSGS

-1959 YHSGNAGGF
+1959 YHNGNAGGF

-2011 AEVLKNVLIAAAGLM
+2011 AEVLENVLIAAAGLM

-2067 LSRGNNC
+2067 LSRVNNC

-2088 GGFVGRTSYTYLAK
+2088 GGFVGRTSYAYLAK
-2102 IDGASPVLLNPL
+2102 VDSTSPVLLNPL

-2159 VTLFGLKISVA
+2159 VTLLGLKISVA
-2170 LVKDNGDGTKDV
+2170 LVKDNGDGTKDM

-2190 YVEIPCSEDGIT
+2190 YVEIPCSKDGIT
-2202 ADNLEIGLIKANRTK
+2202 EDALKIGLIKANRTK
-2217 VAGCTI
+2217 VANCTVA
-2223 TGVTNGYDVFGGG
+2223 GVTNGYDVFGGG
-2236 AGNGEKEEA
+2236 ATNDVDGSNEF
-2245 TDPNGYAGGFVGFN
+2245 GYAGGFVGFN

-2279 NLVGAFSGR
+2279 NRVGAFSGR

-2300 KEIEG
+2300 EEIEG

-2319 DELNRILHQSGE
+2319 DELDLILHQSGK

-2345 SYHVYTVE
+2345 SYRVYTVE

-2428 MLLTVQKI
+2428 MLLTIQKI

-2441 SIKRPEE
+2441 SIERPEE

-2462 GEESTMKPY
+2462 GEEPTMNPY

-2483 TGASVVDNVLK
+2483 TGPSVVDNVLK

-2554 DYTIYIL
+2554 DYTIYLL
-2561 NFQISMLMEDDT
+2561 NFQISMLMADDT

-2593 SYQIAGELAGVATF
+2593 SYQIAGELAGVAQY
-2607 DEKDLYKTFPDTKRT
+2607 DAEKLHKTFGQTT
-2622 FEKMDLSYGTAVTNI
+2622 ALTQHEQQLSYGKATI
-2637 DVGVLGTEL
+2637 DAPKGV
-2646 YDKLSNVKAETPE
+2646 VA
-2659 TDVKPETPETDGK
+2659 ETPETDGK

-2678 NAAYKRDVYYV
+2678 NDVYKRDVYYV

-2712 KNDQHYITGALSI
+2712 KNDQNYITGALSI

-2737 GAIKY
+2737 GAIEYSEGK
-2742 TPGLKNDGTDISWV
+2742 KNDGNLIVWDKPHG
-2756 NVENSG
+2756 SG
-2762 SSSDHQQDTDRPG
+2762 STRDHQQDTDRPG
-2775 SKELGK
+2775 STELGK

-2788 NDTHYKDDATYSNG
+2788 NDTHYKDDSTYSNG
-2802 STYYVTVDENSDLNQ
+2802 TAKYVEIGEDTKTFPS
-2817 LPTAEFEF
+2817 AEFTF
-2825 TGTGFDIISV
+2825 KGTGFDVISV
-2835 TSGDT
+2835 TSGET
-2840 GYVMIEVYN
+2840 GTIKVNVYDVNQGN
-2849 KKENKLV
+2849 KKVKGY
-2856 RRAIIDT
+2856 IIDT
-2863 YYGYTY
+2863 YYGYNFV
-2869 DAEKNEWIVDENA
+2869 DGEWVVDESA
-2882 DNTNALYQVP
+2882 DASNALYQVP
-2892 IAKVDGLG
+2892 VLKVENLP
-2900 WGEYSVKV
+2900 WGTYKAEIIPTYHKA
-2908 MPVYE
+2908 Y
-2913 KVFDHHYQEG
+2913 DDQYQEG
-2923 GQDNS
+2923 EYNS
-2928 YTFYLDAIR
+2928 YRFYLDAIR
-2937 VYNPANPSGNAY
+2937 IYDPAKP
-2949 KDIKDVYLEDGEFNP
+2949 DGEHYKEIEEVYEKDGENRPEFK
-2964 QFMEIRDILLNAKN
+2964 EIRNILLNAKN
-2978 TSEVTEI
+2978 TSAVTEI

-2992 NGALTDIEDYKAY
+2992 NGALTDIEDYEAY

-3023 ETTTK
+3023 ETTSE
-3028 DIPDKLQLSAKLDSG
+3028 DIPDKLQLSAKLESG

-3055 DKDQQWVSFRAKT
+3055 DKDKQWVSFRAKT
-3068 HTIETAY
+3068 YTIETAY

-3080 FGEQCVWEAQKDEAG
+3080 FGEQCVWEAQKNEAG

-3110 SSSSTTEGAGVV
+3110 SSSSTTEGADVV

-3144 QWTGNAKIKQEGD
+3144 KWTGSAENKQEGD
-3157 GTATVQSEENRT
+3157 EPTTVQSEENRT

-3202 QDESGNS
+3202 QDENGNS

-3275 NTMVDCAHKYVKTQW
+3275 KTMVDCAHKYVQTQW

-3325 LAQRFQANKENLEAI
+3325 MAQRFQANKENLEAI

-3414 VTDAPEVS
+3414 ATDAPEVS

-3465 CAAAGIAMGM
+3465 CAAAGIGMGM

>member
-1 MKKRWERL
+1 MQYVVKYKKLKHILENFIWSEGRTMKKRWERL

-124 SYQLMNDIALPEGTA
+124 SYQLMNDIALPDGTM

-235 EEILSETTQNA
+235 EEILAETTQNA

-259 VYYEPSDTKKQN
+259 VYNDSATGLQ
-271 PYILIGNEQ
+271 YILIGNKQ
-280 QLQEIGKDTQVTPM
+280 QLQAIGKTEREWQMVGILVQYVNVAIKVTEP
-294 LYVKSTATWEQW
+294 LW
-306 EKTGEIILGVPVYDW
+306 EKDGREWKQV
-321 VKKEEVT
+321 
-328 YVPYYPGDAD
+328 YPGDAD
-338 FNLRADKDD
+338 LSSDQKLWGNDDFYHTIGQKYYGSKLVNGQVVCDESATKYHVNIERNGKD
-347 ENELVYLYFRDGD
+347 EPTYSTN
-360 NAQDSL
+360 
-366 MHIDYAE
+366 
-373 SNLVSNLLG
+373 
-382 GVLTILDDI
+382 
-391 VSGLLEGILGSIFWD
+391 
-406 GTRNK
+406 
-411 ETTHDIVIV
+411 
-420 DKEYNDVNAASY
+420 
-432 VSVKNAP
+432 
-439 DEYKGLKYTSDA
+439 A

-456 RDIELTPAADGEGNW
+456 RDINLNYEEW
-471 TPLMFH
+471 TPLAFH
-477 GTMIGAKSENGEK
+477 GTMIGAKTDGTSK
-490 IWNEN
+490 IWDDTGIVASKRPEISRIIVTMDENEQLEVDKQL
-495 GIISTKT
+495 GVGFFS
-502 PITISNVTVVANEPL
+502 TIS
-517 QVEKQKGYG
+517 
-526 FFATIYSEMN
+526 SEMN
-536 REKLGESSGQTVVS
+536 EKNVGVSSGQVIVS
-550 NLRLQD
+550 NLILDD
-556 VVVNT
+556 V
-561 DTSDY
+561 
-566 SVDKSLLGLLL
+566 SVQTLTNKTKDSQSLLNAITSGVGGILGELLDTL
-577 GLAGGVTGTILDG
+577 LNILTFG
-590 LLQLLGFKLNLGAV
+590 KLNLNLKKV
-604 LTDLLSVHQNDPT
+604 LGGLLNARAKDPT
-617 KFATGGF
+617 RFATGAFAGRIEGDVKVYNCDVIGADVKNINDFTGGF
-624 AGRIQGDVLVAN
+624 AGY
-636 CSVENA
+636 S
-642 VVSNINDYTGGFVGY
+642 TG
-657 TEGVTKYDDVSG
+657 TTKYDG
-669 LLQLLVD
+669 LSEALGDIERLLTN
-676 LLENVLNLIPGLGL
+676 LLNIIPGIGL
-690 GDLVTVLL
+690 GDLITILL
-698 ENDVPIGNLIPCGYY
+698 ENGLAVGNLIPSGYY
-713 RPQINNCSV
+713 RPQIENCTVSLKNGAG
-722 TLSKGDLGNAASEAK
+722 TLGNTTSC
-737 DYVGGFVGKQV
+737 YVGGFIGKQV

-956 ASITSA
+956 ASITSTK
-962 QNYSGGFAGQ
+962 NYSGGFAGQ

-1040 AANAEKGIAGGFLG
+1040 AANAEEGIAGGFLG

-1062 DAGGLNLLNLDILKV
+1062 NAGGLNLLNLDILKV

-1097 FTGNAAPQVTAAS
+1097 FTGNAAPQVSAAS

-1177 LAGVLQGYVPKVTS
+1177 LTGVLQGYVPKVTS

-1205 LKQKMREDN
+1205 LKQTMREDN

-1226 GYAGLMRGAQ
+1226 GYAGLVRGAQ
-1236 ITDSDVNALATRG
+1236 ISYSDVNALATRG

-1284 GDSVSLLDIVGLDDI
+1284 GDSVSLLDIVGLNGI

-1315 TGKSGGFNVKASNI
+1315 TGKSGGFNVKASNV
-1329 TEKKTVMS
+1329 TEEKTVTS

-1390 QTNILEIVNASG
+1390 QTNILKIVDASG

-1462 PADVSEQPAVLKDQ
+1462 PDPADVSEQPAVLKDQ

-1489 EEFAGG
+1489 VEFAGG

-1506 DSGSVKLLPTGEGGA
+1506 DSGSVKLLPTEEGA
-1521 VVKLSVPVSALEV
+1521 AAELSVPVSALEV

-1546 PLRGLDEDTWKAWV
+1546 PLRGLDKDTWKAWV

-1574 QASYNEL
+1574 QASYGDL
-1581 AEYIYG
+1581 AQYIYG

-1636 GGFAGEMETGAVANV
+1636 GGFAGEMETGSVANV
-1651 GSIKIAE
+1651 GSIKIAG
-1658 IDVTGNL
+1658 IDLTGNL

-1674 VYASRVDGYQ
+1674 VYASRVDGYK

-1712 AQLWREIPKD
+1712 AQLWNEIPED

-1761 ANVEVGSDSGVLDQI
+1761 ANVEVGADSGVLDQI
-1776 LEHLIQSVTGDVAN
+1776 LEHLIQAVTGDVSN

-1807 NTRVKKDAKASITRD
+1807 NTSVKKNAKASITRD

-1852 ERNATTKTTEEIP
+1852 KRNATTKMTEEIP

-1877 VGGEH
+1877 AGGEH

-1895 AQIAEGGT
+1895 AQIAEEGT

-1936 SVYAQTDSSDGGD
+1936 SVYARTDSRDGGD

-1959 YHSGNAGGF
+1959 YHNGNAGGF

-2011 AEVLKNVLIAAAGLM
+2011 AEVLENVLIAAAGLM

-2067 LSRGNNC
+2067 LSRVNNC
-2074 KVDQLKQVYSDAQA
+2074 QVDQLKQVYSDAQA
-2088 GGFVGRTSYTYLAK
+2088 GGFVGRTSYAYLAK
-2102 IDGASPVLLNPL
+2102 VDSTSPVLLNPL
-2114 LYVINELLDA
+2114 LHVINELLDA

-2131 DIGAIQVTI
+2131 NIDAIKVSI
-2140 PGLEKA
+2140 PGLNNV
-2146 LELKVLSDGDVLS
+2146 LELKVLNDGDVLS
-2159 VTLFGLKISVA
+2159 VTLLGLKISVA
-2170 LVKDNGDGTKDV
+2170 LVKDNGDGTKDM

-2190 YVEIPCSEDGIT
+2190 YVEIPCSKDGIT
-2202 ADNLEIGLIKANRTK
+2202 ADNLKIGLIKANRTK
-2217 VAGCTI
+2217 VANCTVA
-2223 TGVTNGYDVFGGG
+2223 GVTNGYDVFGGG
-2236 AGNGEKEEA
+2236 ATNDVDGSNEF
-2245 TDPNGYAGGFVGFN
+2245 GYAGGFVGFN

-2264 ENNTM
+2264 EYNTM
-2269 IYADTIRGTA
+2269 LYADTIRGTA
-2279 NLVGAFSGR
+2279 NRVGAFSGR

-2300 KEIEG
+2300 EEIEG

-2319 DELNRILHQSGE
+2319 DELNRILHQSGKP
-2331 ALSADYQKEKIGEV
+2331 LSADHQKEKIGEV

-2353 HRGPSEILQGEAP
+2353 HRGPSKILQGEAP

-2380 SKYEQAKFPA
+2380 SKHEQAKFPA

-2441 SIKRPEE
+2441 SIKRPEK

-2462 GEESTMKPY
+2462 GEEPTMKPY

-2483 TGASVVDNVLK
+2483 PGASVVDNVLK
-2494 ENPFQMNIDMVGAD
+2494 ENPFQMNSDMVGAD

-2519 VRAEQGENG
+2519 MRAEQGENG

-2561 NFQISMLMEDDT
+2561 NFQISMLMADDT

-2593 SYQIAGELAGVATF
+2593 SYQIAGELAGVAQY
-2607 DEKDLYKTFPDTKRT
+2607 DAEKLHKTFGQTT
-2622 FEKMDLSYGTAVTNI
+2622 ALTQHEQQLSYGKATI
-2637 DVGVLGTEL
+2637 DAPKGV
-2646 YDKLSNVKAETPE
+2646 VAETPE
-2659 TDVKPETPETDGK
+2659 TDGG
-2672 AETSET
+2672 S
-2678 NAAYKRDVYYV
+2678 KRDVYYV

-2712 KNDQHYITGALSI
+2712 KNDQNYITGELSI

-2737 GAIKY
+2737 GAIKPNPGY
-2742 TPGLKNDGTDISWV
+2742 TKDDTEIVWTTLTG
-2756 NVENSG
+2756 EG
-2762 SSSDHQQDTDRPG
+2762 SDTQQDTDRPG
-2775 SKELGK
+2775 SAELGK

-2788 NDTHYKDDATYSNG
+2788 NDTHYKDDSTYSNG
-2802 STYYVTVDENSDLNQ
+2802 TAWYVEVGEDTKTSPSV
-2817 LPTAEFEF
+2817 EFAF
-2825 TGTGFDIISV
+2825 TGTGFDLISV

-2840 GYVMIEVYN
+2840 GYVLIEVYD
-2849 KKENKLV
+2849 KENKLV
-2856 RRAIIDT
+2856 RRSVIDT
-2863 YYGYTY
+2863 YYGYVY
-2869 DAEKNEWIVDENA
+2869 DAEKDEWIVDENA
-2882 DNTNALYQVP
+2882 DDSNALYQVP

-2900 WGEYSVKV
+2900 WGAYSVKV

-2937 VYNPANPSGNAY
+2937 VYNPANPLGNAY
-2949 KDIKDVYLEDGEFNP
+2949 EDIKDVYLEDGEFNP
-2964 QFMEIRDILLNAKN
+2964 HFKEIRDILLNANN
-2978 TSEVTEI
+2978 TSAVTEI

-2992 NGALTDIEDYKAY
+2992 NGALTDIKDYEAY

-3023 ETTTK
+3023 ETTTGC
-3028 DIPDKLQLSAKLDSG
+3028 IPDKLQLSAKLESG

-3055 DKDQQWVSFRAKT
+3055 DNAQQWVSFRAKT
-3068 HTIETAY
+3068 YTIETAY

-3080 FGEQCVWEAQKDEAG
+3080 FGEQCVWEAQKDETG
-3095 EVVSYKTK
+3095 KVVSYKTK

-3110 SSSSTTEGAGVV
+3110 SSSSTTEGADVV

-3144 QWTGNAKIKQEGD
+3144 KWTGNAKIKQEGD

-3275 NTMVDCAHKYVKTQW
+3275 KTMVDCAHKYVKTQW

-3414 VTDAPEVS
+3414 ATDAPEAS

-3440 PESEAQVP
+3440 PESDTQVP

-3465 CAAAGIAMGM
+3465 CAAAGIGMGM

-3481 EEEQ
+3481 EEQ

>member
-124 SYQLMNDIALPEGTA
+124 SYQLMNDIALPDGTM

-223 QSFTG
+223 QSFTAQ
-228 EMPELKA
+228 MPELKA
-235 EEILSETTQNA
+235 EEVLQEGTSW
-246 TPGLDGRDYLGQV
+246 DGRQYEGQV
-259 VYYEPSDTKKQN
+259 IYYEKDVQ
-271 PYILIGNEQ
+271 YILIGNKQ
-280 QLQEIGKDTQVTPM
+280 QLQAIGETETIRIGIPELGLGTTVENPIKVTEP
-294 LYVKSTATWEQW
+294 VWEDISGWREDPKW
-306 EKTGEIILGVPVYDW
+306 EKV
-321 VKKEEVT
+321 
-328 YVPYYPGDAD
+328 YPGDAD
-338 FNLRADKDD
+338 IDESVPLWGNKDFSSDQCGSALD
-347 ENELVYLYFRDGD
+347 ENNQLTYNKG
-360 NAQDSL
+360 AQN
-366 MHIDYAE
+366 HVNIGR
-373 SNLVSNLLG
+373 V
-382 GVLTILDDI
+382 
-391 VSGLLEGILGSIFWD
+391 D
-406 GTRNK
+406 GTS
-411 ETTHDIVIV
+411 EPVYST
-420 DKEYNDVNAASY
+420 
-432 VSVKNAP
+432 
-439 DEYKGLKYTSDA
+439 DA

-456 RDIELTPAADGEGNW
+456 RSISLKGEKW
-471 TPLMFH
+471 TPLMFS
-477 GTMIGAKSENGEK
+477 GTMEGRLNMEPGTDA
-490 IWNEN
+490 
-495 GIISTKT
+495 
-502 PITISNVTVVANEPL
+502 TISDITVNQDGKLDASINLGIGFFGTITNQQNDENVGLSGGTAKVSHLTLDTVTVANNSTQMED
-517 QVEKQKGYG
+517 
-526 FFATIYSEMN
+526 TT
-536 REKLGESSGQTVVS
+536 TVVS
-550 NLRLQD
+550 AL
-556 VVVNT
+556 T
-561 DTSDY
+561 G
-566 SVDKSLLGLLL
+566 LLGGLL
-577 GLAGGVTGTILDG
+577 GALGSAVDFILDIILG
-590 LLQLLGFKLNLGAV
+590 TDNVLGNLKLGDTLKRLLDAREAAPDN
-604 LTDLLSVHQNDPT
+604 
-617 KFATGGF
+617 FATGAF
-624 AGRIQGDVLVAN
+624 AGRIIGDVLVED
-636 CSVENA
+636 CKVINA
-642 VVSNINDYTGGFVGY
+642 SVSNVKNMTGGFVGNVEGL
-657 TEGVTKYDDVSG
+657 TEYEMLSEKLGDT
-669 LLQLLVD
+669 VD
-676 LLENVLNLIPGLGL
+676 TLESVLNLIPGLGL
-690 GDLVTVLL
+690 GDLVEVVLDNPNL
-698 ENDVPIGNLIPCGYY
+698 LQISELIPSGYK
-713 RPQINNCSV
+713 QATIKNCSV
-722 TLSKGDLGNAASEAK
+722 TMSSDASTIGKA
-737 DYVGGFVGKQV
+737 DTTFSGGFVGCQTGAIITKCKV
-748 GTVMDTCT
+748 N
-756 VSGLKSVTAND
+756 GLTGVTAKK

-775 TMDALIRGLLTELGG
+775 TRDAVIKGLLENLD
-790 NISYSPSTENT
+790 ISLFNFDPSSVT
-801 NCTVQSVVNS
+801 NGCKV
-811 SEDEQSETEATLW
+811 
-824 TITGTNYV
+824 TGTNLTVNSGAYA
-832 GGYTGMTANSNIV
+832 GGFTGIVANSDIR
-845 NSTVKNLGAVT
+845 NSSVSGLSAVT
-856 ASGDYAAGFVGQ
+856 TTGNYSGGFAGRASLGSSVILVGEGDIADAGLLSKVTGLLGDILTKDGADTLLSVIGVAPSYLDGCCVLDASGENGEKTWTVTAG
-868 ATVGSGALSLG
+868 
-879 EDENTLL
+879 E
-886 GQIGKL
+886 
-892 TGDLT
+892 
-897 GMEGAVLEL
+897 
-906 FGAAPSRFNNCK
+906 
-918 ILDSTLSV
+918 
-926 QAGNYAGGFIGQG
+926 YAGGFIGQG
-939 DGVQINQ
+939 DGVSINQ
-946 EGGTTTLKNV
+946 PEDNQRAYSETTKNAQTAGTYLTTVSGLKSVESNGDYAGGL
-956 ASITSA
+956 
-962 QNYSGGFAGQ
+962 AGQ
-972 LIPTNAGG
+972 LLPANIGAVLNATVGL
-980 ALNKVL
+980 ATFKEPKVSH
-986 GIAAIREPVVSN
+986 VS
-998 VDVWGADG
+998 VAGCSSGFTVSADG
-1006 EFAVT
+1006 DF
-1011 ANENYAGGAIGVT
+1011 AGGAIGVAI
-1024 VGGQIKNVTV
+1024 GGQISNVEVTK
-1034 SNLQKV
+1034 LQAV
-1040 AANAEKGIAGGFLG
+1040 AANSSTGRAGGFLG
-1054 SNNASGLV
+1054 SNNAAGLV
-1062 DAGGLNLLNLDILKV
+1062 DVGGLNILGLLEIK
-1077 SNLLNVV
+1077 NLLGVV

-1097 FTGNAAPQVTAAS
+1097 FTGTAVPQVKAAS
-1110 AGGFVGEMYGGSVN
+1110 AGGFVGEMYGGTVD
-1124 NSDMTDNRGAVRNL
+1124 NSTMTDNQGAVRNV
-1138 SNVQGTY
+1138 SNIQGTY

-1177 LAGVLQGYVPKVTS
+1177 LADVLQGYVPKVTS

-1205 LKQKMREDN
+1205 LKQNMREDN

-1226 GYAGLMRGAQ
+1226 GYAGLVRGAQ
-1236 ITDSDVNALATRG
+1236 ISYSDVNALATRG

-1284 GDSVSLLDIVGLDDI
+1284 GDSVSLLKVIGLDDI

-1315 TGKSGGFNVKASNI
+1315 TGKSGGFNVKASNV
-1329 TEKKTVMS
+1329 TEEKTVTS

-1489 EEFAGG
+1489 VEFAGG

-1506 DSGSVKLLPTGEGGA
+1506 DSGSVKLLPTEEGA
-1521 VVKLSVPVSALEV
+1521 VAELSVPVSALEV

-1574 QASYNEL
+1574 QASYGDL
-1581 AEYIYG
+1581 AQYIYG

-1593 AEDEGSSLVDGGAAG
+1593 AEDEGSSLVDGGSAG

-1636 GGFAGEMETGAVANV
+1636 GGFAGEMETGSVANV
-1651 GSIKIAE
+1651 GSIKIAG

-1674 VYASRVDGYQ
+1674 VYASRVDGYK

-1712 AQLWREIPKD
+1712 AQLWNEIPED

-1776 LEHLIQSVTGDVAN
+1776 LEHLIQAVTGDVTE
-1790 LLSVLD
+1790 LLTVLN

-1807 NTRVKKDAKASITRD
+1807 NTSVKKNAKASITRD

-1852 ERNATTKTTEEIP
+1852 KRNATTKMTEEIP

-1877 VGGEH
+1877 AGGEH

-1936 SVYAQTDSSDGGD
+1936 SVYARTDSSDGGD
-1949 STSGS
+1949 ITSGS

-1959 YHSGNAGGF
+1959 YHNGNAGGF

-2011 AEVLKNVLIAAAGLM
+2011 AEVLENVLIAAAGLM

-2067 LSRGNNC
+2067 LSRVNNC

-2088 GGFVGRTSYTYLAK
+2088 GGFVGRTSYAYLAK
-2102 IDGASPVLLNPL
+2102 VDSTSPVLLNPL

-2159 VTLFGLKISVA
+2159 VTLLGLKISVA
-2170 LVKDNGDGTKDV
+2170 LVKDNGDGTKDM

-2190 YVEIPCSEDGIT
+2190 YVEIPCSKDGIT
-2202 ADNLEIGLIKANRTK
+2202 EDALKIGLIKANRTK
-2217 VAGCTI
+2217 VANCTVA
-2223 TGVTNGYDVFGGG
+2223 GVTNGYDVFGGG
-2236 AGNGEKEEA
+2236 ATNDVDGSNEF
-2245 TDPNGYAGGFVGFN
+2245 GYAGGFVGFN

-2279 NLVGAFSGR
+2279 NRVGAFSGR

-2300 KEIEG
+2300 EEIEG

-2319 DELNRILHQSGE
+2319 DELDLILHQSGK

-2345 SYHVYTVE
+2345 SYRVYTVE

-2428 MLLTVQKI
+2428 MLLTIQKI

-2441 SIKRPEE
+2441 SIERPEE

-2462 GEESTMKPY
+2462 GEEPTMNPY

-2561 NFQISMLMEDDT
+2561 NFQISMLMADDT

-2593 SYQIAGELAGVATF
+2593 SYQIAGELAGVAEF
-2607 DEKDLYKTFPDTKRT
+2607 RQEDLYKTFANTSRT

-2637 DVGVLGTEL
+2637 DEGVLGTEL
-2646 YDKLSNVKAETPE
+2646 YDKLSNVKGET
-2659 TDVKPETPETDGK
+2659 TETDGG
-2672 AETSET
+2672 S
-2678 NAAYKRDVYYV
+2678 KRDVYYV

-2712 KNDQHYITGALSI
+2712 KNDQNYITGELSI

-2737 GAIKY
+2737 GAIKPNPGY
-2742 TPGLKNDGTDISWV
+2742 TKDDTEIVWTTLTG
-2756 NVENSG
+2756 EG
-2762 SSSDHQQDTDRPG
+2762 SDTQQDTDRPG
-2775 SKELGK
+2775 SAELGK

-2802 STYYVTVDENSDLNQ
+2802 TAWYVEVGEDTKTS
-2817 LPTAEFEF
+2817 PSAEFTF
-2825 TGTGFDIISV
+2825 KGTGFDVISV
-2835 TSGDT
+2835 TSGET
-2840 GYVMIEVYN
+2840 GTIKVNVYDVNQGN
-2849 KKENKLV
+2849 KKVKGY
-2856 RRAIIDT
+2856 IIDT
-2863 YYGYTY
+2863 YYGYNFV
-2869 DAEKNEWIVDENA
+2869 DGEWVVDESA
-2882 DNTNALYQVP
+2882 DASNALYQVP
-2892 IAKVDGLG
+2892 VLKVENLPWGTYKAEIIPTYHKAYDDQYQK
-2900 WGEYSVKV
+2900 GEY
-2908 MPVYE
+2908 
-2913 KVFDHHYQEG
+2913 
-2923 GQDNS
+2923 NS
-2928 YTFYLDAIR
+2928 YRFYLDAIR
-2937 VYNPANPSGNAY
+2937 IYDPAKPDGEHYKEIEEVYE
-2949 KDIKDVYLEDGEFNP
+2949 KDGEFNP
-2964 QFMEIRDILLNAKN
+2964 QFKEIRDILLNAKN
-2978 TSEVTEI
+2978 TSAVTEI

-3023 ETTTK
+3023 ETTSK
-3028 DIPDKLQLSAKLDSG
+3028 DLPDKLQLSAKLESG

-3055 DKDQQWVSFRAKT
+3055 DKNQQWVSFRAKT
-3068 HTIETAY
+3068 HPIKTAY

-3080 FGEQCVWEAQKDEAG
+3080 FGEQCVWEAQKNEAG

-3110 SSSSTTEGAGVV
+3110 SSSSTTEGADVV

-3144 QWTGNAKIKQEGD
+3144 KWTGSAENKQEGD

-3209 LAEDQVLQVYDGAE
+3209 LAENQVLQVYDGAE

-3290 EALLDALAA
+3290 EALLDALEA
-3299 AEQLLSVEHVTQDQV
+3299 AEQLLSVEHVTQEQV

-3414 VTDAPEVS
+3414 ATDAPEVS

-3465 CAAAGIAMGM
+3465 CAAAGIGMGM

>member
-36 EAAEYLEIDQLFSAT
+36 EAAEYLEVDQLFSTT

-124 SYQLMNDIALPEGTA
+124 SYQLMNDIELPEGATWA
-139 WTLPSGFSGTF
+139 LPSGFSGTF

-228 EMPELKA
+228 NMPELKA
-235 EEILSETTQNA
+235 EEILSEPTQDA
-246 TPGLDGRDYLGQV
+246 TAEGRQFAGQV
-259 VYYEPSDTKKQN
+259 IYYENANTAQEKA
-271 PYILIGNEQ
+271 YILIGNAEQ
-280 QLQEIGKDTQVTPM
+280 LGAIGSDKPVYTAVYKRTWVISWNSHWEIEYDKDNNPIM
-294 LYVKSTATWEQW
+294 LYGGDADLLQSQNGKKNYAFHGIDDDGGLVGDKRCGVNQ
-306 EKTGEIILGVPVYDW
+306 KTGEIDPNMDIDESGQ
-321 VKKEEVT
+321 T
-328 YVPYYPGDAD
+328 Y
-338 FNLRADKDD
+338 
-347 ENELVYLYFRDGD
+347 
-360 NAQDSL
+360 S
-366 MHIDYAE
+366 
-373 SNLVSNLLG
+373 
-382 GVLTILDDI
+382 
-391 VSGLLEGILGSIFWD
+391 
-406 GTRNK
+406 
-411 ETTHDIVIV
+411 
-420 DKEYNDVNAASY
+420 
-432 VSVKNAP
+432 
-439 DEYKGLKYTSDA
+439 SDA

-456 RDIELTPAADGEGNW
+456 RDIKLTSAADGEGNW

-477 GTMIGAKSENGEK
+477 GSMIGAKSENGEK
-490 IWNEN
+490 IWDQT
-495 GIISTKT
+495 GIVASGRPVISNITVFMDEAQKLN
-502 PITISNVTVVANEPL
+502 PDKQLGVGFFGTISSEINANNIGISAGTTL
-517 QVEKQKGYG
+517 
-526 FFATIYSEMN
+526 
-536 REKLGESSGQTVVS
+536 VS
-550 NLRLQD
+550 NLKL
-556 VVVNT
+556 
-561 DTSDY
+561 DTITIKTETNQTESFETLL
-566 SVDKSLLGLLL
+566 SIITSGTGGLVGGLLGWLVNAITF
-577 GLAGGVTGTILDG
+577 GQI
-590 LLQLLGFKLNLGAV
+590 KLNLKQV
-604 LTDLLSVHQNDPT
+604 LGELLDARAKDPT
-617 KFATGGF
+617 RFATGSF
-624 AGRIQGDVLVAN
+624 AGRIEGDVRIEN
-636 CSVENA
+636 CEVVNA
-642 VVSNINDYTGGFVGY
+642 TVHNINDYTGGFVGY
-657 TEGVTKYDDVSG
+657 STGITEYSG
-669 LLQLLVD
+669 LSDDLDITTGALESLL
-676 LLENVLNLIPGLGL
+676 NVIPGLGL
-690 GDLVTVLL
+690 GDLITILL
-698 ENDVPIGNLIPCGYY
+698 RNGLAIGHLIPTGYY
-713 RPQINNCSV
+713 RPHIENCTVSLKNGAGS
-722 TLSKGDLGNAASEAK
+722 LSNATSS
-737 DYVGGFVGKQV
+737 YVGGFVGKQV

-956 ASITSA
+956 ASITSTK
-962 QNYSGGFAGQ
+962 NYSGGFAGQ

-986 GIAAIREPVVSN
+986 GMAAIREPVVSN

-1177 LAGVLQGYVPKVTS
+1177 LADVLQGYVPKVTS

-1226 GYAGLMRGAQ
+1226 GYAGLVRGAQ
-1236 ITDSDVNALATRG
+1236 ISYSDVNALATRG

-1284 GDSVSLLDIVGLDDI
+1284 GDSVSLLKVIGLDDI

-1315 TGKSGGFNVKASNI
+1315 TGKSGGFNVKASNV
-1329 TEKKTVMS
+1329 TEEKTVTS

-1489 EEFAGG
+1489 VEFAGG

-1506 DSGSVKLLPTGEGGA
+1506 DSGSVKLLPTEEGA
-1521 VVKLSVPVSALEV
+1521 VAALSVPVSALEV

-1546 PLRGLDEDTWKAWV
+1546 PLRGLDKDTWKAWV

-1574 QASYNEL
+1574 QASYGNL
-1581 AEYIYG
+1581 AQYIYG

-1636 GGFAGEMETGAVANV
+1636 GGFAGEMETGSVANV
-1651 GSIKIAE
+1651 GSIKIAG
-1658 IDVTGNL
+1658 IKVTGNL

-1712 AQLWREIPKD
+1712 AQLWNEIPED

-1761 ANVEVGSDSGVLDQI
+1761 ANVAVGSDSGVLDQI
-1776 LEHLIQSVTGDVAN
+1776 LEHLIQAVTGDVSN

-1807 NTRVKKDAKASITRD
+1807 NTSVKKNAKASITRD

-1852 ERNATTKTTEEIP
+1852 KRNATTKMTEEIP

-1877 VGGEH
+1877 AGGEH

-1936 SVYAQTDSSDGGD
+1936 SVYARTDSSDGGD
-1949 STSGS
+1949 ITSGS

-1959 YHSGNAGGF
+1959 YHNGNAGGF

-2011 AEVLKNVLIAAAGLM
+2011 AEVLENVLIAAAGLM

-2067 LSRGNNC
+2067 LSRVNNC
-2074 KVDQLKQVYSDAQA
+2074 QVDQLKQVYSDAQA
-2088 GGFVGRTSYTYLAK
+2088 GGFVGRTSYAYLAK
-2102 IDGASPVLLNPL
+2102 VDGDSPDLLKPL
-2114 LYVINELLDA
+2114 LEVINTLLKA
-2124 LYVGKLE
+2124 LYADKLQ
-2131 DIGAIQVTI
+2131 DIDAIKVSI
-2140 PGLEKA
+2140 PGLNKV

-2170 LVKDNGDGTKDV
+2170 LVKDNGDGTKDM

-2202 ADNLEIGLIKANRTK
+2202 EDALKIGLIKANRTK

-2236 AGNGEKEEA
+2236 ANND
-2245 TDPNGYAGGFVGFN
+2245 TDGSSKFGYAGGFVGCN
-2259 NEGLL
+2259 KEGLL
-2264 ENNTM
+2264 EYNTM
-2269 IYADTIRGTA
+2269 EMADTIRGTEK
-2279 NLVGAFSGR
+2279 LVGAFSGR

-2300 KEIEG
+2300 EEIEG

-2319 DELNRILHQSGE
+2319 DELDRILHQSGKL
-2331 ALSADYQKEKIGEV
+2331 LSADHQKEKIGEV

-2353 HRGPSEILQGEAP
+2353 HRGLSEILRGEAP

-2380 SKYEQAKFPA
+2380 SEHEQAKFPA
-2390 NVYVSAGQANLMLGV
+2390 NVYVSAAQANLMLGV

-2462 GEESTMKPY
+2462 GEEPTMKPY
-2471 QVPVEDQYQPGE
+2471 QVPVEDQYQSGE

-2494 ENPFQMNIDMVGAD
+2494 ENPFQMNSDMVGAD

-2548 FYYKPD
+2548 FYCKPD

-2561 NFQISMLMEDDT
+2561 NFQISMLMADDT

-2593 SYQIAGELAGVATF
+2593 SYQIAGELAGVAQY
-2607 DEKDLYKTFPDTKRT
+2607 DAEKLHKTFNQTT
-2622 FEKMDLSYGTAVTNI
+2622 ALTQHEQQLSYGKATI
-2637 DVGVLGTEL
+2637 DAPKGV
-2646 YDKLSNVKAETPE
+2646 VA
-2659 TDVKPETPETDGK
+2659 ETPETDGK

-2678 NAAYKRDVYYV
+2678 NHVYKRDVYYV

-2712 KNDQHYITGALSI
+2712 KNDQNYITGELSI

-2737 GAIKY
+2737 GAIKPNPGY
-2742 TPGLKNDGTDISWV
+2742 TKDDTKIVWTTLTG
-2756 NVENSG
+2756 EG
-2762 SSSDHQQDTDRPG
+2762 SDTQQDTDRPG
-2775 SKELGK
+2775 SAELGK

-2788 NDTHYKDDATYSNG
+2788 NDTHYGKDATYSNG
-2802 STYYVTVDENSDLNQ
+2802 TAWYVEVGEDTKTS
-2817 LPTAEFEF
+2817 PSAEFTF
-2825 TGTGFDIISV
+2825 TGTGFDVISV
-2835 TSGDT
+2835 TSGET
-2840 GYVMIEVYN
+2840 GTIKVNVYDVNQEN
-2849 KKENKLV
+2849 KKVKGY
-2856 RRAIIDT
+2856 IIDT
-2863 YYGYTY
+2863 YYGYNFV
-2869 DAEKNEWIVDENA
+2869 DGEWVVDESA
-2882 DNTNALYQVP
+2882 DASNALYQVP
-2892 IAKVDGLG
+2892 VLKVEDLP
-2900 WGEYSVKV
+2900 WGTYKAEIIPTYHKA
-2908 MPVYE
+2908 Y
-2913 KVFDHHYQEG
+2913 DDQYQEG
-2923 GQDNS
+2923 EYNS
-2928 YTFYLDAIR
+2928 YRFYLDAIR
-2937 VYNPANPSGNAY
+2937 IYDPAKP
-2949 KDIKDVYLEDGEFNP
+2949 DGEHYKEIEEVYEKDGENRPEFK
-2964 QFMEIRDILLNAKN
+2964 EIRDILLNAKN
-2978 TSEVTEI
+2978 TSAVTEI

-3023 ETTTK
+3023 ETTSE
-3028 DIPDKLQLSAKLDSG
+3028 DIPDKLQLSAKLESG

-3055 DKDQQWVSFRAKT
+3055 DKDKQWVSFRAKT
-3068 HTIETAY
+3068 YTIETAY

-3080 FGEQCVWEAQKDEAG
+3080 FGEQCVWEAQKNEAG
-3095 EVVSYKTK
+3095 EVVYKTK

-3110 SSSSTTEGAGVV
+3110 SSSSTTEGADVV

-3144 QWTGNAKIKQEGD
+3144 KWTGSAENKQEGD
-3157 GTATVQSEENRT
+3157 EPTTIQSEENRT

-3325 LAQRFQANKENLEAI
+3325 MAQRFQANKENLEAI

-3396 GLTAET
+3396 GLTAKT

-3414 VTDAPEVS
+3414 TTDAPEVS

-3465 CAAAGIAMGM
+3465 CAAAGIGMGM

-3481 EEEQ
+3481 EEQ

>member
-1 MKKRWERL
+1 MENFIWSEGRTMKKRWERL

-209 QQLEYTQEHNYVVA
+209 QQLEYTQDHNYVVA
-223 QSFTG
+223 QSFTAQ
-228 EMPELKA
+228 MPELKA
-235 EEILSETTQNA
+235 EEILSETTQDA

-259 VYYEPSDTKKQN
+259 VYNDSATGLQ
-271 PYILIGNEQ
+271 YILIGNKQ
-280 QLQEIGKDTQVTPM
+280 QLQAIGKTEREWQMVGFLVQYVNVAIKVTEP
-294 LYVKSTATWEQW
+294 LW
-306 EKTGEIILGVPVYDW
+306 EKDGREWKQV
-321 VKKEEVT
+321 
-328 YVPYYPGDAD
+328 YPGDAD
-338 FNLRADKDD
+338 LSSDQKLWGNDDFYHTIGQKYYGSKLVNGQVVCDESATKYHVNIERNGKD
-347 ENELVYLYFRDGD
+347 EPTYSTN
-360 NAQDSL
+360 
-366 MHIDYAE
+366 
-373 SNLVSNLLG
+373 
-382 GVLTILDDI
+382 
-391 VSGLLEGILGSIFWD
+391 
-406 GTRNK
+406 
-411 ETTHDIVIV
+411 
-420 DKEYNDVNAASY
+420 
-432 VSVKNAP
+432 
-439 DEYKGLKYTSDA
+439 A

-456 RDIELTPAADGEGNW
+456 RDINLNYEEW
-471 TPLMFH
+471 TPLAFH
-477 GTMIGAKSENGEK
+477 GTMIGAKTDGTSK
-490 IWNEN
+490 IWDDTGIVASKRPEISRIIVTMDENEQLEVDKQL
-495 GIISTKT
+495 GVGFFS
-502 PITISNVTVVANEPL
+502 TIS
-517 QVEKQKGYG
+517 
-526 FFATIYSEMN
+526 SEMN
-536 REKLGESSGQTVVS
+536 EKNVGVSSGQVIVS
-550 NLRLQD
+550 NLILDD
-556 VVVNT
+556 V
-561 DTSDY
+561 
-566 SVDKSLLGLLL
+566 SVQTLTNKTKDSQSLLNAITSGVGGILGELLDNL
-577 GLAGGVTGTILDG
+577 LNILTFG
-590 LLQLLGFKLNLGAV
+590 KLNLNLNKV
-604 LTDLLSVHQNDPT
+604 LGGLLNARAKDPT
-617 KFATGGF
+617 RFATGAFAGRIEGDVKVYNCDVIGADVKNINDFTGGF
-624 AGRIQGDVLVAN
+624 AGYSIG
-636 CSVENA
+636 
-642 VVSNINDYTGGFVGY
+642 T
-657 TEGVTKYDDVSG
+657 TKYDG
-669 LLQLLVD
+669 LSEALGDIERLLTN
-676 LLENVLNLIPGLGL
+676 LLNIIPGIGL
-690 GDLVTVLL
+690 GDLITILL
-698 ENDVPIGNLIPCGYY
+698 RNGLAIGHLIPTGYY
-713 RPQINNCSV
+713 RPHIENCTVS
-722 TLSKGDLGNAASEAK
+722 LKNGAGSLGNATSS
-737 DYVGGFVGKQV
+737 YVGGFVGKQV

-856 ASGDYAAGFVGQ
+856 ASGDYAAGFVGR

-926 QAGNYAGGFIGQG
+926 QAGNYAGAFIGQG

-956 ASITSA
+956 ASITSTK
-962 QNYSGGFAGQ
+962 NYSGGFAGQ

-986 GIAAIREPVVSN
+986 GFAAIREPVVSN

-1062 DAGGLNLLNLDILKV
+1062 NAGGLNLLNLDILKV

-1097 FTGNAAPQVTAAS
+1097 FTGNAAPQVSAAS

-1177 LAGVLQGYVPKVTS
+1177 LTDVLQGYVPKVTS

-1205 LKQKMREDN
+1205 LKQNMREDN

-1226 GYAGLMRGAQ
+1226 GYAGLVRGAQ
-1236 ITDSDVNALATRG
+1236 ISYSDVNALATRG

-1315 TGKSGGFNVKASNI
+1315 TGKSGGFNVKASNV
-1329 TEKKTVMS
+1329 TEEKTVTS

-1390 QTNILEIVNASG
+1390 QANILEIVDASG

-1462 PADVSEQPAVLKDQ
+1462 PADVSKQPAVLKDQ

-1489 EEFAGG
+1489 VEFAGG

-1506 DSGSVKLLPTGEGGA
+1506 DSGSVKLLPTEEGA
-1521 VVKLSVPVSALEV
+1521 VAKLSVPVSALEV

-1574 QASYNEL
+1574 QASYGNL
-1581 AEYIYG
+1581 AQYIYG

-1636 GGFAGEMETGAVANV
+1636 GGFAGEMETGSVANV
-1651 GSIKIAE
+1651 GNIEIAGLK
-1658 IDVTGNL
+1658 VTGNL

-1761 ANVEVGSDSGVLDQI
+1761 ANVEVGADSSVLNQI
-1776 LEHLIQSVTGDVAN
+1776 LEHLIQAVTGDVAN

-1807 NTRVKKDAKASITRD
+1807 NTSVKKNAKASITRD

-1852 ERNATTKTTEEIP
+1852 KRNATTKMTEEIP

-1877 VGGEH
+1877 AGGEH

-1949 STSGS
+1949 ITSGS
-1954 DANQV
+1954 DANQI
-1959 YHSGNAGGF
+1959 YHNGNAGGF

-2067 LSRGNNC
+2067 LSRVNNC

-2088 GGFVGRTSYTYLAK
+2088 GGFVGRTSYAYLAK
-2102 IDGASPVLLNPL
+2102 VDGDSPDLLKPL
-2114 LYVINELLDA
+2114 LEVINTLLKA
-2124 LYVGKLE
+2124 LYADKLQ
-2131 DIGAIQVTI
+2131 DIDAIKVSI
-2140 PGLEKA
+2140 PGLNKV

-2170 LVKDNGDGTKDV
+2170 LVKDNGDGTKDM

-2202 ADNLEIGLIKANRTK
+2202 EDALKIGLIKANRTK

-2236 AGNGEKEEA
+2236 ANND
-2245 TDPNGYAGGFVGFN
+2245 TDGSSKFGYAGGFVGFN

-2279 NLVGAFSGR
+2279 NMVGAFSGR

-2300 KEIEG
+2300 EEIEG

-2319 DELNRILHQSGE
+2319 DELNRILHQSGKP
-2331 ALSADYQKEKIGEV
+2331 LSADHQKDKIGEV

-2353 HRGPSEILQGEAP
+2353 HRGPSKILQGEAP

-2380 SKYEQAKFPA
+2380 SKHEQAKFPA

-2462 GEESTMKPY
+2462 GEEPTMKPY
-2471 QVPVEDQYQPGE
+2471 QVPVEDQYQSGE

-2494 ENPFQMNIDMVGAD
+2494 ENPFQMNSDMVGAD

-2519 VRAEQGENG
+2519 MRAEQGENG

-2554 DYTIYIL
+2554 DYTIHIL
-2561 NFQISMLMEDDT
+2561 NFQISMLMADDT

-2593 SYQIAGELAGVATF
+2593 SYKIYGELAGVAAFNKDNLHKIF
-2607 DEKDLYKTFPDTKRT
+2607 DETTQTSPNMKLT
-2622 FEKMDLSYGTAVTNI
+2622 YGFAVTDKTDENLEQQ
-2637 DVGVLGTEL
+2637 LGKERFEQL
-2646 YDKLSNVKAETPE
+2646 QKVVSET
-2659 TDVKPETPETDGK
+2659 TETDGG
-2672 AETSET
+2672 S
-2678 NAAYKRDVYYV
+2678 KRDVYYV

-2705 KLDSEHV
+2705 ALDSKYV
-2712 KNDQHYITGALSI
+2712 KNGQNYITGALTV

-2737 GAIKY
+2737 GAIKPNPGY
-2742 TPGLKNDGTDISWV
+2742 TKDDTKIVWTTLTGEVSDTDY
-2756 NVENSG
+2756 
-2762 SSSDHQQDTDRPG
+2762 QQDTDRPG

-2788 NDTHYKDDATYSNG
+2788 NDTHYGKDATYSNG
-2802 STYYVTVDENSDLNQ
+2802 TALYVEVGEDTKTFPS
-2817 LPTAEFEF
+2817 AEFTF
-2825 TGTGFDIISV
+2825 AGTGFDVISV
-2835 TSGDT
+2835 TSGATGVVKVDIYEAKEGGSRVDT
-2840 GYVMIEVYN
+2840 FT
-2849 KKENKLV
+2849 
-2856 RRAIIDT
+2856 IDT
-2863 YYGYTY
+2863 YYGYNY
-2869 DAEKNEWIVDENA
+2869 IDGKWVVDDSADAG
-2882 DNTNALYQVP
+2882 NALYQVP
-2892 IAKVDGLG
+2892 ILKVSDLD
-2900 WGEYSVKV
+2900 WGNYRVV
-2908 MPVYE
+2908 ITPMYYDF
-2913 KVFDHHYQEG
+2913 FDHHYQEG

-2937 VYNPANPSGNAY
+2937 IYDPAKP
-2949 KDIKDVYLEDGEFNP
+2949 DGEHYKEIEEVYEKDGENRP
-2964 QFMEIRDILLNAKN
+2964 GFMEIRDILLNAKN
-2978 TSEVTEI
+2978 TSAVTEI

-2992 NGALTDIEDYKAY
+2992 NGALTDIKDYEAY

-3023 ETTTK
+3023 ETTSE
-3028 DIPDKLQLSAKLDSG
+3028 DIPDKLQLSAKLESG

-3055 DKDQQWVSFRAKT
+3055 DQDKQWVSFRAKT

-3080 FGEQCVWEAQKDEAG
+3080 FGEQCVWEAQKNEKG
-3095 EVVSYKTK
+3095 EIVSYKTK

-3110 SSSSTTEGAGVV
+3110 SSSSTTEGADVV

-3144 QWTGNAKIKQEGD
+3144 KWTGGAEIKKEGD

-3260 QKLRMETLQQLIDRA
+3260 QKLRMETLQQLIYRA
-3275 NTMVDCAHKYVKTQW
+3275 KTMVDCAHKYVKTQW
-3290 EALLDALAA
+3290 EALLDALEA

-3414 VTDAPEVS
+3414 ATDAPEVS

-3465 CAAAGIAMGM
+3465 CAAAGIGMGM

-3481 EEEQ
+3481 EEQ

>member
-124 SYQLMNDIALPEGTA
+124 SYQLMNDIALPEGTT

-178 TRAAEDELKTV
+178 TRASEDELKTV

-223 QSFTG
+223 QSFTAQ
-228 EMPELKA
+228 MPELKA
-235 EEILSETTQNA
+235 EEILQNETA
-246 TPGLDGRDYLGQV
+246 ADGRDFAGQV
-259 VYYEPSDTKKQN
+259 IYYENKNTDQEKA
-271 PYILIGNEQ
+271 YILIGNAD
-280 QLQEIGKDTQVTPM
+280 QLRAIGSDEPV
-294 LYVKSTATWEQW
+294 YTAVYQAKRDWEQW
-306 EKTGEIILGVPVYDW
+306 GKW
-321 VKKEEVT
+321 VLDTDENGNPIML
-328 YVPYYPGDAD
+328 YGGDAD
-338 FNLRADKDD
+338 LLQTQNGKKNYQFGKIDSAAFGTDRCGVNQRTGKIDPNMDID
-347 ENELVYLYFRDGD
+347 E
-360 NAQDSL
+360 
-366 MHIDYAE
+366 
-373 SNLVSNLLG
+373 
-382 GVLTILDDI
+382 
-391 VSGLLEGILGSIFWD
+391 SGQTYS
-406 GTRNK
+406 
-411 ETTHDIVIV
+411 
-420 DKEYNDVNAASY
+420 A
-432 VSVKNAP
+432 
-439 DEYKGLKYTSDA
+439 DA

-456 RDIELTPAADGEGNW
+456 RNITLTPADNGGGNW
-471 TPLMFH
+471 TPLMFS
-477 GTMIGAKSENGEK
+477 GTMEGRLYMQVADPSNPNDQSQPTIS
-490 IWNEN
+490 
-495 GIISTKT
+495 GISISTDNTLNPEDDRTGTGVGFFSNIINDSIYRGT
-502 PITISNVTVVANEPL
+502 PKAVYVKNLILEVENVENQYTKVDDGTISL
-517 QVEKQKGYG
+517 LSIILK
-526 FFATIYSEMN
+526 
-536 REKLGESSGQTVVS
+536 
-550 NLRLQD
+550 
-556 VVVNT
+556 
-561 DTSDY
+561 
-566 SVDKSLLGLLL
+566 LLGL
-577 GLAGGVTGTILDG
+577 ILDG
-590 LLQLLGFKLNLGAV
+590 LTAGQLGLQ
-604 LTDLLSVHQNDPT
+604 DLLTADDESME
-617 KFATGGF
+617 FYATGAF
-624 AGRIQGDVLVAN
+624 AGRIIGPVT
-636 CSVENA
+636 VENCN
-642 VVSNINDYTGGFVGY
+642 VSLGTITSEKGMVGGFVGSAEGL
-657 TEGVTKYDDVSG
+657 TEYEGLSNILSDVAEG
-669 LLQLLVD
+669 L
-676 LLENVLNLIPGLGL
+676 ETILNKIPGLGL
-690 GDLVTVLL
+690 GDLVPVLL
-698 ENDVPIGNLIPCGYY
+698 KNPKLVNLDNLIPIGYKA
-713 RPQINNCSV
+713 PVIDDCHV
-722 TLSKGDLGNAASEAK
+722 TMTDSTIIGSEK
-737 DYVGGFVGKQV
+737 TSFNGGFVGCQT
-748 GTVMDTCT
+748 GATISDC
-756 VSGLKSVTAND
+756 SVYGITSVKASN

-775 TMDALIRGLLTELGG
+775 IRDGAIEGLLSGG
-790 NISYSPSTENT
+790 NIDLFEDVIPNLRGIDPSAKNI
-801 NCTVQSVVNS
+801 NCSVNVPDADKPLIQWTVQ
-811 SEDEQSETEATLW
+811 A
-824 TITGTNYV
+824 
-832 GGYTGMTANSNIV
+832 
-845 NSTVKNLGAVT
+845 
-856 ASGDYAAGFVGQ
+856 GDYAGGLAGIIANSDVSRAVVQGLKKVAATGDYAGGLTGRATLGSGLTMVGEVEEGEEDYNILGQVTNLLEGVLTGNTDEHLQLLNALGVSPSNIHSCTVTGSELEIEAVNFVGGFLGQGDGTQIGKVDKGVKNSVSNLNSITAKNGSYAGGFVGQ
-868 ATVGSGALSLG
+868 LVPA
-879 EDENTLL
+879 
-886 GQIGKL
+886 
-892 TGDLT
+892 
-897 GMEGAVLEL
+897 
-906 FGAAPSRFNNCK
+906 
-918 ILDSTLSV
+918 
-926 QAGNYAGGFIGQG
+926 
-939 DGVQINQ
+939 
-946 EGGTTTLKNV
+946 
-956 ASITSA
+956 
-962 QNYSGGFAGQ
+962 
-972 LIPTNAGG
+972 NAGG
-980 ALNKVL
+980 VLNSTL
-986 GIAAIREPVVSN
+986 GLISLQIPDVSY
-998 VDVWGADG
+998 VSVCGQADG
-1006 EFAVT
+1006 FTVQASSGS
-1011 ANENYAGGAIGVT
+1011 YAGGAIGVV
-1024 VGGQIKNVTV
+1024 VGGTIDNVTV
-1034 SNLQKV
+1034 TNLLSV
-1040 AANAEKGIAGGFLG
+1040 TANAENGIAGGFMG

-1062 DAGGLNLLNLDILKV
+1062 STGGLNLLGLNIVTV
-1077 SNLLNVV
+1077 SELLNAV

-1155 SGNLADASGGIEL
+1155 SGNLADAGGGIEL
-1168 AGLKVDVTG
+1168 AELEVNVTG
-1177 LAGVLQGYVPKVTS
+1177 LTDVLQGYVPKVTS

-1226 GYAGLMRGAQ
+1226 GYAGLVRGAQ
-1236 ITDSDVNALATRG
+1236 ISYSDVNALATRG

-1304 VVESRLEQCDV
+1304 VVESRLDQCDV

-1329 TEKKTVMS
+1329 TEKKTVTS

-1462 PADVSEQPAVLKDQ
+1462 PADVSKQPAVLNDQ

-1489 EEFAGG
+1489 VEFAGG

-1506 DSGSVKLLPTGEGGA
+1506 DSGSVKLLPTAEGA
-1521 VVKLSVPVSALEV
+1521 AAELSVPVSALEV

-1546 PLRGLDEDTWKAWV
+1546 PLRGLDKDTWKAWV

-1574 QASYNEL
+1574 QASYNDL
-1581 AEYIYG
+1581 AKYIYG

-1636 GGFAGEMETGAVANV
+1636 GGFAGEMETGSVANV

-1658 IDVTGNL
+1658 IDLTGNL

-1712 AQLWREIPKD
+1712 AQLWNEIPED

-1776 LEHLIQSVTGDVAN
+1776 LEHLIQAVTGDVTE

-1807 NTRVKKDAKASITRD
+1807 NTSVKKNAKASITRD

-1852 ERNATTKTTEEIP
+1852 ERNTTTTTDEIP

-1877 VGGEH
+1877 AGGEH

-1895 AQIAEGGT
+1895 AQIAEEGT

-1936 SVYAQTDSSDGGD
+1936 SVYARTDSRDGGD

-1959 YHSGNAGGF
+1959 YHNGNAGGF

-2011 AEVLKNVLIAAAGLM
+2011 AEVLENVLIAAAGLM

-2067 LSRGNNC
+2067 LSRVNNC
-2074 KVDQLKQVYSDAQA
+2074 QVDQLKQVYSDAQA
-2088 GGFVGRTSYTYLAK
+2088 GGFVGRTSYAYLAK
-2102 IDGASPVLLNPL
+2102 VDSTSPVLLNPL
-2114 LYVINELLDA
+2114 LHVINELLDA

-2131 DIGAIQVTI
+2131 GIGAIQVTI

-2146 LELKVLSDGDVLS
+2146 LKLTVLSDGDVLS
-2159 VTLFGLKISVA
+2159 VTLLGLKISVA
-2170 LVKDNGDGTKDV
+2170 LVKDNGDGTKDM

-2202 ADNLEIGLIKANRTK
+2202 EDALKIGLIKANRTK
-2217 VAGCTI
+2217 VANCTI

-2236 AGNGEKEEA
+2236 ATNDVDGSNEF
-2245 TDPNGYAGGFVGFN
+2245 GYAGGFVGFN

-2264 ENNTM
+2264 EYNTM
-2269 IYADTIRGTA
+2269 LYADTIRGTA
-2279 NLVGAFSGR
+2279 DKVGPFSGHTKLK
-2288 TELESSYSFNTL
+2288 TEYDQINNLDV
-2300 KEIEG
+2300 IEG
-2305 NNNKYSVYRLDKYG
+2305 QGNSYSVYRSKTYQDKLDILLQDDQYLLNGDPNQKGEILYDDT
-2319 DELNRILHQSGE
+2319 DELYYI
-2331 ALSADYQKEKIGEV
+2331 
-2345 SYHVYTVE
+2345 YTVH
-2353 HRGPSEILQGEAP
+2353 HRHVAMWPSCEEVDALNG
-2366 SYFEA
+2366 FA
-2371 AWKDAVLNS
+2371 ATWQDAQMS
-2380 SKYEQAKFPA
+2380 SSTLTNAKFPV
-2390 NVYVSAGQANLMLGV
+2390 NVYITSAQANLMLGV

-2441 SIKRPEE
+2441 SIERPEE

-2462 GEESTMKPY
+2462 GEEPTVKPY
-2471 QVPVEDQYQPGE
+2471 QVPVEDQYQSGE
-2483 TGASVVDNVLK
+2483 NGASVVDNVLK
-2494 ENPFQMNIDMVGAD
+2494 ENPFQMNSDMVGAD

-2548 FYYKPD
+2548 FYCKPD

-2561 NFQISMLMEDDT
+2561 NFQISMLMADDT

-2593 SYQIAGELAGVATF
+2593 SYKIYGELAGVAAFNKDNLHKIF
-2607 DEKDLYKTFPDTKRT
+2607 DETTQTSPNMKLT
-2622 FEKMDLSYGTAVTNI
+2622 YGFAVTDKTDENLEQQ
-2637 DVGVLGTEL
+2637 LGKERFEQL
-2646 YDKLSNVKAETPE
+2646 QKVVSET
-2659 TDVKPETPETDGK
+2659 TETDGG
-2672 AETSET
+2672 S
-2678 NAAYKRDVYYV
+2678 KRDVYYV

-2712 KNDQHYITGALSI
+2712 KNDQNYITGELSI

-2742 TPGLKNDGTDISWV
+2742 SEGKKNDGSLIGWDKLYD
-2756 NVENSG
+2756 SG
-2762 SSSDHQQDTDRPG
+2762 STSDYQQDTDRPG
-2775 SKELGK
+2775 SAELGK

-2788 NDTHYKDDATYSNG
+2788 NDTHYGKDATYSNG
-2802 STYYVTVDENSDLNQ
+2802 TAKYVEIGEDTKTFPS
-2817 LPTAEFEF
+2817 AEFTF
-2825 TGTGFDIISV
+2825 AGTGFDVISV
-2835 TSGDT
+2835 TSGATGVVKVDIYEAKEGGSRVDT
-2840 GYVMIEVYN
+2840 FT
-2849 KKENKLV
+2849 
-2856 RRAIIDT
+2856 IDT
-2863 YYGYTY
+2863 YYGYNY
-2869 DAEKNEWIVDENA
+2869 IDGKWVVDDSADAG
-2882 DNTNALYQVP
+2882 NALYQVP
-2892 IAKVDGLG
+2892 ILKVSDLD
-2900 WGEYSVKV
+2900 WGNYRVV
-2908 MPVYE
+2908 ITPMYYDF
-2913 KVFDHHYQEG
+2913 FDHHYQEG

-2937 VYNPANPSGNAY
+2937 IYDPANPGGANY
-2949 KDIKDVYLEDGEFNP
+2949 KEIEEVYEKDGENRPGFR
-2964 QFMEIRDILLNAKN
+2964 EIRDILLNAKN
-2978 TSEVTEI
+2978 TSEGTEI

-2992 NGALTDIEDYKAY
+2992 NGALTDIKDYEAY

-3023 ETTTK
+3023 ETTSE
-3028 DIPDKLQLSAKLDSG
+3028 DIPDKLQLSAKLESG

-3055 DKDQQWVSFRAKT
+3055 DQDRQWVSFRAKT
-3068 HTIETAY
+3068 YTIETAY

-3080 FGEQCVWEAQKDEAG
+3080 FGEQCVWEAQKNEAG
-3095 EVVSYKTK
+3095 KVVYKTK

-3110 SSSSTTEGAGVV
+3110 SSSSTTEGADVV

-3144 QWTGNAKIKQEGD
+3144 KWTGGAEIKKEGD

-3290 EALLDALAA
+3290 EALLDALEA

-3414 VTDAPEVS
+3414 ATDAPEVS

-3440 PESEAQVP
+3440 PESDTQVP

-3465 CAAAGIAMGM
+3465 CAAAGIGMGM

-3481 EEEQ
+3481 EEQ